1 MEISKKLKRII
12 SLVLV
17 WVMFTTCIPD
27 SFISV
32 VRAYA
37 EDSTGESQ
45 EADRKTIKLNFTL
58 GGNDENSAT
67 NESEEKNDST
77 GEENTTPEDVQ
88 LLNDESEHII
98 FTLYQ
103 ITTEN
108 GLEKKVSATYPDSVK
123 DNTETQS
130 DDSITAKIEKSSDAD
145 NKYTV
150 TLMNISPDD
159 SYVYTLQNQKT
170 TDQTPVLLASKT
182 LDTTVGEADITVNAN
197 NTDTV
202 AVKGWVTQNVSND
215 PVSVTY
221 TVVPV
226 IKNGENNVILT
237 DDVLYT
243 ETINVGSAIDRT
255 NTVFEKTVTKN
266 DDIKGYAV
274 KFEGDDIKT
283 KLVTANLTDDTG
295 YTVGSENTPEKLE
308 AKAIDLYADFGIG
321 ESDLEENETVKGTVT
336 IKKKNENDEYDVI
349 NTSQE
354 QSLVG
359 SIKLG
364 TVQDED
370 AAYKVTVQVT
380 KNTSYKEKEYIIFDR
395 TLDKKSITSAK
406 DTPGNRSYM
415 INDNAKAEK
424 KVELNADNGN
434 VDISITDKES
444 SVNKSEFKYGDKI
457 KISAAIA
464 KDTFTDDELQSNEI
478 QNLTPTII
486 LQYKESEAE
495 NWKDI
500 TSEDGGYLLN
510 YVGTYQIT
518 VSYKETPYSK
528 AAEITKSF
536 TAGKANSGNVFNN
549 DISSDNI
556 ITSTNEQ
563 SIKLESYLKAG
574 YSIKQIKLE
583 KTPDSEKISLKGTE
597 LKIPEEYTGKITVEY
612 TLTSDIYEIP
622 DNTSLTLNVKY
633 GEITDKLISNVKNT
647 EVYSNN
653 DGYQPKVTI
662 PAGYTYKSISF
673 AAEKSSDADNIV
685 YDENKKEISVPGGT
699 EATYTCIFYLTK
711 DDKIYQKTEKI
722 TVDTKNPII
731 NFDDPLKKAD
741 TVYANESVE
750 AKLSVEESNKDK
762 VSIEVSVDGKKTGK
776 TLDSDFK
783 WTETFALAENE
794 TQKIISIHVEITDK
808 VGNSSSSDRK
818 IVLDKIKPVLE
829 IKDSEE
835 SGDNEYKKPGDSY
848 HYAKRT
854 VLITVTEDNS
864 FNEEDF
870 CEQLKKAI
878 QVKIKGEDFK
888 FITTDADSKQYYTIT
903 DTKEPDKK
911 VYKIE
916 FTGDAYYK
924 MDNFQYKDLAGNVS
938 ESSVSIKEFVIDNTK
953 PTADQMDLSYFQAT
967 DVNAQT
973 SSIKFFAT
981 KALKAELQYATILN
995 NGTISDNRNATFS
1008 LTGVQDNLLKVTV
1021 SYALENTLIE
1031 SKSNNDWEKLNWM
1044 PITPEFVDSNGNY
1057 NVTLDKERKDNTYYI
1072 YYKLEDDAGNVSY
1085 YDGLG
1090 LAWDNTLPVITVEQ
1104 DLDKV
1109 EVATEATLYKSDDV
1123 TLNFSIKEKNFD
1135 DVTLSVKKDG
1145 VKETG
1150 VTWKDP
1156 WNNNN
1161 DIWTNSL
1168 ELKSVDKEEHVYEI
1182 EVACKDKAGNKT
1194 TWTST
1199 IYIDRKC
1206 PEIKVEY
1213 PDNNR
1218 NGLYF
1223 SKNTEIKIRANDLTL
1238 NTDTLKESIKQGI
1251 TAVNMAGEPLTDAFE
1266 ISEWNTKDN
1275 QYIVT
1280 FKNEAIYTI
1289 NLEYNDAA
1297 KNSANVSYVQ
1307 GEESVKNT
1315 FVIDRTAPEVTV
1327 TYDKYNS
1334 ETPHY
1339 YKEARSATIEVKDLS
1354 YIYYEQN
1361 KSKEQSLAVSEIE
1374 TKITESNPLAD
1385 ADGKKDMHTEGE
1397 WSYAENTYTRTVDF
1411 EKDGIYI
1418 LEITGADKLGN
1429 EIKNVVYQ
1437 AKEENQKEKTTIT
1450 DGSSFVI
1457 DRTAPEVT
1465 VTYDKYNSETPHY
1478 YKEARSATIE
1488 VKDLSYIYYEQNKSK
1503 EQSLAVSEIET
1514 KITESNPLADA
1525 DGKKD
1530 MHTEGEWS
1538 YAENTYTR
1546 TVDFEKDGI
1555 YTLEITG
1562 ADKLGNEIKNV
1573 VYQAKKEN
1581 QEEKTTITDGSSF
1594 VIDGTAPEITVTY
1607 NKYNSE
1613 TPHYYKE
1620 ARSATIE
1627 VKDLSYIYYEQNKSK
1642 EQSLA
1647 VSEIETK
1654 ITESNP
1660 LADADG
1666 KKDMHTEGEWSYAE
1680 NTYTRT
1686 VDFEKDGIYI
1696 LEITGADKFGNEI
1709 KNVVYQAQEENQ
1721 EEKTTITNGSSFVID
1736 RTAPQVTVTYS
1747 PNNSNPHYKE
1757 NRTATIEVKDLS
1769 YIYYDE
1775 SKKDGEIY
1783 LNRQDAALKTQV
1795 IVKNVDNT
1803 DIGNTDAELKAEGY
1817 YTDQKWAEKKDSHS
1831 YKKTITYTGN
1841 AHYHFSFSSMKDICG
1856 NAVDDEKRYT
1866 ADFWIDKAIPEIRV
1880 SYDNNDVKNES
1891 YFNKN
1896 RIATIEIQDSASSFN
1911 ATKVKINI
1919 TARDKDGHDVKDAY
1933 TISSSEWETTSN
1945 ADKTVHRNR
1954 ITFNTSAYY
1963 TFNVT
1968 YENEAGSTA
1977 KDIQFADEVQAG
1989 AAFCVDKVA
1998 PTGTLQMKTYKWT
2011 ELIKNPEAI
2020 LSYKEKIEFTAES
2033 ADNFVVDSVKYKKV
2047 LKVLDKNSYT
2057 ADELESWTWTKYKE
2071 AITEAPNQ
2079 DFTIYLRIEDN
2090 AGNVTYINS
2099 QGIILDDI
2107 APEIEF
2113 SYDITE
2119 KFADNSTHTK
2129 TFNAAEIVLTMKITE
2144 NHFVSENTVV
2154 KINDAVKSGLTWTA
2168 SDEDERMWT
2177 SSITL
2182 TAGDNKAESYK
2193 VSVSTKDTAGNE
2205 TAYEEAAVIDRQA
2218 PVITLTYDQTE
2229 NAGELHYYNKARSAE
2244 IQVDEIYSL
2253 DKDAF
2258 RQAIIDGI
2266 NATDINNENVSLKEI
2281 TDDSGLIKA
2290 VGVKDG
2296 QVYYTISTWNELQN
2310 TYTVTFSADAI
2321 YSVGVKYTDK
2331 SGNTN
2336 SDVKFANEVKDGAS
2350 FVIDTQKPVISVE
2363 YKDEDSSKTGKTHYY
2378 KGKRQAEIT
2387 LQDLSYLY
2395 ENTVQKVSIPAP
2407 ARNKMSSGINDLNLA
2422 VDLNGADITAQ
2433 IQKGEWLFDTNKY
2446 TRVVTFEDDAIYE
2459 FGLSGWDICKNQID
2473 AKDVSYNVDD
2483 GTSFVIDRQAPVIE
2497 VTYNDNSENKEKDH
2511 YYKGDRKATVT
2522 VKDLSCIYENT
2533 IQNVAVGADNTGITG
2548 IGYSITAKDEKDAAV
2563 SDNKSGWVSDG
2574 NWSYDSDKRQYTRD
2588 IIFTGDAI
2596 YTFSV
2601 NGTDIC
2607 GNKSELKDEKS
2618 DIVYQAAD
2626 GTSFVIDTQAPVV
2639 TVEYNDSSKLQDH
2652 YYSDTRTATI
2662 SVKDLSYVYEN
2673 WMEKQNDAAKS
2684 DVETVSKRM
2693 NITLTAKDAAGND
2706 INAMTQSGWSFADG
2720 TYRYVI
2726 TYGEAAGSKVDAIF
2740 TSAFSGNDIYNN
2752 DALISYKNSEG
2763 DVTDYES
2770 FVIDREA
2777 PVVTIAYNNSS
2788 KKQEHYYS
2796 DTRTASL
2803 TVYDLSYVYE
2813 NELAKQADETKTDVD
2828 TVGNRMNVMLTAKDA
2843 AGNDID
2849 AVTESGWSFANGTY
2863 RYVITYGEA
2872 GGNKVDAIFTSAFSG
2887 NDIYT
2892 RRASISYQDS
2902 KGIVVT
2908 DYESFV
2914 IDREAPVVTIEYDDS
2929 NKLQD
2934 HYYSDTRTAAITV
2947 KDISYVYENQQAK
2960 QGKVTESDVY
2970 TVRNRMNITLTAKNA
2985 AGNDIDA
2992 VTESG
2997 WNFADGAYHYV
3008 ITYGEAGGNKVDA
3021 IFTSTF
3027 SGTDIYGRRIS
3038 ISYQDSEE
3046 KNVEDSA
3053 SFVID
3058 RKAPVIT
3065 VTYTDT
3071 GKSKDHFYNA
3081 DRTAVITV
3089 DDLSYAYEDQRRTAK
3104 DVLTPQERISLKITA
3119 RDSLL
3124 NALTGEKAQSESNWS
3139 FANGKYTRTI
3149 TFANEAI
3156 YDFAISG
3163 SDIFAHTTLDEA
3175 VGYNTT
3181 ADNHS
3186 FVVDKTGPQV
3196 SLAYSDSNR
3205 TYYKGSRQ
3213 AVLTMTDLSMIY
3225 NDRILSG
3232 TSLYLND
3239 AQTDGTKSDSVK
3251 TTIRLRNDDAASDLN
3266 NAGNAYYT
3274 DSAWSLSGNVYT
3286 RTILYTG
3293 EAHYTF
3299 AIAGTDRCGNTADIA
3314 YNGNMDAGE
3323 FWIDLTNPTAQISY
3337 DNNSQTREI
3346 GGRGYF
3352 RGLRTATIVI
3362 TEGISTF
3369 DSSKV
3374 NISITA
3380 KDASGNPV
3388 EAHTTMSGWTTRQQ
3402 RDTGSATTHT
3412 LTITYP
3418 GDANYDFGISYTDK
3432 AGNVMNTV
3440 DTGSSMSPY
3449 HFTVDT
3455 TSPSGSVTVSGLGTW
3470 NTLVSY
3476 RTFGLWSRT
3485 AVDIGAGYQDATS
3498 SVYSVEY
3505 YKTARTTAMTVSELN
3520 ALGSSEWTAYSPF
3533 TIRPDDQFTIYLRI
3547 EDRSGNVTYVS
3558 SDGVILDITAPDVES
3573 IEPEITVAPVQQP
3586 VNGIYNT
3593 DVTVDIKVSDPI
3605 TNGTYSGLKNVH
3617 YQVLNM
3623 GNVTQE
3629 GDLYNFSYTGGSPL
3643 QSQLVQQWTDQI
3655 IVDRN
3660 LNNSNDVQIVISAQD
3675 NSGNYASASNSVKID
3690 VTQPQIN
3697 ITYDNN
3703 NGDTSFGEATYFKED
3718 RTATIEITE
3727 RNFNPDDVQITLT
3740 NADGAVPSITGWSS
3754 STGSAANGDENV
3766 YTTTLTYSADG
3777 DYNFDITY
3785 ADMAG
3790 NQNTATDYGSSLAPQ
3805 VFTVDKTL
3813 PVINVSYDN
3822 NAATN
3827 GNYYS
3832 AARTATISITE
3843 HNFETGRFTITT
3855 TATDNGV
3862 SKTAPGISGWTS
3874 NGDIHTATVSFTDDA
3889 YYTIGMSYT
3898 DMAGN
3903 QAAAFTEQNFYVDKT
3918 MPYVTLQGIR
3928 NNSAN
3933 NGETIGFILTCT
3945 DTNFDVFA
3953 PVLTVARLV
3962 DGQNKVETYSFDR
3975 TVSVANGI
3983 QYVIDNLPTDGIYS
3997 LVCTV
4002 YDKAGNAF
4010 NKIIY
4015 LDDNGQEV
4023 SEMNVTDASVSLL
4036 DFSVNRDGSAYKLD
4050 DATVAMLGS
4059 YYIREI
4065 GDNIVIY
4072 ETNVDD
4078 LTEYVVELNGKV
4090 LEESKDYTVEKSGGN
4105 GEWYVKKY
4113 IINKDLFEE
4122 EGEYKIVIHTKDSV
4136 ENEAY
4141 SDIKG
4146 AELSFVVDKTAP
4158 EITVSGVENN
4168 GRYQVESQT
4177 VTVIPTDDGGK
4188 LETLDISVL
4197 DNNGNPVEG
4206 YPVAYK
4212 GSTLTDEL
4220 DKNNGNITFAIPEG
4234 TGMSVVIHCSD
4245 VAGNEMKELKYTN
4258 IVVSTSGLTIFL
4270 ANKPL
4275 FYGTVGGV
4283 VAVVGG
4289 GSAVIILRRRKLS
4302 AGTKTQDDK

>member
-37 EDSTGESQ
+37 EEALMKKTADVTLKFQWKNAETDAYAQDLRFYLYEKTDGGYVEASKTD
-45 EADRKTIKLNFTL
+45 ADREIIYEYEETGTDAPESTKTDGTDKDGDSEENELAVQAENAGQIAIRITKNPNECTVKITGLDSDKEYAYEVKDETVGTDKKLRSVFAKLNTSENEQEIRLAEDYSSEAKVTIQAYIALPDEYKKAEEVITWNIYSVIGEGENRTPGKLLSFGKDNKVTVVKSSVKDVKIEDITEIYSEYAVEFEGENINSVFYVDSSDLNEEQYIYTL
-58 GGNDENSAT
+58 GT
-67 NESEEKNDST
+67 ESEPRELDAIDLEAPVITASPTEVENGNKLLTVDNDNRIYTYANPGDGNKITRTYTITDANITQDNLSKSSFWVNGEETTVSWSKNNDNNSFSCAYDFT
-77 GEENTTPEDVQ
+77 GEENTVKITCTDSYGNEITYTETVK
-88 LLNDESEHII
+88 I
-98 FTLYQ
+98 
-103 ITTEN
+103 ITTAPVVN
-108 GLEKKVSATYPDSVK
+108 ISFSDSGLYSKDTGEYYYNSRTAAITLESGYAEDDLSDLKTAIIKGIKVK
-123 DNTETQS
+123 DYNGNDISLSYDSDKSQEETFYENYFTITDITDTKNDNKIIGFEVSFKKDCFYEMTLEYTDRSNNTCKAYKTALNEKLAFYIDKTVPEV
-130 DDSITAKIEKSSDAD
+130 TAKLTLRNYKGENKVYNSLYDSLGENQYYSTGLPLVESQLQPAKIMLEAKD
-145 NKYTV
+145 NGSGVNAGYYYDSETIMTPNDLQKI
-150 TLMNISPDD
+150 NISEW
-159 SYVYTLQNQKT
+159 VEYTK
-170 TDQTPVLLASKT
+170 
-182 LDTTVGEADITVNAN
+182 EADITKDGNHYIYYKVVD
-197 NTDTV
+197 NT
-202 AVKGWVTQNVSND
+202 GNVGYYNGLGFVMD
-215 PVSVTY
+215 NTA
-221 TVVPV
+221 PV
-226 IKNGENNVILT
+226 ISMSVKDKTDKNAFWNET
-237 DDVLYT
+237 EDVYT
-243 ETINVGSAIDRT
+243 SGKD
-255 NTVFEKTVTKN
+255 VTLEV
-266 DDIKGYAV
+266 DISDANL
-274 KFEGDDIKT
+274 DTKT
-283 KLVTANLTDDTG
+283 KQ
-295 YTVGSENTPEKLE
+295 
-308 AKAIDLYADFGIG
+308 
-321 ESDLEENETVKGTVT
+321 VT
-336 IKKKNENDEYDVI
+336 IKKDGAK
-349 NTSQE
+349 
-354 QSLVG
+354 
-359 SIKLG
+359 
-364 TVQDED
+364 VQDTEAKIEWD
-370 AAYKVTVQVT
+370 GNKTTITLKAESGVTHEYEVTVECADEAGNPASLT
-380 KNTSYKEKEYIIFDR
+380 K
-395 TLDKKSITSAK
+395 
-406 DTPGNRSYM
+406 
-415 INDNAKAEK
+415 
-424 KVELNADNGN
+424 
-434 VDISITDKES
+434 
-444 SVNKSEFKYGDKI
+444 
-457 KISAAIA
+457 
-464 KDTFTDDELQSNEI
+464 
-478 QNLTPTII
+478 TII
-486 LQYKESEAE
+486 IDKTAP
-495 NWKDI
+495 
-500 TSEDGGYLLN
+500 
-510 YVGTYQIT
+510 T
-518 VSYKETPYSK
+518 VSMTYH
-528 AAEITKSF
+528 
-536 TAGKANSGNVFNN
+536 
-549 DISSDNI
+549 
-556 ITSTNEQ
+556 
-563 SIKLESYLKAG
+563 
-574 YSIKQIKLE
+574 
-583 KTPDSEKISLKGTE
+583 TE
-597 LKIPEEYTGKITVEY
+597 G
-612 TLTSDIYEIP
+612 
-622 DNTSLTLNVKY
+622 
-633 GEITDKLISNVKNT
+633 
-647 EVYSNN
+647 
-653 DGYQPKVTI
+653 
-662 PAGYTYKSISF
+662 
-673 AAEKSSDADNIV
+673 
-685 YDENKKEISVPGGT
+685 
-699 EATYTCIFYLTK
+699 
-711 DDKIYQKTEKI
+711 
-722 TVDTKNPII
+722 
-731 NFDDPLKKAD
+731 
-741 TVYANESVE
+741 
-750 AKLSVEESNKDK
+750 
-762 VSIEVSVDGKKTGK
+762 
-776 TLDSDFK
+776 
-783 WTETFALAENE
+783 
-794 TQKIISIHVEITDK
+794 
-808 VGNSSSSDRK
+808 
-818 IVLDKIKPVLE
+818 
-829 IKDSEE
+829 
-835 SGDNEYKKPGDSY
+835 
-848 HYAKRT
+848 
-854 VLITVTEDNS
+854 
-864 FNEEDF
+864 
-870 CEQLKKAI
+870 
-878 QVKIKGEDFK
+878 
-888 FITTDADSKQYYTIT
+888 
-903 DTKEPDKK
+903 
-911 VYKIE
+911 
-916 FTGDAYYK
+916 
-924 MDNFQYKDLAGNVS
+924 S
-938 ESSVSIKEFVIDNTK
+938 ESSQEF
-953 PTADQMDLSYFQAT
+953 T
-967 DVNAQT
+967 DET
-973 SSIKFFAT
+973 
-981 KALKAELQYATILN
+981 L
-995 NGTISDNRNATFS
+995 
-1008 LTGVQDNLLKVTV
+1008 LTGKDVKVGVKIEDANLYTKG
-1021 SYALENTLIE
+1021 
-1031 SKSNNDWEKLNWM
+1031 
-1044 PITPEFVDSNGNY
+1044 IT
-1057 NVTLDKERKDNTYYI
+1057 I
-1072 YYKLEDDAGNVSY
+1072 
-1085 YDGLG
+1085 
-1090 LAWDNTLPVITVEQ
+1090 
-1104 DLDKV
+1104 
-1109 EVATEATLYKSDDV
+1109 
-1123 TLNFSIKEKNFD
+1123 
-1135 DVTLSVKKDG
+1135 KKDG
-1145 VKETG
+1145 VKDTDTEAEIKWDGNKTTITLKAESG
-1150 VTWKDP
+1150 VTHEYEVKVKCADEAGNSASLTKTIIIDKTAPEGEIGIELKKNEKASEAAKKDALVGTEGSFKLS
-1156 WNNNN
+1156 NITDKTAGIVSNESGAY
-1161 DIWTNSL
+1161 IEYKLTKSSIEQKSL
-1168 ELKSVDKEEHVYEI
+1168 ENVTDWDVENIKSDNSVKIKVPDKDGQYYI
-1182 EVACKDKAGNKT
+1182 YFKITDKAGNYCYK
-1194 TWTST
+1194 
-1199 IYIDRKC
+1199 D
-1206 PEIKVEY
+1206 
-1213 PDNNR
+1213 
-1218 NGLYF
+1218 
-1223 SKNTEIKIRANDLTL
+1223 ATL
-1238 NTDTLKESIKQGI
+1238 
-1251 TAVNMAGEPLTDAFE
+1251 
-1266 ISEWNTKDN
+1266 
-1275 QYIVT
+1275 
-1280 FKNEAIYTI
+1280 
-1289 NLEYNDAA
+1289 
-1297 KNSANVSYVQ
+1297 
-1307 GEESVKNT
+1307 
-1315 FVIDRTAPEVTV
+1315 VIDRTAPEITMNIPEAILTKGNNELVYNDTV
-1327 TYDKYNS
+1327 EVKTNISESNISSKTIKIFKNGEIWEKDTDINELSKTITLEAVKDESTKYEIVIECEDKAGNPASLTKTIIIDKTAPVLKAVFDGKEKEGAAES
-1334 ETPHY
+1334 EKY
-1339 YKEARSATIEVKDLS
+1339 YKEATLTITASDDKSFNLTKFQSTIEDVIKKFTAKDKNDNLITGAITVNYPKDQDGKDQAVITFGQEANYTLVESISYTDDCGNIGKLDLAKIKNEFTIDNTLPTASSFSVSTFKNGKGEESEKINKWSPEGILEASIITNPYYSYIDKNGKYASYTLGGISDNLSGIQKVEYNITSAICTDETSIGNLNEGWINATADVKDNSLNIKLEKEGTN
-1354 YIYYEQN
+1354 YIYYR
-1361 KSKEQSLAVSEIE
+1361 L
-1374 TKITESNPLAD
+1374 T
-1385 ADGKKDMHTEGE
+1385 
-1397 WSYAENTYTRTVDF
+1397 
-1411 EKDGIYI
+1411 
-1418 LEITGADKLGN
+1418 
-1429 EIKNVVYQ
+1429 
-1437 AKEENQKEKTTIT
+1437 
-1450 DGSSFVI
+1450 
-1457 DRTAPEVT
+1457 
-1465 VTYDKYNSETPHY
+1465 
-1478 YKEARSATIE
+1478 
-1488 VKDLSYIYYEQNKSK
+1488 
-1503 EQSLAVSEIET
+1503 
-1514 KITESNPLADA
+1514 
-1525 DGKKD
+1525 
-1530 MHTEGEWS
+1530 
-1538 YAENTYTR
+1538 
-1546 TVDFEKDGI
+1546 
-1555 YTLEITG
+1555 
-1562 ADKLGNEIKNV
+1562 
-1573 VYQAKKEN
+1573 
-1581 QEEKTTITDGSSF
+1581 
-1594 VIDGTAPEITVTY
+1594 
-1607 NKYNSE
+1607 
-1613 TPHYYKE
+1613 
-1620 ARSATIE
+1620 
-1627 VKDLSYIYYEQNKSK
+1627 
-1642 EQSLA
+1642 
-1647 VSEIETK
+1647 
-1654 ITESNP
+1654 
-1660 LADADG
+1660 
-1666 KKDMHTEGEWSYAE
+1666 
-1680 NTYTRT
+1680 
-1686 VDFEKDGIYI
+1686 
-1696 LEITGADKFGNEI
+1696 
-1709 KNVVYQAQEENQ
+1709 
-1721 EEKTTITNGSSFVID
+1721 
-1736 RTAPQVTVTYS
+1736 
-1747 PNNSNPHYKE
+1747 
-1757 NRTATIEVKDLS
+1757 
-1769 YIYYDE
+1769 
-1775 SKKDGEIY
+1775 
-1783 LNRQDAALKTQV
+1783 
-1795 IVKNVDNT
+1795 
-1803 DIGNTDAELKAEGY
+1803 
-1817 YTDQKWAEKKDSHS
+1817 
-1831 YKKTITYTGN
+1831 
-1841 AHYHFSFSSMKDICG
+1841 
-1856 NAVDDEKRYT
+1856 
-1866 ADFWIDKAIPEIRV
+1866 
-1880 SYDNNDVKNES
+1880 
-1891 YFNKN
+1891 
-1896 RIATIEIQDSASSFN
+1896 
-1911 ATKVKINI
+1911 
-1919 TARDKDGHDVKDAY
+1919 
-1933 TISSSEWETTSN
+1933 
-1945 ADKTVHRNR
+1945 
-1954 ITFNTSAYY
+1954 
-1963 TFNVT
+1963 
-1968 YENEAGSTA
+1968 
-1977 KDIQFADEVQAG
+1977 
-1989 AAFCVDKVA
+1989 
-1998 PTGTLQMKTYKWT
+1998 
-2011 ELIKNPEAI
+2011 
-2020 LSYKEKIEFTAES
+2020 
-2033 ADNFVVDSVKYKKV
+2033 
-2047 LKVLDKNSYT
+2047 
-2057 ADELESWTWTKYKE
+2057 
-2071 AITEAPNQ
+2071 
-2079 DFTIYLRIEDN
+2079 DN
-2090 AGNVTYINS
+2090 AGNVRYYSGVGIVIDVTDPKITYTYVKENKT
-2099 QGIILDDI
+2099 DN
-2107 APEIEF
+2107 ENKTYE
-2113 SYDITE
+2113 E
-2119 KFADNSTHTK
+2119 KKPKISEPK
-2129 TFNAAEIVLTMKITE
+2129 TFETNVAVKIQVE
-2144 NHFVSENTVV
+2144 EVNLENTTV
-2154 KINDAVKSGLTWTA
+2154 KVQKDNNAEVNYDNLTWTGDGYTRTRTAYLNFA
-2168 SDEDERMWT
+2168 STDKGERNQYT
-2177 SSITL
+2177 ITTNVTDKAGNQQKHEEIVIIDRKSPEITL
-2182 TAGDNKAESYK
+2182 TADNNDNKKASHYYDGERSIFVKIVEQDSLDKRAFREAIVNGISVKDITDSGITGTKQTDAEVTQAVSIVDKNNKVLYTISEWKEVDEKTGGYTVTFKADAMYTVDLSYSDLCGNTAN
-2193 VSVSTKDTAGNE
+2193 VTAADDTRSF
-2205 TAYEEAAVIDRQA
+2205 VIDSQA
-2218 PVITLTYDQTE
+2218 PVIEVTYNDNSE
-2229 NAGELHYYNKARSAE
+2229 NKVKDHYYKGNREATVTVKDISLLYANTVENTGKE
-2244 IQVDEIYSL
+2244 IKVS
-2253 DKDAF
+2253 
-2258 RQAIIDGI
+2258 GI
-2266 NATDINNENVSLKEI
+2266 TETVRATDIAGNEVKSPVQTGNWELDNSTKVFSKKI
-2281 TDDSGLIKA
+2281 TF
-2290 VGVKDG
+2290 
-2296 QVYYTISTWNELQN
+2296 Q
-2310 TYTVTFSADAI
+2310 ADAI
-2321 YSVGVKYTDK
+2321 YTFEVNGTDICE
-2331 SGNTN
+2331 NT
-2336 SDVKFANEVKDGAS
+2336 S
-2350 FVIDTQKPVISVE
+2350 E
-2363 YKDEDSSKTGKTHYY
+2363 YKDEKS
-2378 KGKRQAEIT
+2378 
-2387 LQDLSYLY
+2387 
-2395 ENTVQKVSIPAP
+2395 
-2407 ARNKMSSGINDLNLA
+2407 
-2422 VDLNGADITAQ
+2422 DITYKA
-2433 IQKGEWLFDTNKY
+2433 
-2446 TRVVTFEDDAIYE
+2446 A
-2459 FGLSGWDICKNQID
+2459 
-2473 AKDVSYNVDD
+2473 D

-2548 IGYSITAKDEKDAAV
+2548 IGYSITAKDEKDITV

-2596 YTFSV
+2596 YTFEV

-2607 GNKSELKDEKS
+2607 GNTSEYKDEKS
-2618 DIVYQAAD
+2618 DITYNAAD
-2626 GTSFVIDTQAPVV
+2626 GTSFVIDRQAPVV

-2673 WMEKQNDAAKS
+2673 QLAKQADATKT
-2684 DVETVSKRM
+2684 DVDTVTNRM
-2693 NITLTAKDAAGND
+2693 KLALAAKDAAGND

-2777 PVVTIAYNNSS
+2777 PVVTIAYNDSS

-2828 TVGNRMNVMLTAKDA
+2828 TVGNRMNIMLTAKDA

-2985 AGNDIDA
+2985 AGNDITA

-3027 SGTDIYGRRIS
+3027 SGTDIYGRRTS

-3104 DVLTPQERISLKITA
+3104 DVLTPQERINLEITA

-3299 AIAGTDRCGNTADIA
+3299 AIAGTDRCGNTADIN
-3314 YNGNMDAGE
+3314 YNGSSDAGE

-3573 IEPEITVAPVQQP
+3573 IAPEITVAPVQQP

-3754 STGSAANGDENV
+3754 RSGLAANGDETV

-4105 GEWYVKKY
+4105 GKWYVKKY

-4122 EGEYKIVIHTKDSV
+4122 EGEYKIVIHTKDSA

>member
-37 EDSTGESQ
+37 EEALMKKTADVTLKFQWKNAETDAYAQDLRFYLYEKTDGGYVEASKTD
-45 EADRKTIKLNFTL
+45 ADREIIYEYEETGTDAPESTKTDGTDKDGDSEENELAVQAENAGQIAIRITKNQNECTVKITGLDSDKEYAYEVKDETVGTDKKLRSVFAKLNTSENEQEIRLTEDYSSKAKVTIQAYIALPDEYKKAEEAITWNIYSVVGERENRTRGKLLLSSSEDNKVTVVKSNVKDIKIEDITEIYSEYAVEFKGENINSVFYVDSSDLNEEQYIYTL
-58 GGNDENSAT
+58 GT
-67 NESEEKNDST
+67 ESEPRELDAIDLEAPVITASPIEVENGNKLLTVDNDNRIYTYANPGDGNKITRTYTITDANITQNNLSKSSFLVNGEKTTVSWSENNNNGSFSCAYDFT
-77 GEENTTPEDVQ
+77 GEENTVKITCADSYGNETTYTETVR
-88 LLNDESEHII
+88 I
-98 FTLYQ
+98 
-103 ITTEN
+103 ITTAPVVN
-108 GLEKKVSATYPDSVK
+108 ISFSDSGLYSKDTGEYYYNSRTVAITLESGYAEDDLSDLKTAIIKGIKVK
-123 DNTETQS
+123 DYNGKDISLSYDSDKSKEETFYENYFTITDIKENNKIIGFEVSFNKDCFYEMTLEYTDRSNNTCTAYKTAPDEKLVFYIDTTAPEV
-130 DDSITAKIEKSSDAD
+130 TAKLTLRNYKGENKVYNSLGENPYYSTGLPLVESQLQPAKIMLEAKD
-145 NKYTV
+145 NGSGVNAGYYYDSETIMTPGDLQKI
-150 TLMNISPDD
+150 NISEW
-159 SYVYTLQNQKT
+159 VEYTK
-170 TDQTPVLLASKT
+170 
-182 LDTTVGEADITVNAN
+182 EADIT
-197 NTDTV
+197 
-202 AVKGWVTQNVSND
+202 
-215 PVSVTY
+215 
-221 TVVPV
+221 
-226 IKNGENNVILT
+226 E
-237 DDVLYT
+237 
-243 ETINVGSAIDRT
+243 
-255 NTVFEKTVTKN
+255 
-266 DDIKGYAV
+266 
-274 KFEGDDIKT
+274 EG
-283 KLVTANLTDDTG
+283 N
-295 YTVGSENTPEKLE
+295 
-308 AKAIDLYADFGIG
+308 
-321 ESDLEENETVKGTVT
+321 
-336 IKKKNENDEYDVI
+336 
-349 NTSQE
+349 
-354 QSLVG
+354 
-359 SIKLG
+359 
-364 TVQDED
+364 
-370 AAYKVTVQVT
+370 
-380 KNTSYKEKEYIIFDR
+380 
-395 TLDKKSITSAK
+395 
-406 DTPGNRSYM
+406 
-415 INDNAKAEK
+415 
-424 KVELNADNGN
+424 
-434 VDISITDKES
+434 
-444 SVNKSEFKYGDKI
+444 
-457 KISAAIA
+457 
-464 KDTFTDDELQSNEI
+464 
-478 QNLTPTII
+478 
-486 LQYKESEAE
+486 
-495 NWKDI
+495 
-500 TSEDGGYLLN
+500 
-510 YVGTYQIT
+510 
-518 VSYKETPYSK
+518 
-528 AAEITKSF
+528 
-536 TAGKANSGNVFNN
+536 
-549 DISSDNI
+549 
-556 ITSTNEQ
+556 
-563 SIKLESYLKAG
+563 
-574 YSIKQIKLE
+574 
-583 KTPDSEKISLKGTE
+583 
-597 LKIPEEYTGKITVEY
+597 
-612 TLTSDIYEIP
+612 
-622 DNTSLTLNVKY
+622 
-633 GEITDKLISNVKNT
+633 
-647 EVYSNN
+647 
-653 DGYQPKVTI
+653 
-662 PAGYTYKSISF
+662 
-673 AAEKSSDADNIV
+673 
-685 YDENKKEISVPGGT
+685 
-699 EATYTCIFYLTK
+699 
-711 DDKIYQKTEKI
+711 
-722 TVDTKNPII
+722 
-731 NFDDPLKKAD
+731 
-741 TVYANESVE
+741 
-750 AKLSVEESNKDK
+750 
-762 VSIEVSVDGKKTGK
+762 
-776 TLDSDFK
+776 
-783 WTETFALAENE
+783 
-794 TQKIISIHVEITDK
+794 H
-808 VGNSSSSDRK
+808 
-818 IVLDKIKPVLE
+818 
-829 IKDSEE
+829 
-835 SGDNEYKKPGDSY
+835 
-848 HYAKRT
+848 
-854 VLITVTEDNS
+854 
-864 FNEEDF
+864 
-870 CEQLKKAI
+870 
-878 QVKIKGEDFK
+878 
-888 FITTDADSKQYYTIT
+888 
-903 DTKEPDKK
+903 
-911 VYKIE
+911 
-916 FTGDAYYK
+916 
-924 MDNFQYKDLAGNVS
+924 
-938 ESSVSIKEFVIDNTK
+938 
-953 PTADQMDLSYFQAT
+953 
-967 DVNAQT
+967 
-973 SSIKFFAT
+973 
-981 KALKAELQYATILN
+981 
-995 NGTISDNRNATFS
+995 
-1008 LTGVQDNLLKVTV
+1008 
-1021 SYALENTLIE
+1021 
-1031 SKSNNDWEKLNWM
+1031 
-1044 PITPEFVDSNGNY
+1044 
-1057 NVTLDKERKDNTYYI
+1057 YI
-1072 YYKLEDDAGNVSY
+1072 YYKVVDNTGNVGY
-1085 YDGLG
+1085 YNGLG
-1090 LAWDNTLPVITVEQ
+1090 FVMDNTAPVISMSVKDKTDKNAFWNGTEDVYTSGKDVTLKVDISDANLDTKTKKVTITKDGNIVTDYTVEQ
-1104 DLDKV
+1104 SDKNEETAFIELAGADKQTHKYVVTVECTDEAGNPASLTKTIIIDKTAPCVTIDFKAVNGNGLDVSETTNYTSVGITFTLSEEDSYSEDGFKTAV
-1109 EVATEATLYKSDDV
+1109 EAVFKNVENLKFPEVANNADGTHSIFVKLENDGIYKLNGFEYEDKCGNKVVVDNSDQLKTSFTIDNTAPKGEIGIWLNKNEKASEAAKKDALVGTEGRFKLSNITDKTAGIVSNELGAYIEYKLTNSSIEQKSLENVTDWDVENIESD
-1123 TLNFSIKEKNFD
+1123 N
-1135 DVTLSVKKDG
+1135 SVKIQVPDKDG
-1145 VKETG
+1145 QYYIYFKIT
-1150 VTWKDP
+1150 
-1156 WNNNN
+1156 
-1161 DIWTNSL
+1161 
-1168 ELKSVDKEEHVYEI
+1168 
-1182 EVACKDKAGNKT
+1182 DKAGNYCYK
-1194 TWTST
+1194 
-1199 IYIDRKC
+1199 D
-1206 PEIKVEY
+1206 
-1213 PDNNR
+1213 
-1218 NGLYF
+1218 
-1223 SKNTEIKIRANDLTL
+1223 ATL
-1238 NTDTLKESIKQGI
+1238 
-1251 TAVNMAGEPLTDAFE
+1251 
-1266 ISEWNTKDN
+1266 
-1275 QYIVT
+1275 
-1280 FKNEAIYTI
+1280 
-1289 NLEYNDAA
+1289 
-1297 KNSANVSYVQ
+1297 
-1307 GEESVKNT
+1307 
-1315 FVIDRTAPEVTV
+1315 VIDRTAPE
-1327 TYDKYNS
+1327 
-1334 ETPHY
+1334 
-1339 YKEARSATIEVKDLS
+1339 
-1354 YIYYEQN
+1354 
-1361 KSKEQSLAVSEIE
+1361 
-1374 TKITESNPLAD
+1374 IT
-1385 ADGKKDMHTEGE
+1385 M
-1397 WSYAENTYTRTVDF
+1397 
-1411 EKDGIYI
+1411 
-1418 LEITGADKLGN
+1418 
-1429 EIKNVVYQ
+1429 
-1437 AKEENQKEKTTIT
+1437 
-1450 DGSSFVI
+1450 
-1457 DRTAPEVT
+1457 
-1465 VTYDKYNSETPHY
+1465 
-1478 YKEARSATIE
+1478 
-1488 VKDLSYIYYEQNKSK
+1488 
-1503 EQSLAVSEIET
+1503 
-1514 KITESNPLADA
+1514 
-1525 DGKKD
+1525 
-1530 MHTEGEWS
+1530 
-1538 YAENTYTR
+1538 
-1546 TVDFEKDGI
+1546 
-1555 YTLEITG
+1555 
-1562 ADKLGNEIKNV
+1562 
-1573 VYQAKKEN
+1573 
-1581 QEEKTTITDGSSF
+1581 
-1594 VIDGTAPEITVTY
+1594 
-1607 NKYNSE
+1607 
-1613 TPHYYKE
+1613 
-1620 ARSATIE
+1620 
-1627 VKDLSYIYYEQNKSK
+1627 
-1642 EQSLA
+1642 
-1647 VSEIETK
+1647 
-1654 ITESNP
+1654 
-1660 LADADG
+1660 
-1666 KKDMHTEGEWSYAE
+1666 
-1680 NTYTRT
+1680 
-1686 VDFEKDGIYI
+1686 
-1696 LEITGADKFGNEI
+1696 
-1709 KNVVYQAQEENQ
+1709 
-1721 EEKTTITNGSSFVID
+1721 
-1736 RTAPQVTVTYS
+1736 
-1747 PNNSNPHYKE
+1747 
-1757 NRTATIEVKDLS
+1757 
-1769 YIYYDE
+1769 
-1775 SKKDGEIY
+1775 
-1783 LNRQDAALKTQV
+1783 
-1795 IVKNVDNT
+1795 
-1803 DIGNTDAELKAEGY
+1803 
-1817 YTDQKWAEKKDSHS
+1817 
-1831 YKKTITYTGN
+1831 
-1841 AHYHFSFSSMKDICG
+1841 
-1856 NAVDDEKRYT
+1856 
-1866 ADFWIDKAIPEIRV
+1866 
-1880 SYDNNDVKNES
+1880 
-1891 YFNKN
+1891 
-1896 RIATIEIQDSASSFN
+1896 
-1911 ATKVKINI
+1911 NI
-1919 TARDKDGHDVKDAY
+1919 
-1933 TISSSEWETTSN
+1933 
-1945 ADKTVHRNR
+1945 
-1954 ITFNTSAYY
+1954 
-1963 TFNVT
+1963 
-1968 YENEAGSTA
+1968 
-1977 KDIQFADEVQAG
+1977 
-1989 AAFCVDKVA
+1989 
-1998 PTGTLQMKTYKWT
+1998 
-2011 ELIKNPEAI
+2011 PEAI
-2020 LSYKEKIEFTAES
+2020 LTKGNNELVYNDTVEVKTNISESNISSKTIKIFKNGEIWEKDTDINELSKTITLEAVKDESTKYEIVIECEDKAGNSSSQSKVIIIDKKAPVITENFTGKQKKQDNTYYYEEAALTISINEANSLNKDKFLEAVTSSIASSSKNAMEIGELSENDNKITINFKGDAKYTLKVIDYTDDCGNKATVTVTPEITEFTIDNTLPTASSFSVSTFKNGKGEESETIKEWSPEKILSESIIENPYYSYTDQDGKYASYTLGGISDNLSGIQKVEYNITSTIYTNEEKIGTLKDWKDATADVKDNSLNIKLEKEKAGI
-2033 ADNFVVDSVKYKKV
+2033 NY
-2047 LKVLDKNSYT
+2047 
-2057 ADELESWTWTKYKE
+2057 
-2071 AITEAPNQ
+2071 
-2079 DFTIYLRIEDN
+2079 IYYRLTDN
-2090 AGNVTYINS
+2090 AGNVRYYSGVGIVIDVTAPKITYTYVKENKT
-2099 QGIILDDI
+2099 DN
-2107 APEIEF
+2107 ENKTYE
-2113 SYDITE
+2113 E
-2119 KFADNSTHTK
+2119 KKPKISEPK
-2129 TFNAAEIVLTMKITE
+2129 TFETNV
-2144 NHFVSENTVV
+2144 VV
-2154 KINDAVKSGLTWTA
+2154 KIQVKEVNLENTTVKVKKDDDNAEVNYDNLTWKGVDNTSDTRTA
-2168 SDEDERMWT
+2168 DLNFASTDKGERNQYT
-2177 SSITL
+2177 ITTNVTDKAGNQQKHEEIVIIDRKSPEITL
-2182 TAGDNKAESYK
+2182 TADNNDNKKAPHYYDGERSIFVKIVEQDSLDKGAFREAIVKGISVKDITDSVITGTKRTDAEGTQAVSIVDKNNKVLYTISEWKEVDEKTGGYTVTFKADAMYTVDLSY
-2193 VSVSTKDTAGNE
+2193 SDLCGNTANV
-2205 TAYEEAAVIDRQA
+2205 TAADDIRSFVIDSQA
-2218 PVITLTYDQTE
+2218 PVIEVTYNDNSE
-2229 NAGELHYYNKARSAE
+2229 NKVKDHYYKGNREATVTVKDISLLYANTVENTGKE
-2244 IQVDEIYSL
+2244 IKVS
-2253 DKDAF
+2253 
-2258 RQAIIDGI
+2258 GI
-2266 NATDINNENVSLKEI
+2266 TETVRATDIAGNEVKSPVQTGNWKLDNSTKVFSKKI
-2281 TDDSGLIKA
+2281 TF
-2290 VGVKDG
+2290 
-2296 QVYYTISTWNELQN
+2296 Q
-2310 TYTVTFSADAI
+2310 ADAI
-2321 YSVGVKYTDK
+2321 YTFEVNGRDICE
-2331 SGNTN
+2331 NT
-2336 SDVKFANEVKDGAS
+2336 S
-2350 FVIDTQKPVISVE
+2350 E
-2363 YKDEDSSKTGKTHYY
+2363 YKDEKS
-2378 KGKRQAEIT
+2378 
-2387 LQDLSYLY
+2387 
-2395 ENTVQKVSIPAP
+2395 
-2407 ARNKMSSGINDLNLA
+2407 
-2422 VDLNGADITAQ
+2422 DITYKA
-2433 IQKGEWLFDTNKY
+2433 
-2446 TRVVTFEDDAIYE
+2446 A
-2459 FGLSGWDICKNQID
+2459 
-2473 AKDVSYNVDD
+2473 D
-2483 GTSFVIDRQAPVIE
+2483 GTSFVLDRQAPVIE

-2533 IQNVAVGADNTGITG
+2533 IQNVAVGADKTGITR

-2777 PVVTIAYNNSS
+2777 PVVTIAYNDSS

-2828 TVGNRMNVMLTAKDA
+2828 TVGNRMNIMLTAKDA

-2947 KDISYVYENQQAK
+2947 KDISYVYENQQAE

-2985 AGNDIDA
+2985 AGNDITA

-3299 AIAGTDRCGNTADIA
+3299 AIAGTDRCGNTADIN
-3314 YNGNMDAGE
+3314 YNGSSDAGE

-3352 RGLRTATIVI
+3352 MGLRTATIVI

-3573 IEPEITVAPVQQP
+3573 IAPEITVTPVQQP

-3754 STGSAANGDENV
+3754 RSGLAANGDETV

-4090 LEESKDYTVEKSGGN
+4090 LEEGKDYTIEKSGGN

-4122 EGEYKIVIHTKDSV
+4122 EDEYKIVIHTKDSA

>member
-45 EADRKTIKLNFTL
+45 EPDRKTITLNFTL
-58 GGNDENSAT
+58 QNENSSTDAEKT
-67 NESEEKNDST
+67 TTTEEETTTAEEGTTAEEETTT
-77 GEENTTPEDVQ
+77 GTDDVQ
-88 LLNDESEHII
+88 MLNGDGEKII

-103 ITTEN
+103 ITEQ
-108 GLEKKVSATYPDSVK
+108 GLEKKISATYPDSVESG
-123 DNTETQS
+123 NPEQNEEN
-130 DDSITAKIEKSSDAD
+130 ITAKIEKGNEE
-145 NKYTV
+145 NKYKV
-150 TLMNISPDD
+150 TLENINPNEN
-159 SYVYTLQNQKT
+159 YIYTLQNQED
-170 TDQTPVLLASKT
+170 TDSMPILLASKA
-182 LDTTVGEADITVNAN
+182 LETTESSYDVSVIIYE
-197 NTDTV
+197 NTDIIT
-202 AVKGWVTQNVSND
+202 VKGWIKQEFSD
-215 PVSVTY
+215 DAIDVTY
-221 TVVPV
+221 TIYPI
-226 IKNGENNVILT
+226 IKKQNTDGTESEIILT
-237 DDVLYT
+237 EDEAKLAEGSISVSKNIEET
-243 ETINVGSAIDRT
+243 ENLSA
-255 NTVFEKTVTKN
+255 TVEKRDGV
-266 DDIKGYAV
+266 IGYAV
-274 KFEGDDIKT
+274 KFKGNNKTELVETSSDDNVKYVIGSKDEPKKLVDKVELTEDSIEIQISKADDTTKEAYEPSYNDKIKMKASLNDSVSSLTEEEKNEVNGKLKVRLEYTNDANNQIEVNINNEDQTYTIDKMNLYRVMVSLEDSEYAKISSEIEIKT
-283 KLVTANLTDDTG
+283 FTPKTLT
-295 YTVGSENTPEKLE
+295 GSSVEFDKDVKIVENQYST
-308 AKAIDLYADFGIG
+308 DL
-321 ESDLEENETVKGTVT
+321 K
-336 IKKKNENDEYDVI
+336 
-349 NTSQE
+349 
-354 QSLVG
+354 
-359 SIKLG
+359 
-364 TVQDED
+364 
-370 AAYKVTVQVT
+370 
-380 KNTSYKEKEYIIFDR
+380 
-395 TLDKKSITSAK
+395 
-406 DTPGNRSYM
+406 
-415 INDNAKAEK
+415 AKAEEQK
-424 KVELNADNGN
+424 IDLKSYIKQDSSVEIKAELIELSDK
-434 VDISITDKES
+434 ISITDGKLKIPAYYIGKVGVKYTVTQTGYKDATADLYINIAYAELDDTMLSESIDTKTVYSNKEGHRAIIQATDGYDLYVLKYSDGSAPELS
-444 SVNKSEFKYGDKI
+444 STDKKVNDGDGKITLSENTSRSEKYRIYATDRNKI
-457 KISAAIA
+457 IYSKDVVIN
-464 KDTFTDDELQSNEI
+464 KDTVAPTVSIIPDKFEENNYQEKTVYVTISGEDNFDSESCLKAIVASITVNDGKNDLSKAEENDIKFNE
-478 QNLTPTII
+478 NK
-486 LQYKESEAE
+486 Y
-495 NWKDI
+495 
-500 TSEDGGYLLN
+500 
-510 YVGTYQIT
+510 TYQIGDN
-518 VSYKETPYSK
+518 SYYT
-528 AAEITKSF
+528 ITFSQNEYKYTILF
-536 TAGKANSGNVFNN
+536 SG
-549 DISSDNI
+549 SA
-556 ITSTNEQ
+556 
-563 SIKLESYLKAG
+563 K
-574 YSIKQIKLE
+574 
-583 KTPDSEKISLKGTE
+583 
-597 LKIPEEYTGKITVEY
+597 
-612 TLTSDIYEIP
+612 YEI
-622 DNTSLTLNVKY
+622 
-633 GEITDKLISNVKNT
+633 
-647 EVYSNN
+647 
-653 DGYQPKVTI
+653 
-662 PAGYTYKSISF
+662 
-673 AAEKSSDADNIV
+673 
-685 YDENKKEISVPGGT
+685 
-699 EATYTCIFYLTK
+699 K
-711 DDKIYQKTEKI
+711 DFSY
-722 TVDTKNPII
+722 
-731 NFDDPLKKAD
+731 
-741 TVYANESVE
+741 
-750 AKLSVEESNKDK
+750 
-762 VSIEVSVDGKKTGK
+762 
-776 TLDSDFK
+776 
-783 WTETFALAENE
+783 
-794 TQKIISIHVEITDK
+794 TDK
-808 VGNSSSSDRK
+808 VGNSSYSLS
-818 IVLDKIKPVLE
+818 L
-829 IKDSEE
+829 
-835 SGDNEYKKPGDSY
+835 N
-848 HYAKRT
+848 
-854 VLITVTEDNS
+854 
-864 FNEEDF
+864 
-870 CEQLKKAI
+870 
-878 QVKIKGEDFK
+878 K
-888 FITTDADSKQYYTIT
+888 FIVDEIAPTASGFEWMAYNLTDNT
-903 DTKEPDKK
+903 DTGSNTFSTSIENRKSVYAAYLEDLTKK
-911 VYKIE
+911 
-916 FTGDAYYK
+916 
-924 MDNFQYKDLAGNVS
+924 
-938 ESSVSIKEFVIDNTK
+938 
-953 PTADQMDLSYFQAT
+953 
-967 DVNAQT
+967 T
-973 SSIKFFAT
+973 S
-981 KALKAELQYATILN
+981 
-995 NGTISDNRNATFS
+995 FS
-1008 LTGVQDNLLKVTV
+1008 LTGVEDNLSGIGKGNVYYFLSTEIVTDGFDSIDWKEGNIDNGTV
-1021 SYALENTLIE
+1021 KIE
-1031 SKSNNDWEKLNWM
+1031 LDNNKKL
-1044 PITPEFVDSNGNY
+1044 DDG
-1057 NVTLDKERKDNTYYI
+1057 TYYI
-1072 YYKLEDDAGNVSY
+1072 YYKLADKAGNVGY
-1085 YDGLG
+1085 YNGVGMELVM
-1090 LAWDNTLPVITVEQ
+1090 DNTAPTITMSYQENGSEG
-1104 DLDKV
+1104 DKDFDK
-1109 EVATEATLYKSDDV
+1109 ESLLTGKSVDIKFNISD
-1123 TLNFSIKEKNFD
+1123 TNLNTDNNQTTI
-1135 DVTLSVKKDG
+1135 KKDG
-1145 VKETG
+1145 VEVASDDISKIITWNEDNAGAKIRLDTDAGETHTYQITVSG
-1150 VTWKDP
+1150 TDMAGNTSTLTKTVIIDNTAPKVAFTFEAKNENGLNVSETTNYTSVGITFTLTEKDSYDENGFIKAVEKVFEYYKKDVTIENVISNPDGTYSISVALK
-1156 WNNNN
+1156 N
-1161 DIWTNSL
+1161 DGTYNLQTFEYADKSGNECVVADGSG
-1168 ELKSVDKEEHVYEI
+1168 ELKLSFTIDNVAPTVNPTLLVKKYGESEDKEEKNSGTVNYSATVQIEATDDVSGINTIYYYESDDEITDLKTITGWKEYSAELEITTEGKHYIYYKVIDNARNVALGSVVDFEIDRTLPEISMKIDSNPSGFWNTDNSVYTTGAG
-1182 EVACKDKAGNKT
+1182 EVSVEVGISDSNLYSKNISVTKDEVEVTDDANVTITWNEDNDGAKITLKATENETHKYTIKANAKDKAGNPNSLTKTVIIDKTAPILTATFDGTEKSGAAETGKYYKDATLTIKASDADSFNWNKFQEAVKTALGTFMAKDNNDVENAITVDYDETNHQAVIKFKKEANYTLADITYTDDCKNSTIVTLRSSFTIDNTSPTADSFTVNTFKNGDTSVTESKITGWAPKSVLENRIVNTLYYSYTDQNGKYASYKLAGISDNLSGMQKVEYVLTDKVCTDETDIAALTGWNKKDVIDNSIIVNVEKEGINYIYYRLTDNAGNVRYYNGVGIVIDVTAPVISYTYVDNSNNKADTKVTGTNTFAENVSVKIAITDKTLDTTDIKVQKDNGEKKIYNALEWATENDTKTAVLKFADTKEGKRNKYTITTTSTDKAGNKT
-1194 TWTST
+1194 EHKEDVV
-1199 IYIDRKC
+1199 IDRKS
-1206 PEIKVEY
+1206 PKITLTS
-1213 PDNNR
+1213 DNNENKKADHYY
-1218 NGLYF
+1218 NGERSIFVSIVEEDSLNKSAF
-1223 SKNTEIKIRANDLTL
+1223 RTKIMDGITVKDITDASMAAEKPEDTAITESVSVMDKEKNVIYKISAWN
-1238 NTDTLKESIKQGI
+1238 EEKQGY
-1251 TAVNMAGEPLTDAFE
+1251 E
-1266 ISEWNTKDN
+1266 
-1275 QYIVT
+1275 VT
-1280 FKNEAIYTI
+1280 FEADAIYTI
-1289 NLEYNDAA
+1289 NITYFDLCGNE
-1297 KNSANVSYVQ
+1297 ANVQVNDDIAS
-1307 GEESVKNT
+1307 
-1315 FVIDRTAPEVTV
+1315 FVIDSKAPTVMV
-1327 TYDKYNS
+1327 TYQNDNQVKEYYYNGS
-1334 ETPHY
+1334 
-1339 YKEARSATIEVKDLS
+1339 RDMTISVQSLS
-1354 YIYYEQN
+1354 YTYAKRYGDDSE
-1361 KSKEQSLAVSEIE
+1361 KEKPVSGI
-1374 TKITESNPLAD
+1374 S
-1385 ADGKKDMHTEGE
+1385 
-1397 WSYAENTYTRTVDF
+1397 WTRTVTDIDNYQSPTKTNSTDITWNYDEKNNIF
-1411 EKDGIYI
+1411 ATETMKNDKDGIYEFTI
-1418 LEITGADKLGN
+1418 EG
-1429 EIKNVVYQ
+1429 KNKCESAISVTYQ
-1437 AKEENQKEKTTIT
+1437 ANKSDKPEAVN
-1450 DGSSFVI
+1450 DGTSFVI
-1457 DRTAPEVT
+1457 DTQAPVME
-1465 VTYDKYNSETPHY
+1465 VTYDDTNKVSDHY
-1478 YKEARSATIE
+1478 YKGNREATVT
-1488 VKDLSYIYYEQNKSK
+1488 VKDISLLYANTVRNTGKEINVSGITETVTATDIEGKEVTNPVQTGAWKLDNGTKVFSK
-1503 EQSLAVSEIET
+1503 
-1514 KITESNPLADA
+1514 KITFQADA
-1525 DGKKD
+1525 IYTFEVNGTDIC
-1530 MHTEGEWS
+1530 
-1538 YAENTYTR
+1538 ENTSEYK
-1546 TVDFEKDGI
+1546 DEKSD
-1555 YTLEITG
+1555 ITYK
-1562 ADKLGNEIKNV
+1562 A
-1573 VYQAKKEN
+1573 A
-1581 QEEKTTITDGSSF
+1581 
-1594 VIDGTAPEITVTY
+1594 DGT
-1607 NKYNSE
+1607 
-1613 TPHYYKE
+1613 
-1620 ARSATIE
+1620 
-1627 VKDLSYIYYEQNKSK
+1627 
-1642 EQSLA
+1642 
-1647 VSEIETK
+1647 
-1654 ITESNP
+1654 
-1660 LADADG
+1660 
-1666 KKDMHTEGEWSYAE
+1666 
-1680 NTYTRT
+1680 
-1686 VDFEKDGIYI
+1686 
-1696 LEITGADKFGNEI
+1696 
-1709 KNVVYQAQEENQ
+1709 
-1721 EEKTTITNGSSFVID
+1721 SF
-1736 RTAPQVTVTYS
+1736 
-1747 PNNSNPHYKE
+1747 
-1757 NRTATIEVKDLS
+1757 
-1769 YIYYDE
+1769 
-1775 SKKDGEIY
+1775 
-1783 LNRQDAALKTQV
+1783 
-1795 IVKNVDNT
+1795 
-1803 DIGNTDAELKAEGY
+1803 
-1817 YTDQKWAEKKDSHS
+1817 
-1831 YKKTITYTGN
+1831 
-1841 AHYHFSFSSMKDICG
+1841 
-1856 NAVDDEKRYT
+1856 
-1866 ADFWIDKAIPEIRV
+1866 
-1880 SYDNNDVKNES
+1880 
-1891 YFNKN
+1891 
-1896 RIATIEIQDSASSFN
+1896 
-1911 ATKVKINI
+1911 
-1919 TARDKDGHDVKDAY
+1919 
-1933 TISSSEWETTSN
+1933 
-1945 ADKTVHRNR
+1945 
-1954 ITFNTSAYY
+1954 
-1963 TFNVT
+1963 
-1968 YENEAGSTA
+1968 
-1977 KDIQFADEVQAG
+1977 
-1989 AAFCVDKVA
+1989 
-1998 PTGTLQMKTYKWT
+1998 
-2011 ELIKNPEAI
+2011 
-2020 LSYKEKIEFTAES
+2020 
-2033 ADNFVVDSVKYKKV
+2033 
-2047 LKVLDKNSYT
+2047 
-2057 ADELESWTWTKYKE
+2057 
-2071 AITEAPNQ
+2071 
-2079 DFTIYLRIEDN
+2079 
-2090 AGNVTYINS
+2090 
-2099 QGIILDDI
+2099 
-2107 APEIEF
+2107 
-2113 SYDITE
+2113 
-2119 KFADNSTHTK
+2119 
-2129 TFNAAEIVLTMKITE
+2129 
-2144 NHFVSENTVV
+2144 
-2154 KINDAVKSGLTWTA
+2154 
-2168 SDEDERMWT
+2168 
-2177 SSITL
+2177 
-2182 TAGDNKAESYK
+2182 
-2193 VSVSTKDTAGNE
+2193 
-2205 TAYEEAAVIDRQA
+2205 VIDRQA
-2218 PVITLTYDQTE
+2218 PVIEVTYNDNSENKVKDHYYKGNREATVTVKDISLLYANTVENTGKEIKVSGITETVMATDIAGNEVKSPVQTE
-2229 NAGELHYYNKARSAE
+2229 NWK
-2244 IQVDEIYSL
+2244 L
-2253 DKDAF
+2253 DNSTKVF
-2258 RQAIIDGI
+2258 
-2266 NATDINNENVSLKEI
+2266 SKKI
-2281 TDDSGLIKA
+2281 TF
-2290 VGVKDG
+2290 
-2296 QVYYTISTWNELQN
+2296 Q
-2310 TYTVTFSADAI
+2310 ADAI
-2321 YSVGVKYTDK
+2321 YTFEVNGTDICE
-2331 SGNTN
+2331 NT
-2336 SDVKFANEVKDGAS
+2336 S
-2350 FVIDTQKPVISVE
+2350 E
-2363 YKDEDSSKTGKTHYY
+2363 YKDEKS
-2378 KGKRQAEIT
+2378 
-2387 LQDLSYLY
+2387 
-2395 ENTVQKVSIPAP
+2395 
-2407 ARNKMSSGINDLNLA
+2407 
-2422 VDLNGADITAQ
+2422 DITYKA
-2433 IQKGEWLFDTNKY
+2433 
-2446 TRVVTFEDDAIYE
+2446 A
-2459 FGLSGWDICKNQID
+2459 
-2473 AKDVSYNVDD
+2473 D

-2533 IQNVAVGADNTGITG
+2533 IQNVAVGADNTGITQV
-2548 IGYSITAKDEKDAAV
+2548 GYSITAKDEKDAAV

-2596 YTFSV
+2596 YTFEV

-2607 GNKSELKDEKS
+2607 GNTSEYKDEKS
-2618 DIVYQAAD
+2618 DITYKAAD

-2777 PVVTIAYNNSS
+2777 PVVTIEYDDSN
-2788 KKQEHYYS
+2788 KLQDHYYS
-2796 DTRTASL
+2796 DTRTAAI
-2803 TVYDLSYVYE
+2803 TVKDISYVYE
-2813 NELAKQADETKTDVD
+2813 NQHAKQSKVTESDVY
-2828 TVGNRMNVMLTAKDA
+2828 TVRNRMNITLTAKNA

-2887 NDIYT
+2887 NDIYN
-2892 RRASISYQDS
+2892 RDALISYKNSEGD
-2902 KGIVVT
+2902 VT

-2947 KDISYVYENQQAK
+2947 KDISYVYENQHAK
-2960 QGKVTESDVY
+2960 QSKVTESDVY

-2997 WNFADGAYHYV
+2997 WSFANGTYSYV

-3027 SGTDIYGRRIS
+3027 SGTDIYGRRTS

-3104 DVLTPQERISLKITA
+3104 DVLTPQERINLEITA

-3124 NALTGEKAQSESNWS
+3124 NVLTGEKAQNESSWS
-3139 FANGKYTRTI
+3139 FANGKYTKTI

-3156 YDFAISG
+3156 YDFKVSG
-3163 SDIFAHTTLDEA
+3163 ADIFEHTASDKDVKYSTE
-3175 VGYNTT
+3175 

-3196 SLAYSDSNR
+3196 SLTYSDNDK
-3205 TYYKGSRQ
+3205 TYYKGSRR
-3213 AVLTMTDLSMIY
+3213 AVLTLTDLSMVY
-3225 NDRILSG
+3225 NDRVLSSG
-3232 TSLYLND
+3232 TLYLND
-3239 AQTDGTKSDSVK
+3239 AQADSAKGDSVK
-3251 TTIRLRNDDAASDLN
+3251 TSIYLRNDDTASDLN

-3286 RTILYTG
+3286 RTINYTG
-3293 EAHYTF
+3293 EAHYRF
-3299 AIAGTDRCGNTADIA
+3299 AVAGTDRCGNTADIN
-3314 YNGNMDAGE
+3314 YNGSSDAGE

-3573 IEPEITVAPVQQP
+3573 IAPEITVAPVQQP

-3754 STGSAANGDENV
+3754 RSGLAANGDETV

-3843 HNFETGRFTITT
+3843 HNFETGRFIITT

-3903 QAAAFTEQNFYVDKT
+3903 QAEAFTEQNFYVDKT

-4059 YYIREI
+4059 YYIREA
-4065 GDNIVIY
+4065 DENIVIY

-4078 LTEYVVELNGKV
+4078 LTDYVVELNGKV
-4090 LEESKDYTVEKSGGN
+4090 LEEGKDYTIEKSGGN
-4105 GEWYVKKY
+4105 GEWYIKKY
-4113 IINKDLFEE
+4113 IINRDLFEE
-4122 EGEYKIVIHTKDSV
+4122 EGEYKIVIHTKDSA

-4206 YPVAYK
+4206 YPVSYK
-4212 GSTLTDEL
+4212 GNELTDEL
-4220 DKNNGNITFAIPEG
+4220 DKNDGNITFAIPEG
-4234 TGMSVVIHCSD
+4234 TGMSVVINCSD
-4245 VAGNEMKELKYTN
+4245 VAGNAMKELTYTN

-4283 VAVVGG
+4283 IVVIAG
-4289 GSAVIILRRRKLS
+4289 GSSVIILKRKKS
-4302 AGTKTQDDK
+4302 SVGGKAENSK

>member
-37 EDSTGESQ
+37 EEALMKKTADVTLKFQWKNAETDAYAQDLRFYLYEKTDGGYVEASKAD
-45 EADRKTIKLNFTL
+45 ADREIIYEYEETGTDAPESTKTDGTDKDGDSEENELAVQAENAGQIAIRITKNPNECTVKITGLDSDKEYAYEVKDETVGTDKKLRSVFAKLNTSENEQEIRLAEDYSSEAKVTIQAYIALPDEYKKAEEVITWNIYSVIGEGENRTPGKLLSFGKDNKVTVVKSSVKDVKIEDITEIYSEYAVEFEGENINSVFYVDSSDLNEEQYIYTL
-58 GGNDENSAT
+58 GT
-67 NESEEKNDST
+67 ESEPRELDAIDLEAPVITASPIEVENGNKLLTVDNDNRIYTYANPGDGNKITRTYTITDANITQNNLSKSSFLVNGEKTTVSWSENNNNGSFSCAYDFT
-77 GEENTTPEDVQ
+77 GEENTVKITCADSYGNETTYTETVR
-88 LLNDESEHII
+88 I
-98 FTLYQ
+98 
-103 ITTEN
+103 ITTAPVVN
-108 GLEKKVSATYPDSVK
+108 ISFSDSGLYSKDTGEYYYNSRTVAITLESGYAEDDLSDLKTAIIKGIKVK
-123 DNTETQS
+123 DYNGNDISLSYDSDKSKEETFYENYFTITDIKENNKIIGFEVSFNKDCFYEMTLEYTDRSNNTCTAYKTAPDEKLVFYIDTTAPEV
-130 DDSITAKIEKSSDAD
+130 TAKLTLRNYKGENKVYNSLGENPYYSTGLPLVESQLQPAKIMLEAKD
-145 NKYTV
+145 NGSGVNAGYYYDSETIMTPGDLQKIHISEWVEYT
-150 TLMNISPDD
+150 
-159 SYVYTLQNQKT
+159 K
-170 TDQTPVLLASKT
+170 
-182 LDTTVGEADITVNAN
+182 EADIT
-197 NTDTV
+197 
-202 AVKGWVTQNVSND
+202 
-215 PVSVTY
+215 
-221 TVVPV
+221 
-226 IKNGENNVILT
+226 E
-237 DDVLYT
+237 
-243 ETINVGSAIDRT
+243 
-255 NTVFEKTVTKN
+255 
-266 DDIKGYAV
+266 
-274 KFEGDDIKT
+274 EG
-283 KLVTANLTDDTG
+283 N
-295 YTVGSENTPEKLE
+295 
-308 AKAIDLYADFGIG
+308 
-321 ESDLEENETVKGTVT
+321 
-336 IKKKNENDEYDVI
+336 
-349 NTSQE
+349 
-354 QSLVG
+354 
-359 SIKLG
+359 
-364 TVQDED
+364 
-370 AAYKVTVQVT
+370 
-380 KNTSYKEKEYIIFDR
+380 
-395 TLDKKSITSAK
+395 
-406 DTPGNRSYM
+406 
-415 INDNAKAEK
+415 
-424 KVELNADNGN
+424 
-434 VDISITDKES
+434 
-444 SVNKSEFKYGDKI
+444 
-457 KISAAIA
+457 
-464 KDTFTDDELQSNEI
+464 
-478 QNLTPTII
+478 
-486 LQYKESEAE
+486 
-495 NWKDI
+495 
-500 TSEDGGYLLN
+500 
-510 YVGTYQIT
+510 
-518 VSYKETPYSK
+518 
-528 AAEITKSF
+528 
-536 TAGKANSGNVFNN
+536 
-549 DISSDNI
+549 
-556 ITSTNEQ
+556 
-563 SIKLESYLKAG
+563 
-574 YSIKQIKLE
+574 
-583 KTPDSEKISLKGTE
+583 
-597 LKIPEEYTGKITVEY
+597 
-612 TLTSDIYEIP
+612 
-622 DNTSLTLNVKY
+622 
-633 GEITDKLISNVKNT
+633 
-647 EVYSNN
+647 
-653 DGYQPKVTI
+653 
-662 PAGYTYKSISF
+662 
-673 AAEKSSDADNIV
+673 
-685 YDENKKEISVPGGT
+685 
-699 EATYTCIFYLTK
+699 
-711 DDKIYQKTEKI
+711 
-722 TVDTKNPII
+722 
-731 NFDDPLKKAD
+731 
-741 TVYANESVE
+741 
-750 AKLSVEESNKDK
+750 
-762 VSIEVSVDGKKTGK
+762 
-776 TLDSDFK
+776 
-783 WTETFALAENE
+783 
-794 TQKIISIHVEITDK
+794 H
-808 VGNSSSSDRK
+808 
-818 IVLDKIKPVLE
+818 
-829 IKDSEE
+829 
-835 SGDNEYKKPGDSY
+835 
-848 HYAKRT
+848 
-854 VLITVTEDNS
+854 
-864 FNEEDF
+864 
-870 CEQLKKAI
+870 
-878 QVKIKGEDFK
+878 
-888 FITTDADSKQYYTIT
+888 
-903 DTKEPDKK
+903 
-911 VYKIE
+911 
-916 FTGDAYYK
+916 
-924 MDNFQYKDLAGNVS
+924 
-938 ESSVSIKEFVIDNTK
+938 
-953 PTADQMDLSYFQAT
+953 
-967 DVNAQT
+967 
-973 SSIKFFAT
+973 
-981 KALKAELQYATILN
+981 
-995 NGTISDNRNATFS
+995 
-1008 LTGVQDNLLKVTV
+1008 
-1021 SYALENTLIE
+1021 
-1031 SKSNNDWEKLNWM
+1031 
-1044 PITPEFVDSNGNY
+1044 
-1057 NVTLDKERKDNTYYI
+1057 YI
-1072 YYKLEDDAGNVSY
+1072 YYKVVDNTGNVGY
-1085 YDGLG
+1085 YNGLG
-1090 LAWDNTLPVITVEQ
+1090 FVMDNTAPVISMSVKDKTDKNAFWNGTEDVYTSGKDVTLKVDISDANLDTKTKKVTITKDGNIVTDYTVEQ
-1104 DLDKV
+1104 SDKNEETAFIELAGADKQTHKYVVTVECTDEAGNPASLTKTIIIDKTAPCVTIDFKAVNGNGLDVSETTNYTSVGITFTLSEEDSYSEDGFKTAV
-1109 EVATEATLYKSDDV
+1109 EAVFKNVENVKFPEVANNADGTHSIFVKLENDGIYKLNGFEYEDKCGNKVVVDNSDQLKTSFTIDNTAPKGEIGIWLNKNEKASEAAKKDALVGTEGRFKLSNITDKTAGIVSNELGAYIEYKLTNSSIEQKSLENVTDWDVENIESD
-1123 TLNFSIKEKNFD
+1123 N
-1135 DVTLSVKKDG
+1135 SVKIQVPDKDG
-1145 VKETG
+1145 QYYIYFKIT
-1150 VTWKDP
+1150 
-1156 WNNNN
+1156 
-1161 DIWTNSL
+1161 
-1168 ELKSVDKEEHVYEI
+1168 
-1182 EVACKDKAGNKT
+1182 DKAGNYCYK
-1194 TWTST
+1194 
-1199 IYIDRKC
+1199 D
-1206 PEIKVEY
+1206 
-1213 PDNNR
+1213 
-1218 NGLYF
+1218 
-1223 SKNTEIKIRANDLTL
+1223 ATL
-1238 NTDTLKESIKQGI
+1238 
-1251 TAVNMAGEPLTDAFE
+1251 
-1266 ISEWNTKDN
+1266 
-1275 QYIVT
+1275 
-1280 FKNEAIYTI
+1280 
-1289 NLEYNDAA
+1289 
-1297 KNSANVSYVQ
+1297 
-1307 GEESVKNT
+1307 
-1315 FVIDRTAPEVTV
+1315 VIDRTAPEITMNIPEAILTKGNNELVYNDTV
-1327 TYDKYNS
+1327 EVKTNISESNISSKTIKIFKNGEIWEKDTNINELSKTITLEAVKDESTKYEIVIECEDKAGNPASLTKTIIIDKTAPVLKAVFDGKEKEGAAES
-1334 ETPHY
+1334 EKY
-1339 YKEARSATIEVKDLS
+1339 YKEATLTITASDDKSFNLTKFQSTIEDVIKKFTAKDKNDNLITGAITVNYPKDQDGKDQAVITFGQEANYTLVESISYTDDCGNIGKLDLAKIKNEFTIDNTLPTASSFSVSTFKNGKGEESEKINKWSPEGILEASIITNPYYSYIDKNGKYASYTLGGISDNLSGIQKVEYNITSAICTDETSIGNLNEGWINATADVKDNSLNIKLEKEGTN
-1354 YIYYEQN
+1354 YIYYR
-1361 KSKEQSLAVSEIE
+1361 L
-1374 TKITESNPLAD
+1374 T
-1385 ADGKKDMHTEGE
+1385 
-1397 WSYAENTYTRTVDF
+1397 
-1411 EKDGIYI
+1411 
-1418 LEITGADKLGN
+1418 
-1429 EIKNVVYQ
+1429 
-1437 AKEENQKEKTTIT
+1437 
-1450 DGSSFVI
+1450 
-1457 DRTAPEVT
+1457 
-1465 VTYDKYNSETPHY
+1465 
-1478 YKEARSATIE
+1478 
-1488 VKDLSYIYYEQNKSK
+1488 
-1503 EQSLAVSEIET
+1503 
-1514 KITESNPLADA
+1514 
-1525 DGKKD
+1525 
-1530 MHTEGEWS
+1530 
-1538 YAENTYTR
+1538 
-1546 TVDFEKDGI
+1546 
-1555 YTLEITG
+1555 
-1562 ADKLGNEIKNV
+1562 
-1573 VYQAKKEN
+1573 
-1581 QEEKTTITDGSSF
+1581 
-1594 VIDGTAPEITVTY
+1594 
-1607 NKYNSE
+1607 
-1613 TPHYYKE
+1613 
-1620 ARSATIE
+1620 
-1627 VKDLSYIYYEQNKSK
+1627 
-1642 EQSLA
+1642 
-1647 VSEIETK
+1647 
-1654 ITESNP
+1654 
-1660 LADADG
+1660 
-1666 KKDMHTEGEWSYAE
+1666 
-1680 NTYTRT
+1680 
-1686 VDFEKDGIYI
+1686 
-1696 LEITGADKFGNEI
+1696 
-1709 KNVVYQAQEENQ
+1709 
-1721 EEKTTITNGSSFVID
+1721 
-1736 RTAPQVTVTYS
+1736 
-1747 PNNSNPHYKE
+1747 
-1757 NRTATIEVKDLS
+1757 
-1769 YIYYDE
+1769 
-1775 SKKDGEIY
+1775 
-1783 LNRQDAALKTQV
+1783 
-1795 IVKNVDNT
+1795 
-1803 DIGNTDAELKAEGY
+1803 
-1817 YTDQKWAEKKDSHS
+1817 
-1831 YKKTITYTGN
+1831 
-1841 AHYHFSFSSMKDICG
+1841 
-1856 NAVDDEKRYT
+1856 
-1866 ADFWIDKAIPEIRV
+1866 
-1880 SYDNNDVKNES
+1880 
-1891 YFNKN
+1891 
-1896 RIATIEIQDSASSFN
+1896 
-1911 ATKVKINI
+1911 
-1919 TARDKDGHDVKDAY
+1919 
-1933 TISSSEWETTSN
+1933 
-1945 ADKTVHRNR
+1945 
-1954 ITFNTSAYY
+1954 
-1963 TFNVT
+1963 
-1968 YENEAGSTA
+1968 
-1977 KDIQFADEVQAG
+1977 
-1989 AAFCVDKVA
+1989 
-1998 PTGTLQMKTYKWT
+1998 
-2011 ELIKNPEAI
+2011 
-2020 LSYKEKIEFTAES
+2020 
-2033 ADNFVVDSVKYKKV
+2033 
-2047 LKVLDKNSYT
+2047 
-2057 ADELESWTWTKYKE
+2057 
-2071 AITEAPNQ
+2071 
-2079 DFTIYLRIEDN
+2079 DN
-2090 AGNVTYINS
+2090 AGNVRYYSGVGIVIDVTDPKITYTYVKENKT
-2099 QGIILDDI
+2099 DN
-2107 APEIEF
+2107 ENKTYE
-2113 SYDITE
+2113 E
-2119 KFADNSTHTK
+2119 KKPKISEPK
-2129 TFNAAEIVLTMKITE
+2129 TFETNVAVKIQVE
-2144 NHFVSENTVV
+2144 EVNLENTTV
-2154 KINDAVKSGLTWTA
+2154 KVQKDNNAEVNYDNLTWTGDGYTRTRTAYLNFA
-2168 SDEDERMWT
+2168 STDKGERNQYT
-2177 SSITL
+2177 ITTNVTDKAGNQQKHEEIVIIDRKSPEITL
-2182 TAGDNKAESYK
+2182 TADNNDNKKASHYYDGERSIFVKIVEQDSLDKRAFREAIVNGISVKDITDSGITGTKQTDAEVTQAVSIVDKNNKVLYTISEWKEVDEKTGGYTVTFKADAMYTVDLSYSDLCGNTAN
-2193 VSVSTKDTAGNE
+2193 VTAADDTRSF
-2205 TAYEEAAVIDRQA
+2205 VIDSQA
-2218 PVITLTYDQTE
+2218 PVIEVTYNDNSE
-2229 NAGELHYYNKARSAE
+2229 NKVKDHYYKGNREATVTVKDIGLLYANTVRNTGKE
-2244 IQVDEIYSL
+2244 INVS
-2253 DKDAF
+2253 
-2258 RQAIIDGI
+2258 GI
-2266 NATDINNENVSLKEI
+2266 TETVTATDIEGKEVTNPVQTDAWELDTEKNVFSQKI
-2281 TDDSGLIKA
+2281 TF
-2290 VGVKDG
+2290 
-2296 QVYYTISTWNELQN
+2296 Q
-2310 TYTVTFSADAI
+2310 ADAI
-2321 YSVGVKYTDK
+2321 YTFGVSGTDICGNK
-2331 SGNTN
+2331 SELKDEK
-2336 SDVKFANEVKDGAS
+2336 SDIVYQAADGTS
-2350 FVIDTQKPVISVE
+2350 FVIDTQAPVIEVTYDDTNKVSDHYYKGNREATVSVKDISLLYANTVENTGKEIKVSGITETVRATDIAGNEVKSPVQTGNWELDNSTKVFSKKITFQADAIYTFEVNGTDICENTSE
-2363 YKDEDSSKTGKTHYY
+2363 YKDEKS
-2378 KGKRQAEIT
+2378 
-2387 LQDLSYLY
+2387 
-2395 ENTVQKVSIPAP
+2395 
-2407 ARNKMSSGINDLNLA
+2407 
-2422 VDLNGADITAQ
+2422 DITYKA
-2433 IQKGEWLFDTNKY
+2433 
-2446 TRVVTFEDDAIYE
+2446 A
-2459 FGLSGWDICKNQID
+2459 
-2473 AKDVSYNVDD
+2473 D

-2548 IGYSITAKDEKDAAV
+2548 IGYSITAKDEKDITV

-2596 YTFSV
+2596 YTFEV

-2607 GNKSELKDEKS
+2607 GNTSEYKDEKS
-2618 DIVYQAAD
+2618 DITYNAAD
-2626 GTSFVIDTQAPVV
+2626 GTSFVIDRQAPVV

-2673 WMEKQNDAAKS
+2673 QLAKQADATKT
-2684 DVETVSKRM
+2684 DVDTVTNRM
-2693 NITLTAKDAAGND
+2693 KLALAAKDAAGND

-2777 PVVTIAYNNSS
+2777 PVVTIAYNDSS

-2828 TVGNRMNVMLTAKDA
+2828 TVGNRMNIMLTAKDA

-2985 AGNDIDA
+2985 AGNDITA

-3027 SGTDIYGRRIS
+3027 SGTDIYGRRTS

-3104 DVLTPQERISLKITA
+3104 DVLTPQERINLEITA

-3299 AIAGTDRCGNTADIA
+3299 AIAGTDRCGNTADIN
-3314 YNGNMDAGE
+3314 YNGSSDAGE

-3573 IEPEITVAPVQQP
+3573 IAPEITVAPVQQP

-3754 STGSAANGDENV
+3754 RSGLAANGDETV

-4105 GEWYVKKY
+4105 GKWYVKKY

-4122 EGEYKIVIHTKDSV
+4122 EGEYKIVIHTKDSA

>member
-37 EDSTGESQ
+37 EEALMKKTADVTLKFQWKNAETDAYAQDLRFYLYEKTDGGYVEASKTD
-45 EADRKTIKLNFTL
+45 ADREIIYEYEETGTDAPESTKTDGTDKDGDSEENELAVQAENAGQIAIRITKNPNECTVKITGLDSDKEYAYEVKDETVGTDKKLRSVFAKLNTSENEQEIRLAEDYSSEAKVTIQAYIALPDEYKKAEEVITWNIYSVIGEGENRTPGKLLSFGKDNKVTVVKSSVKDVKIEDITEIYSEYAVEFEGENINSVFYVDSSDLNEEQYIYTL
-58 GGNDENSAT
+58 GT
-67 NESEEKNDST
+67 ESEPRELDAIDLEAPVITASPTEVENGNKLLTVDNDNRIYTYANPGDGNKITRTYTITDANITQNNLSKSSFLVNGEETTVSWSKNNDNNSFSCAYDFT
-77 GEENTTPEDVQ
+77 GEENTVKITCTDSYGNEITYTETVK
-88 LLNDESEHII
+88 I
-98 FTLYQ
+98 
-103 ITTEN
+103 ITTAPVVN
-108 GLEKKVSATYPDSVK
+108 ISFSDSGLYSKDTGEYYYNSRTAAITLESGYAEDDLSDLKTAIIKGIKVK
-123 DNTETQS
+123 DYNGNDISLSYDSDKSQEETFYENYFTITDITDTKNDNKIIGFEVSFKKDCFYEMTLEYTDRSNNTCKAYKTALNEKLAFYIDKTVPEV
-130 DDSITAKIEKSSDAD
+130 TAKLTLRNYKGENKVYNSLYDSLGENPYYSTGLPLVESQLQPAKIMLEAKD
-145 NKYTV
+145 NGSGVNAGYYYDSETIMTPNDLQKI
-150 TLMNISPDD
+150 NISEW
-159 SYVYTLQNQKT
+159 VEYTK
-170 TDQTPVLLASKT
+170 
-182 LDTTVGEADITVNAN
+182 EADITKDGNHYIYYKVVD
-197 NTDTV
+197 NT
-202 AVKGWVTQNVSND
+202 GNVGYYNGLGFVMD
-215 PVSVTY
+215 NTA
-221 TVVPV
+221 PV
-226 IKNGENNVILT
+226 ISMSVKDKTDKNAFWNET
-237 DDVLYT
+237 EDVYT
-243 ETINVGSAIDRT
+243 SGKD
-255 NTVFEKTVTKN
+255 VTLEV
-266 DDIKGYAV
+266 DISDANL
-274 KFEGDDIKT
+274 DTKT
-283 KLVTANLTDDTG
+283 KQ
-295 YTVGSENTPEKLE
+295 
-308 AKAIDLYADFGIG
+308 
-321 ESDLEENETVKGTVT
+321 VT
-336 IKKKNENDEYDVI
+336 IKKDGAK
-349 NTSQE
+349 
-354 QSLVG
+354 
-359 SIKLG
+359 
-364 TVQDED
+364 VQDTEAKIEWD
-370 AAYKVTVQVT
+370 GNKTTITLKAESGVTHEYEVTVECADEAGNPASLT
-380 KNTSYKEKEYIIFDR
+380 K
-395 TLDKKSITSAK
+395 
-406 DTPGNRSYM
+406 
-415 INDNAKAEK
+415 
-424 KVELNADNGN
+424 
-434 VDISITDKES
+434 
-444 SVNKSEFKYGDKI
+444 
-457 KISAAIA
+457 
-464 KDTFTDDELQSNEI
+464 
-478 QNLTPTII
+478 TII
-486 LQYKESEAE
+486 IDKTAP
-495 NWKDI
+495 
-500 TSEDGGYLLN
+500 
-510 YVGTYQIT
+510 T
-518 VSYKETPYSK
+518 VSMTYH
-528 AAEITKSF
+528 
-536 TAGKANSGNVFNN
+536 
-549 DISSDNI
+549 
-556 ITSTNEQ
+556 
-563 SIKLESYLKAG
+563 
-574 YSIKQIKLE
+574 
-583 KTPDSEKISLKGTE
+583 TE
-597 LKIPEEYTGKITVEY
+597 G
-612 TLTSDIYEIP
+612 
-622 DNTSLTLNVKY
+622 
-633 GEITDKLISNVKNT
+633 
-647 EVYSNN
+647 
-653 DGYQPKVTI
+653 
-662 PAGYTYKSISF
+662 
-673 AAEKSSDADNIV
+673 
-685 YDENKKEISVPGGT
+685 
-699 EATYTCIFYLTK
+699 
-711 DDKIYQKTEKI
+711 
-722 TVDTKNPII
+722 
-731 NFDDPLKKAD
+731 
-741 TVYANESVE
+741 
-750 AKLSVEESNKDK
+750 
-762 VSIEVSVDGKKTGK
+762 
-776 TLDSDFK
+776 
-783 WTETFALAENE
+783 
-794 TQKIISIHVEITDK
+794 
-808 VGNSSSSDRK
+808 
-818 IVLDKIKPVLE
+818 
-829 IKDSEE
+829 
-835 SGDNEYKKPGDSY
+835 
-848 HYAKRT
+848 
-854 VLITVTEDNS
+854 
-864 FNEEDF
+864 
-870 CEQLKKAI
+870 
-878 QVKIKGEDFK
+878 
-888 FITTDADSKQYYTIT
+888 
-903 DTKEPDKK
+903 
-911 VYKIE
+911 
-916 FTGDAYYK
+916 
-924 MDNFQYKDLAGNVS
+924 S
-938 ESSVSIKEFVIDNTK
+938 ESSQEF
-953 PTADQMDLSYFQAT
+953 T
-967 DVNAQT
+967 DET
-973 SSIKFFAT
+973 
-981 KALKAELQYATILN
+981 L
-995 NGTISDNRNATFS
+995 
-1008 LTGVQDNLLKVTV
+1008 LTGKDVKVGVKIEDANLYTKG
-1021 SYALENTLIE
+1021 
-1031 SKSNNDWEKLNWM
+1031 
-1044 PITPEFVDSNGNY
+1044 IT
-1057 NVTLDKERKDNTYYI
+1057 I
-1072 YYKLEDDAGNVSY
+1072 
-1085 YDGLG
+1085 
-1090 LAWDNTLPVITVEQ
+1090 
-1104 DLDKV
+1104 
-1109 EVATEATLYKSDDV
+1109 
-1123 TLNFSIKEKNFD
+1123 
-1135 DVTLSVKKDG
+1135 KKDG
-1145 VKETG
+1145 VKDTDTEAEIKWDGNKTTITLKAESG
-1150 VTWKDP
+1150 VTHEYEVTVKCADEAGNSASLTKTIIIDKTAPEGEIGIELKKNEKASEAAKKDALVGTEGSFKLS
-1156 WNNNN
+1156 NITDKTAGIVSNESGAY
-1161 DIWTNSL
+1161 IEYKLTKSSIEQKSL
-1168 ELKSVDKEEHVYEI
+1168 ENITDWDVENIKSDNSVKIKVPDKDGQYYI
-1182 EVACKDKAGNKT
+1182 YFKITDKAGNYCYK
-1194 TWTST
+1194 
-1199 IYIDRKC
+1199 D
-1206 PEIKVEY
+1206 
-1213 PDNNR
+1213 
-1218 NGLYF
+1218 
-1223 SKNTEIKIRANDLTL
+1223 ATL
-1238 NTDTLKESIKQGI
+1238 
-1251 TAVNMAGEPLTDAFE
+1251 
-1266 ISEWNTKDN
+1266 
-1275 QYIVT
+1275 
-1280 FKNEAIYTI
+1280 
-1289 NLEYNDAA
+1289 
-1297 KNSANVSYVQ
+1297 
-1307 GEESVKNT
+1307 
-1315 FVIDRTAPEVTV
+1315 VIDRTAPEITMNIPEAILTKGNNELVYNDTV
-1327 TYDKYNS
+1327 EVKTNISESNISSKTIKIFKNGEIWEKDTDINELSKTITLEAVKDESTKYEIVIECEDKAGNPASLTKTIIIDKTAPVLKAVFDGKEKEGAAES
-1334 ETPHY
+1334 EKY
-1339 YKEARSATIEVKDLS
+1339 YKEATLTITASDDKSFNLTKFQSTIEDVIKKFTAKDKNDNLITGAITVNYPKDQDGKDQAVITFGQEANYTLVESISYTDDCGNIGKLDLAKIKNEFTIDNTLPTASSFSVSTFKNGKGEESEKINKWSPEGILEASIITNPYYSYIDKNGKYASYTLGGISDNLSGIQKVEYNITSAICTDETSIGNLNEGWINATADVKDNSLNIKLEKEGTN
-1354 YIYYEQN
+1354 YIYYR
-1361 KSKEQSLAVSEIE
+1361 L
-1374 TKITESNPLAD
+1374 T
-1385 ADGKKDMHTEGE
+1385 
-1397 WSYAENTYTRTVDF
+1397 
-1411 EKDGIYI
+1411 
-1418 LEITGADKLGN
+1418 
-1429 EIKNVVYQ
+1429 
-1437 AKEENQKEKTTIT
+1437 
-1450 DGSSFVI
+1450 
-1457 DRTAPEVT
+1457 
-1465 VTYDKYNSETPHY
+1465 
-1478 YKEARSATIE
+1478 
-1488 VKDLSYIYYEQNKSK
+1488 
-1503 EQSLAVSEIET
+1503 
-1514 KITESNPLADA
+1514 
-1525 DGKKD
+1525 
-1530 MHTEGEWS
+1530 
-1538 YAENTYTR
+1538 
-1546 TVDFEKDGI
+1546 
-1555 YTLEITG
+1555 
-1562 ADKLGNEIKNV
+1562 
-1573 VYQAKKEN
+1573 
-1581 QEEKTTITDGSSF
+1581 
-1594 VIDGTAPEITVTY
+1594 
-1607 NKYNSE
+1607 
-1613 TPHYYKE
+1613 
-1620 ARSATIE
+1620 
-1627 VKDLSYIYYEQNKSK
+1627 
-1642 EQSLA
+1642 
-1647 VSEIETK
+1647 
-1654 ITESNP
+1654 
-1660 LADADG
+1660 
-1666 KKDMHTEGEWSYAE
+1666 
-1680 NTYTRT
+1680 
-1686 VDFEKDGIYI
+1686 
-1696 LEITGADKFGNEI
+1696 
-1709 KNVVYQAQEENQ
+1709 
-1721 EEKTTITNGSSFVID
+1721 
-1736 RTAPQVTVTYS
+1736 
-1747 PNNSNPHYKE
+1747 
-1757 NRTATIEVKDLS
+1757 
-1769 YIYYDE
+1769 
-1775 SKKDGEIY
+1775 
-1783 LNRQDAALKTQV
+1783 
-1795 IVKNVDNT
+1795 
-1803 DIGNTDAELKAEGY
+1803 
-1817 YTDQKWAEKKDSHS
+1817 
-1831 YKKTITYTGN
+1831 
-1841 AHYHFSFSSMKDICG
+1841 
-1856 NAVDDEKRYT
+1856 
-1866 ADFWIDKAIPEIRV
+1866 
-1880 SYDNNDVKNES
+1880 
-1891 YFNKN
+1891 
-1896 RIATIEIQDSASSFN
+1896 
-1911 ATKVKINI
+1911 
-1919 TARDKDGHDVKDAY
+1919 
-1933 TISSSEWETTSN
+1933 
-1945 ADKTVHRNR
+1945 
-1954 ITFNTSAYY
+1954 
-1963 TFNVT
+1963 
-1968 YENEAGSTA
+1968 
-1977 KDIQFADEVQAG
+1977 
-1989 AAFCVDKVA
+1989 
-1998 PTGTLQMKTYKWT
+1998 
-2011 ELIKNPEAI
+2011 
-2020 LSYKEKIEFTAES
+2020 
-2033 ADNFVVDSVKYKKV
+2033 
-2047 LKVLDKNSYT
+2047 
-2057 ADELESWTWTKYKE
+2057 
-2071 AITEAPNQ
+2071 
-2079 DFTIYLRIEDN
+2079 DN
-2090 AGNVTYINS
+2090 AGNVRYYSGVGIVIDVTDPKITYTYVKENKT
-2099 QGIILDDI
+2099 DN
-2107 APEIEF
+2107 ENKTYE
-2113 SYDITE
+2113 E
-2119 KFADNSTHTK
+2119 KKPKISEPK
-2129 TFNAAEIVLTMKITE
+2129 TFETNVAVKIQVE
-2144 NHFVSENTVV
+2144 EVNLENTTV
-2154 KINDAVKSGLTWTA
+2154 KVQKDNNAEVNYDNLTWTGDGYTRTRTAYLNFA
-2168 SDEDERMWT
+2168 STDKGERNQYT
-2177 SSITL
+2177 ITTNVTDKAGNQQKHEEIVIIDRKSPEITL
-2182 TAGDNKAESYK
+2182 TADNNDNKKASHYYDGERSIFVKIVEQDSLDKRAFREAIVNGISVKDITDSGITGTKQTDAEVTQAVSIVDKNNKVLYTISEWKEVDEKTGGYTVTFKADAMYTVDLSYSDLCGNTAN
-2193 VSVSTKDTAGNE
+2193 VTAADDTRSF
-2205 TAYEEAAVIDRQA
+2205 VIDSQA
-2218 PVITLTYDQTE
+2218 PVIEVTYNDNSE
-2229 NAGELHYYNKARSAE
+2229 NKVKDHYYKGNREATVTVKDISLLYANTVENTGKE
-2244 IQVDEIYSL
+2244 IKVS
-2253 DKDAF
+2253 
-2258 RQAIIDGI
+2258 GI
-2266 NATDINNENVSLKEI
+2266 TETVRATDIAGNEVKSPVQTGNWELDNSTKVFSKKI
-2281 TDDSGLIKA
+2281 TF
-2290 VGVKDG
+2290 
-2296 QVYYTISTWNELQN
+2296 Q
-2310 TYTVTFSADAI
+2310 ADAI
-2321 YSVGVKYTDK
+2321 YTFEVNGTDICE
-2331 SGNTN
+2331 NT
-2336 SDVKFANEVKDGAS
+2336 S
-2350 FVIDTQKPVISVE
+2350 E
-2363 YKDEDSSKTGKTHYY
+2363 YKDEKS
-2378 KGKRQAEIT
+2378 
-2387 LQDLSYLY
+2387 
-2395 ENTVQKVSIPAP
+2395 
-2407 ARNKMSSGINDLNLA
+2407 
-2422 VDLNGADITAQ
+2422 DITYKA
-2433 IQKGEWLFDTNKY
+2433 
-2446 TRVVTFEDDAIYE
+2446 A
-2459 FGLSGWDICKNQID
+2459 
-2473 AKDVSYNVDD
+2473 D

-2548 IGYSITAKDEKDAAV
+2548 IGYSITAKDEKDITV

-2596 YTFSV
+2596 YTFEV

-2607 GNKSELKDEKS
+2607 GNTSEYKDEKS
-2618 DIVYQAAD
+2618 DITYNAAD
-2626 GTSFVIDTQAPVV
+2626 GTSFVIDRQAPVV

-2673 WMEKQNDAAKS
+2673 QLAKQADATKT
-2684 DVETVSKRM
+2684 DVDTVTNRM
-2693 NITLTAKDAAGND
+2693 KLALAAKDAAGND

-2777 PVVTIAYNNSS
+2777 PVVTIAYNDSS

-2828 TVGNRMNVMLTAKDA
+2828 TVGNRMNIMLTAKDA

-2985 AGNDIDA
+2985 AGNDITA

-3027 SGTDIYGRRIS
+3027 SGTDIYGRRTS

-3104 DVLTPQERISLKITA
+3104 DVLTPQERINLEITA

-3139 FANGKYTRTI
+3139 FANGKYTKTI

-3181 ADNHS
+3181 TDNHS

-3213 AVLTMTDLSMIY
+3213 AVLTLTDLSMIY

-3299 AIAGTDRCGNTADIA
+3299 AIAGTDRCGNTADIN
-3314 YNGNMDAGE
+3314 YNGSSDAGE

-3573 IEPEITVAPVQQP
+3573 IAPEITVAPVQQP

-3754 STGSAANGDENV
+3754 RSGLAANGDETV

-4122 EGEYKIVIHTKDSV
+4122 EGEYKIVIHTKDSA

>member
-37 EDSTGESQ
+37 EEALMKKTADVTLKFQWKNAETDAYAQDLRFYLYEKTDGGYVEASKAD
-45 EADRKTIKLNFTL
+45 ADREIIYEYEETGTDAPESTKTDGTDKDGDSEENELAVQAENAGQIAIRITKNPNECTVKITGLDSDKEYAYEVKDETVGTDKKLRSVFAKLNTSENEQEIRLAEDYSSEAKVTIQAYIALPDEYKKAEEVITWNIYSVIGEGENRTPGKLLSFGKDNKVTVVKSSVKDVKIEDITEIYSEYAVEFEGENINSVFYVDSSDLNEEQYIYTL
-58 GGNDENSAT
+58 GT
-67 NESEEKNDST
+67 ESEPRELDAIDLEAPVITASPIEVENGNKLLTVDNDNRIYTYANPGDGNKITRTYTITDANITQNNLSKSSFLVNGEKTTVSWSENNNNGSFSCAYDFT
-77 GEENTTPEDVQ
+77 GEENTVKITCADSYGNETTYTETVR
-88 LLNDESEHII
+88 I
-98 FTLYQ
+98 
-103 ITTEN
+103 ITTAPVVN
-108 GLEKKVSATYPDSVK
+108 ISFSDSGLYSKDTGEYYYNSRTVAITLESGYAEDDLSDLKTAIIKGIKVK
-123 DNTETQS
+123 DYNGNDISLSYDSDKSKEETFYENYFTITDIKENNKIIGFEVSFNKDCFYEMTLEYTDRSNNTCTAYKTAPDEKLVFYIDTTAPEV
-130 DDSITAKIEKSSDAD
+130 TAKLTLRNYKGENKVYNSLGENPYYSTGLPLVESQLQPAKIMLEAKD
-145 NKYTV
+145 NGSGVNAGYYYDSETIMTPGDLQKIHISEWVEYT
-150 TLMNISPDD
+150 
-159 SYVYTLQNQKT
+159 K
-170 TDQTPVLLASKT
+170 
-182 LDTTVGEADITVNAN
+182 EADIT
-197 NTDTV
+197 
-202 AVKGWVTQNVSND
+202 
-215 PVSVTY
+215 
-221 TVVPV
+221 
-226 IKNGENNVILT
+226 E
-237 DDVLYT
+237 
-243 ETINVGSAIDRT
+243 
-255 NTVFEKTVTKN
+255 
-266 DDIKGYAV
+266 
-274 KFEGDDIKT
+274 EG
-283 KLVTANLTDDTG
+283 N
-295 YTVGSENTPEKLE
+295 
-308 AKAIDLYADFGIG
+308 
-321 ESDLEENETVKGTVT
+321 
-336 IKKKNENDEYDVI
+336 
-349 NTSQE
+349 
-354 QSLVG
+354 
-359 SIKLG
+359 
-364 TVQDED
+364 
-370 AAYKVTVQVT
+370 
-380 KNTSYKEKEYIIFDR
+380 
-395 TLDKKSITSAK
+395 
-406 DTPGNRSYM
+406 
-415 INDNAKAEK
+415 
-424 KVELNADNGN
+424 
-434 VDISITDKES
+434 
-444 SVNKSEFKYGDKI
+444 
-457 KISAAIA
+457 
-464 KDTFTDDELQSNEI
+464 
-478 QNLTPTII
+478 
-486 LQYKESEAE
+486 
-495 NWKDI
+495 
-500 TSEDGGYLLN
+500 
-510 YVGTYQIT
+510 
-518 VSYKETPYSK
+518 
-528 AAEITKSF
+528 
-536 TAGKANSGNVFNN
+536 
-549 DISSDNI
+549 
-556 ITSTNEQ
+556 
-563 SIKLESYLKAG
+563 
-574 YSIKQIKLE
+574 
-583 KTPDSEKISLKGTE
+583 
-597 LKIPEEYTGKITVEY
+597 
-612 TLTSDIYEIP
+612 
-622 DNTSLTLNVKY
+622 
-633 GEITDKLISNVKNT
+633 
-647 EVYSNN
+647 
-653 DGYQPKVTI
+653 
-662 PAGYTYKSISF
+662 
-673 AAEKSSDADNIV
+673 
-685 YDENKKEISVPGGT
+685 
-699 EATYTCIFYLTK
+699 
-711 DDKIYQKTEKI
+711 
-722 TVDTKNPII
+722 
-731 NFDDPLKKAD
+731 
-741 TVYANESVE
+741 
-750 AKLSVEESNKDK
+750 
-762 VSIEVSVDGKKTGK
+762 
-776 TLDSDFK
+776 
-783 WTETFALAENE
+783 
-794 TQKIISIHVEITDK
+794 H
-808 VGNSSSSDRK
+808 
-818 IVLDKIKPVLE
+818 
-829 IKDSEE
+829 
-835 SGDNEYKKPGDSY
+835 
-848 HYAKRT
+848 
-854 VLITVTEDNS
+854 
-864 FNEEDF
+864 
-870 CEQLKKAI
+870 
-878 QVKIKGEDFK
+878 
-888 FITTDADSKQYYTIT
+888 
-903 DTKEPDKK
+903 
-911 VYKIE
+911 
-916 FTGDAYYK
+916 
-924 MDNFQYKDLAGNVS
+924 
-938 ESSVSIKEFVIDNTK
+938 
-953 PTADQMDLSYFQAT
+953 
-967 DVNAQT
+967 
-973 SSIKFFAT
+973 
-981 KALKAELQYATILN
+981 
-995 NGTISDNRNATFS
+995 
-1008 LTGVQDNLLKVTV
+1008 
-1021 SYALENTLIE
+1021 
-1031 SKSNNDWEKLNWM
+1031 
-1044 PITPEFVDSNGNY
+1044 
-1057 NVTLDKERKDNTYYI
+1057 YI
-1072 YYKLEDDAGNVSY
+1072 YYKVVDNTGNVGY
-1085 YDGLG
+1085 YNGLG
-1090 LAWDNTLPVITVEQ
+1090 FVMDNTAPVISMSVKDKTDKNAFWNGTEDVYTSGKDVTLKVDISDANLDTKTKKVTITKDGNIVTDYTVEQ
-1104 DLDKV
+1104 SDKNEETAFIELAGADKQTHKYVVTVECTDEAGNPASLTKTIIIDKTAPCVTIDFKAVNGNGLDVSETTNYTSVGITFTLSEEDSYSEDGFKTAV
-1109 EVATEATLYKSDDV
+1109 EAVFKNVENVKFPEVANNADGTHSIFVKLENDGIYKLNGFEYEDKCGNKVVVDNSDQLKTSFTIDNTAPKGEIGIWLNKNEKASEAAKKDALVGTEGRFKLSNITDKTAGIVSNELGAYIEYKLTNSSIEQKSLENVTDWDVENIESD
-1123 TLNFSIKEKNFD
+1123 N
-1135 DVTLSVKKDG
+1135 SVKIQVPDKDG
-1145 VKETG
+1145 QYYIYFKIT
-1150 VTWKDP
+1150 
-1156 WNNNN
+1156 
-1161 DIWTNSL
+1161 
-1168 ELKSVDKEEHVYEI
+1168 
-1182 EVACKDKAGNKT
+1182 DKAGNYCYK
-1194 TWTST
+1194 
-1199 IYIDRKC
+1199 D
-1206 PEIKVEY
+1206 
-1213 PDNNR
+1213 
-1218 NGLYF
+1218 
-1223 SKNTEIKIRANDLTL
+1223 ATL
-1238 NTDTLKESIKQGI
+1238 
-1251 TAVNMAGEPLTDAFE
+1251 
-1266 ISEWNTKDN
+1266 
-1275 QYIVT
+1275 
-1280 FKNEAIYTI
+1280 
-1289 NLEYNDAA
+1289 
-1297 KNSANVSYVQ
+1297 
-1307 GEESVKNT
+1307 
-1315 FVIDRTAPEVTV
+1315 VIDRTAPE
-1327 TYDKYNS
+1327 
-1334 ETPHY
+1334 
-1339 YKEARSATIEVKDLS
+1339 
-1354 YIYYEQN
+1354 
-1361 KSKEQSLAVSEIE
+1361 
-1374 TKITESNPLAD
+1374 IT
-1385 ADGKKDMHTEGE
+1385 M
-1397 WSYAENTYTRTVDF
+1397 
-1411 EKDGIYI
+1411 
-1418 LEITGADKLGN
+1418 
-1429 EIKNVVYQ
+1429 
-1437 AKEENQKEKTTIT
+1437 
-1450 DGSSFVI
+1450 
-1457 DRTAPEVT
+1457 
-1465 VTYDKYNSETPHY
+1465 
-1478 YKEARSATIE
+1478 
-1488 VKDLSYIYYEQNKSK
+1488 
-1503 EQSLAVSEIET
+1503 
-1514 KITESNPLADA
+1514 
-1525 DGKKD
+1525 
-1530 MHTEGEWS
+1530 
-1538 YAENTYTR
+1538 
-1546 TVDFEKDGI
+1546 
-1555 YTLEITG
+1555 
-1562 ADKLGNEIKNV
+1562 
-1573 VYQAKKEN
+1573 
-1581 QEEKTTITDGSSF
+1581 
-1594 VIDGTAPEITVTY
+1594 
-1607 NKYNSE
+1607 
-1613 TPHYYKE
+1613 
-1620 ARSATIE
+1620 
-1627 VKDLSYIYYEQNKSK
+1627 
-1642 EQSLA
+1642 
-1647 VSEIETK
+1647 
-1654 ITESNP
+1654 
-1660 LADADG
+1660 
-1666 KKDMHTEGEWSYAE
+1666 
-1680 NTYTRT
+1680 
-1686 VDFEKDGIYI
+1686 
-1696 LEITGADKFGNEI
+1696 
-1709 KNVVYQAQEENQ
+1709 
-1721 EEKTTITNGSSFVID
+1721 
-1736 RTAPQVTVTYS
+1736 
-1747 PNNSNPHYKE
+1747 
-1757 NRTATIEVKDLS
+1757 
-1769 YIYYDE
+1769 
-1775 SKKDGEIY
+1775 
-1783 LNRQDAALKTQV
+1783 
-1795 IVKNVDNT
+1795 
-1803 DIGNTDAELKAEGY
+1803 
-1817 YTDQKWAEKKDSHS
+1817 
-1831 YKKTITYTGN
+1831 
-1841 AHYHFSFSSMKDICG
+1841 
-1856 NAVDDEKRYT
+1856 
-1866 ADFWIDKAIPEIRV
+1866 
-1880 SYDNNDVKNES
+1880 
-1891 YFNKN
+1891 
-1896 RIATIEIQDSASSFN
+1896 
-1911 ATKVKINI
+1911 NI
-1919 TARDKDGHDVKDAY
+1919 
-1933 TISSSEWETTSN
+1933 
-1945 ADKTVHRNR
+1945 
-1954 ITFNTSAYY
+1954 
-1963 TFNVT
+1963 
-1968 YENEAGSTA
+1968 
-1977 KDIQFADEVQAG
+1977 
-1989 AAFCVDKVA
+1989 
-1998 PTGTLQMKTYKWT
+1998 
-2011 ELIKNPEAI
+2011 PEAI
-2020 LSYKEKIEFTAES
+2020 LTKGNNELVYNDTVEVKTNISESNISSKTIKIFKNGEIWEKDTDINELSKTITLEAVKDESTKYEIVIECEDKAGNSSSQSKVIIIDKKAPVITENFTGKQKKQDNTYYYEEAALTISINEANSLNKDKFLEAVTSSIASSSKNAMEIGELSENDNKITINFKGDAKYTLKVIDYTDDCGNKATVTVTPEITEFTIDNTLPTASSFSVSTFKNGKGEESETIKEWSPEKILSESIIENPYYSYTDQDGKYASYTLGGISDNLSGIQKVEYNITSTIYTDEEKIGTLKDWKDATADVKDNSLNIKLEKEKAGI
-2033 ADNFVVDSVKYKKV
+2033 NY
-2047 LKVLDKNSYT
+2047 
-2057 ADELESWTWTKYKE
+2057 
-2071 AITEAPNQ
+2071 
-2079 DFTIYLRIEDN
+2079 IYYRLTDN
-2090 AGNVTYINS
+2090 AGNVRYYSGVGIVIDVTAPKITYTYVKENKT
-2099 QGIILDDI
+2099 DN
-2107 APEIEF
+2107 ENKTYE
-2113 SYDITE
+2113 E
-2119 KFADNSTHTK
+2119 KKPKISEPK
-2129 TFNAAEIVLTMKITE
+2129 TFETNV
-2144 NHFVSENTVV
+2144 VV
-2154 KINDAVKSGLTWTA
+2154 KIQVKEVNLENTTVKVQKDNNAEVNYDNLTWKGVDDTSDTRTA
-2168 SDEDERMWT
+2168 DLKFASTKEGERNQYTITT
-2177 SSITL
+2177 SVTDKAGNQQEHTEIVIIDRKSPEITL
-2182 TAGDNKAESYK
+2182 TADNIDNKKAPHYYDGERSIFVKIVEQDSLDKGAFREAIVKGISVKDITDSVITGTKRTDAEGTQAVSIVDKNKKVLYTISEWKEVDEKTGGYTVTFKADAMYTVDLSYSDLCGNPANVTAADDIRSFVIDSQAPVIEVTYNDNSENKVKDHYYKGNREATVTVKDISLLYANTVENTGKEIK
-2193 VSVSTKDTAGNE
+2193 VSGITETVRATDIAGNE
-2205 TAYEEAAVIDRQA
+2205 VKSPVQTENWELDNSTKVFSKKITFQADAIYTFGVSGTDICGNNLEDADYKAADGTSFVIDRQA
-2218 PVITLTYDQTE
+2218 PVIEVTYNDNSE
-2229 NAGELHYYNKARSAE
+2229 NKVKDHYYKGNREATVTVKDISLLYANTVENTGKE
-2244 IQVDEIYSL
+2244 IKVS
-2253 DKDAF
+2253 
-2258 RQAIIDGI
+2258 GI
-2266 NATDINNENVSLKEI
+2266 TETVTATDIEGKEVTNPVQTDAWELDTEKNVFSQKI
-2281 TDDSGLIKA
+2281 TF
-2290 VGVKDG
+2290 
-2296 QVYYTISTWNELQN
+2296 Q
-2310 TYTVTFSADAI
+2310 ADAI
-2321 YSVGVKYTDK
+2321 YTFEVNGTDICE
-2331 SGNTN
+2331 NT
-2336 SDVKFANEVKDGAS
+2336 S
-2350 FVIDTQKPVISVE
+2350 E
-2363 YKDEDSSKTGKTHYY
+2363 YKDEKS
-2378 KGKRQAEIT
+2378 
-2387 LQDLSYLY
+2387 
-2395 ENTVQKVSIPAP
+2395 
-2407 ARNKMSSGINDLNLA
+2407 
-2422 VDLNGADITAQ
+2422 DITYKA
-2433 IQKGEWLFDTNKY
+2433 
-2446 TRVVTFEDDAIYE
+2446 A
-2459 FGLSGWDICKNQID
+2459 
-2473 AKDVSYNVDD
+2473 D

-2548 IGYSITAKDEKDAAV
+2548 IGYSITAKDEKDITV

-2596 YTFSV
+2596 YTFEV

-2607 GNKSELKDEKS
+2607 GNTSEYKDEKS
-2618 DIVYQAAD
+2618 DITYQAAD

-2639 TVEYNDSSKLQDH
+2639 TIEYNDSSKLQDH

-2693 NITLTAKDAAGND
+2693 NIT
-2706 INAMTQSGWSFADG
+2706 
-2720 TYRYVI
+2720 
-2726 TYGEAAGSKVDAIF
+2726 
-2740 TSAFSGNDIYNN
+2740 
-2752 DALISYKNSEG
+2752 
-2763 DVTDYES
+2763 
-2770 FVIDREA
+2770 
-2777 PVVTIAYNNSS
+2777 
-2788 KKQEHYYS
+2788 
-2796 DTRTASL
+2796 
-2803 TVYDLSYVYE
+2803 
-2813 NELAKQADETKTDVD
+2813 
-2828 TVGNRMNVMLTAKDA
+2828 LTAKDA

-2985 AGNDIDA
+2985 AGNDITA

-3027 SGTDIYGRRIS
+3027 SGTDIYGRRTS

-3104 DVLTPQERISLKITA
+3104 DVLTPQERINLEITA

-3139 FANGKYTRTI
+3139 FANGKYTKTI

-3213 AVLTMTDLSMIY
+3213 AVLTLTDLSMIY

-3573 IEPEITVAPVQQP
+3573 IAPEITVTPVQQP

-4122 EGEYKIVIHTKDSV
+4122 EGEYKIVIHTKDSA

>member
-37 EDSTGESQ
+37 EEALMKKTADVTLKFQWKNAETDAYAQDLRFYLYEKTDGGYVEASKAD
-45 EADRKTIKLNFTL
+45 ADREIIYEYEETGTDAPESTKTDGTDKDGDSEENELAVQAENAGQIAIRITKNPNECTVKITGLDSDKEYAYEVKDETVGTDKKLRSVFAKLNTSENEQEIRLAEDYSSEAKVTIQAYIALPDEYKKAEEVITWNIYSVIGEGENRTPGKLLSFGKDNKVTVVKSSVKDVKIEDITEIYSEYAVEFEGENINSVFYVDSSDLNEEQYIYTL
-58 GGNDENSAT
+58 GT
-67 NESEEKNDST
+67 ESEPRELDAIDLEAPVITASPIEVENGNKLLTVDNDNRIYTYANPGDGNKITRTYTITDANITQNNLSKSSFLVNGEKTTVSWSENNNNGSFSCAYDFT
-77 GEENTTPEDVQ
+77 GEENTVKITCADSYGNETTYTETVR
-88 LLNDESEHII
+88 I
-98 FTLYQ
+98 
-103 ITTEN
+103 ITTAPVVN
-108 GLEKKVSATYPDSVK
+108 ISFSDSGLYSKDTGEYYYNSRTVAITLESGYAEDDLSDLKTAIIKGIKVK
-123 DNTETQS
+123 DYNGNDISLSYDSDKSKEETFYENYFTITDIKENNKIIGFEVSFNKDCFYEMTLEYTDRSNNTCTAYKTAPDEKLVFYIDTTAPEV
-130 DDSITAKIEKSSDAD
+130 TAKLTLRNYKGENKVYNSLGENPYYSTGLPLVESQLQPAKIMLEAKD
-145 NKYTV
+145 NGSGVNAGYYYDSETIMTPGDLQKIHISEWVEYT
-150 TLMNISPDD
+150 
-159 SYVYTLQNQKT
+159 K
-170 TDQTPVLLASKT
+170 
-182 LDTTVGEADITVNAN
+182 EADIT
-197 NTDTV
+197 
-202 AVKGWVTQNVSND
+202 
-215 PVSVTY
+215 
-221 TVVPV
+221 
-226 IKNGENNVILT
+226 E
-237 DDVLYT
+237 
-243 ETINVGSAIDRT
+243 
-255 NTVFEKTVTKN
+255 
-266 DDIKGYAV
+266 
-274 KFEGDDIKT
+274 EG
-283 KLVTANLTDDTG
+283 N
-295 YTVGSENTPEKLE
+295 
-308 AKAIDLYADFGIG
+308 
-321 ESDLEENETVKGTVT
+321 
-336 IKKKNENDEYDVI
+336 
-349 NTSQE
+349 
-354 QSLVG
+354 
-359 SIKLG
+359 
-364 TVQDED
+364 
-370 AAYKVTVQVT
+370 
-380 KNTSYKEKEYIIFDR
+380 
-395 TLDKKSITSAK
+395 
-406 DTPGNRSYM
+406 
-415 INDNAKAEK
+415 
-424 KVELNADNGN
+424 
-434 VDISITDKES
+434 
-444 SVNKSEFKYGDKI
+444 
-457 KISAAIA
+457 
-464 KDTFTDDELQSNEI
+464 
-478 QNLTPTII
+478 
-486 LQYKESEAE
+486 
-495 NWKDI
+495 
-500 TSEDGGYLLN
+500 
-510 YVGTYQIT
+510 
-518 VSYKETPYSK
+518 
-528 AAEITKSF
+528 
-536 TAGKANSGNVFNN
+536 
-549 DISSDNI
+549 
-556 ITSTNEQ
+556 
-563 SIKLESYLKAG
+563 
-574 YSIKQIKLE
+574 
-583 KTPDSEKISLKGTE
+583 
-597 LKIPEEYTGKITVEY
+597 
-612 TLTSDIYEIP
+612 
-622 DNTSLTLNVKY
+622 
-633 GEITDKLISNVKNT
+633 
-647 EVYSNN
+647 
-653 DGYQPKVTI
+653 
-662 PAGYTYKSISF
+662 
-673 AAEKSSDADNIV
+673 
-685 YDENKKEISVPGGT
+685 
-699 EATYTCIFYLTK
+699 
-711 DDKIYQKTEKI
+711 
-722 TVDTKNPII
+722 
-731 NFDDPLKKAD
+731 
-741 TVYANESVE
+741 
-750 AKLSVEESNKDK
+750 
-762 VSIEVSVDGKKTGK
+762 
-776 TLDSDFK
+776 
-783 WTETFALAENE
+783 
-794 TQKIISIHVEITDK
+794 H
-808 VGNSSSSDRK
+808 
-818 IVLDKIKPVLE
+818 
-829 IKDSEE
+829 
-835 SGDNEYKKPGDSY
+835 
-848 HYAKRT
+848 
-854 VLITVTEDNS
+854 
-864 FNEEDF
+864 
-870 CEQLKKAI
+870 
-878 QVKIKGEDFK
+878 
-888 FITTDADSKQYYTIT
+888 
-903 DTKEPDKK
+903 
-911 VYKIE
+911 
-916 FTGDAYYK
+916 
-924 MDNFQYKDLAGNVS
+924 
-938 ESSVSIKEFVIDNTK
+938 
-953 PTADQMDLSYFQAT
+953 
-967 DVNAQT
+967 
-973 SSIKFFAT
+973 
-981 KALKAELQYATILN
+981 
-995 NGTISDNRNATFS
+995 
-1008 LTGVQDNLLKVTV
+1008 
-1021 SYALENTLIE
+1021 
-1031 SKSNNDWEKLNWM
+1031 
-1044 PITPEFVDSNGNY
+1044 
-1057 NVTLDKERKDNTYYI
+1057 YI
-1072 YYKLEDDAGNVSY
+1072 YYKVVDNTGNVGY
-1085 YDGLG
+1085 YNGLG
-1090 LAWDNTLPVITVEQ
+1090 FVMDNTAPVISMSVKDKTDKNAFWNGTEDVYTSGKDVTLKVDISDANLDTKTKKVTITKDGNIVTDYTVEQ
-1104 DLDKV
+1104 SDKNEETAFIELAGADKQTHKYVVTVECTDEAGNPASLTKTIIIDKTAPCVTIDFKAVNGNGLDVSETTNYTSVGITFTLSEEDSYSEDGFKTAV
-1109 EVATEATLYKSDDV
+1109 EAVFKNVENVKFPEVANNADGTHSIFVKLENDGIYKLNGFEYEDKCGNKVVVDNSDQLKTSFTIDNTAPKGEIGIWLNKNEKASEAAKKDALVGTEGRFKLSNITDKTAGIVSNELGAYIEYKLTNSSIEQKSLENVTDWDVENIESD
-1123 TLNFSIKEKNFD
+1123 N
-1135 DVTLSVKKDG
+1135 SVKIQVPDKDG
-1145 VKETG
+1145 QYYIYFKIT
-1150 VTWKDP
+1150 
-1156 WNNNN
+1156 
-1161 DIWTNSL
+1161 
-1168 ELKSVDKEEHVYEI
+1168 
-1182 EVACKDKAGNKT
+1182 DKAGNYCYK
-1194 TWTST
+1194 
-1199 IYIDRKC
+1199 D
-1206 PEIKVEY
+1206 
-1213 PDNNR
+1213 
-1218 NGLYF
+1218 
-1223 SKNTEIKIRANDLTL
+1223 ATL
-1238 NTDTLKESIKQGI
+1238 
-1251 TAVNMAGEPLTDAFE
+1251 
-1266 ISEWNTKDN
+1266 
-1275 QYIVT
+1275 
-1280 FKNEAIYTI
+1280 
-1289 NLEYNDAA
+1289 
-1297 KNSANVSYVQ
+1297 
-1307 GEESVKNT
+1307 
-1315 FVIDRTAPEVTV
+1315 VIDRTAPEITMNIPEAILTKGNNELVYNDTV
-1327 TYDKYNS
+1327 EVKTNISESNISSKTIKIFKNGEIWEKDTNINELSKTITLEAVKDESTKYEIVIECEDKAGNPASLTKTIIIDKTAPVLKAVFDGKEKEGAAES
-1334 ETPHY
+1334 EKY
-1339 YKEARSATIEVKDLS
+1339 YKEATLTITASDDKSFNLTKFQSTIEDVIKKFTAKDKNDNLITGAITVNYPKDQDGKDQAVITFGQEANYTLVESISYTDDCGNIGKLDLAKIKNEFTIDNTLPTASSFSVSTFKNGKGEESEKINKWSPEGILEASIITNPYYSYIDKNGKYASYTLGGISDNLSGIQKVEYNITSAICTDETSIGNLNEGWINATADVKDNSLNIKLEKEGTN
-1354 YIYYEQN
+1354 YIYYR
-1361 KSKEQSLAVSEIE
+1361 L
-1374 TKITESNPLAD
+1374 T
-1385 ADGKKDMHTEGE
+1385 
-1397 WSYAENTYTRTVDF
+1397 
-1411 EKDGIYI
+1411 
-1418 LEITGADKLGN
+1418 
-1429 EIKNVVYQ
+1429 
-1437 AKEENQKEKTTIT
+1437 
-1450 DGSSFVI
+1450 
-1457 DRTAPEVT
+1457 
-1465 VTYDKYNSETPHY
+1465 
-1478 YKEARSATIE
+1478 
-1488 VKDLSYIYYEQNKSK
+1488 
-1503 EQSLAVSEIET
+1503 
-1514 KITESNPLADA
+1514 
-1525 DGKKD
+1525 
-1530 MHTEGEWS
+1530 
-1538 YAENTYTR
+1538 
-1546 TVDFEKDGI
+1546 
-1555 YTLEITG
+1555 
-1562 ADKLGNEIKNV
+1562 
-1573 VYQAKKEN
+1573 
-1581 QEEKTTITDGSSF
+1581 
-1594 VIDGTAPEITVTY
+1594 
-1607 NKYNSE
+1607 
-1613 TPHYYKE
+1613 
-1620 ARSATIE
+1620 
-1627 VKDLSYIYYEQNKSK
+1627 
-1642 EQSLA
+1642 
-1647 VSEIETK
+1647 
-1654 ITESNP
+1654 
-1660 LADADG
+1660 
-1666 KKDMHTEGEWSYAE
+1666 
-1680 NTYTRT
+1680 
-1686 VDFEKDGIYI
+1686 
-1696 LEITGADKFGNEI
+1696 
-1709 KNVVYQAQEENQ
+1709 
-1721 EEKTTITNGSSFVID
+1721 
-1736 RTAPQVTVTYS
+1736 
-1747 PNNSNPHYKE
+1747 
-1757 NRTATIEVKDLS
+1757 
-1769 YIYYDE
+1769 
-1775 SKKDGEIY
+1775 
-1783 LNRQDAALKTQV
+1783 
-1795 IVKNVDNT
+1795 
-1803 DIGNTDAELKAEGY
+1803 
-1817 YTDQKWAEKKDSHS
+1817 
-1831 YKKTITYTGN
+1831 
-1841 AHYHFSFSSMKDICG
+1841 
-1856 NAVDDEKRYT
+1856 
-1866 ADFWIDKAIPEIRV
+1866 
-1880 SYDNNDVKNES
+1880 
-1891 YFNKN
+1891 
-1896 RIATIEIQDSASSFN
+1896 
-1911 ATKVKINI
+1911 
-1919 TARDKDGHDVKDAY
+1919 
-1933 TISSSEWETTSN
+1933 
-1945 ADKTVHRNR
+1945 
-1954 ITFNTSAYY
+1954 
-1963 TFNVT
+1963 
-1968 YENEAGSTA
+1968 
-1977 KDIQFADEVQAG
+1977 
-1989 AAFCVDKVA
+1989 
-1998 PTGTLQMKTYKWT
+1998 
-2011 ELIKNPEAI
+2011 
-2020 LSYKEKIEFTAES
+2020 
-2033 ADNFVVDSVKYKKV
+2033 
-2047 LKVLDKNSYT
+2047 
-2057 ADELESWTWTKYKE
+2057 
-2071 AITEAPNQ
+2071 
-2079 DFTIYLRIEDN
+2079 DN
-2090 AGNVTYINS
+2090 AGNVRYYSGVGIVIDVTDPKITYTYVKENKT
-2099 QGIILDDI
+2099 DN
-2107 APEIEF
+2107 ENKTYE
-2113 SYDITE
+2113 E
-2119 KFADNSTHTK
+2119 KKPKISEPK
-2129 TFNAAEIVLTMKITE
+2129 TFETNVAVKIQVE
-2144 NHFVSENTVV
+2144 EVNLENTTV
-2154 KINDAVKSGLTWTA
+2154 KVQKDNNAEVNYDNLTWTGDGYTRTRTAYLNFA
-2168 SDEDERMWT
+2168 STDKGERNQYT
-2177 SSITL
+2177 ITTNVTDKAGNQQKHEEIVIIDRKSPEITL
-2182 TAGDNKAESYK
+2182 TADNNDNKKASHYYDGERSIFVKIVEQDSLDKRAFREAIVNGISVKDITDSGITGTKQTDAEVTQAVSIVDKNNKVLYTISEWKEVDEKTGGYTVTFKADAMYTVDLSYSDLCGNTAN
-2193 VSVSTKDTAGNE
+2193 VTAADDTRSF
-2205 TAYEEAAVIDRQA
+2205 VIDSQA
-2218 PVITLTYDQTE
+2218 PVIEVTYNDNSE
-2229 NAGELHYYNKARSAE
+2229 NKVKDHYYKGNREATVTVKDISLLYANTVENTGKE
-2244 IQVDEIYSL
+2244 IKVS
-2253 DKDAF
+2253 
-2258 RQAIIDGI
+2258 GI
-2266 NATDINNENVSLKEI
+2266 TETVRATDIAGNEVKSPVQTGNWELDNSTKVFSKKI
-2281 TDDSGLIKA
+2281 TF
-2290 VGVKDG
+2290 
-2296 QVYYTISTWNELQN
+2296 Q
-2310 TYTVTFSADAI
+2310 ADAI
-2321 YSVGVKYTDK
+2321 YTFEVNGTDICE
-2331 SGNTN
+2331 NT
-2336 SDVKFANEVKDGAS
+2336 S
-2350 FVIDTQKPVISVE
+2350 E
-2363 YKDEDSSKTGKTHYY
+2363 YKDEKS
-2378 KGKRQAEIT
+2378 
-2387 LQDLSYLY
+2387 
-2395 ENTVQKVSIPAP
+2395 
-2407 ARNKMSSGINDLNLA
+2407 
-2422 VDLNGADITAQ
+2422 DITYKA
-2433 IQKGEWLFDTNKY
+2433 
-2446 TRVVTFEDDAIYE
+2446 A
-2459 FGLSGWDICKNQID
+2459 
-2473 AKDVSYNVDD
+2473 D

-2548 IGYSITAKDEKDAAV
+2548 IGYSITAKDEKDITV

-2596 YTFSV
+2596 YTFEV

-2607 GNKSELKDEKS
+2607 GNTSEYKDEKS
-2618 DIVYQAAD
+2618 DITYNAAD
-2626 GTSFVIDTQAPVV
+2626 GTSFVIDRQAPVV

-2673 WMEKQNDAAKS
+2673 QLAKQADATKT
-2684 DVETVSKRM
+2684 DVDTVTNRM
-2693 NITLTAKDAAGND
+2693 KLALAAKDAAGND

-2777 PVVTIAYNNSS
+2777 PVVTIAYNDSS

-2828 TVGNRMNVMLTAKDA
+2828 TVGNRMNIMLTAKDA

-2985 AGNDIDA
+2985 AGNDITA

-3027 SGTDIYGRRIS
+3027 SGTDIYGRRTS

-3104 DVLTPQERISLKITA
+3104 DVLTPQERINLEITA

-3299 AIAGTDRCGNTADIA
+3299 AIAGTDRCGNTADIN
-3314 YNGNMDAGE
+3314 YNGSSDAGE

-3573 IEPEITVAPVQQP
+3573 IAPEITVAPVQQP

-3754 STGSAANGDENV
+3754 RSGLAANGDETV

-4105 GEWYVKKY
+4105 GKWYVKKY

-4122 EGEYKIVIHTKDSV
+4122 EGEYKIVIHTKDSA

>member
-1457 DRTAPEVT
+1457 D
-1465 VTYDKYNSETPHY
+1465 
-1478 YKEARSATIE
+1478 
-1488 VKDLSYIYYEQNKSK
+1488 
-1503 EQSLAVSEIET
+1503 
-1514 KITESNPLADA
+1514 
-1525 DGKKD
+1525 
-1530 MHTEGEWS
+1530 
-1538 YAENTYTR
+1538 
-1546 TVDFEKDGI
+1546 
-1555 YTLEITG
+1555 
-1562 ADKLGNEIKNV
+1562 
-1573 VYQAKKEN
+1573 
-1581 QEEKTTITDGSSF
+1581 
-1594 VIDGTAPEITVTY
+1594 GTAPEITVTY

-1642 EQSLA
+1642 EQPLA
-1647 VSEIETK
+1647 VSEIGTK

-1666 KKDMHTEGEWSYAE
+1666 KNDMHTEGEWIYE
-1680 NTYTRT
+1680 DNKYIRT

>member
-37 EDSTGESQ
+37 EDSTGGSQ
-45 EADRKTIKLNFTL
+45 ETDRKTITLNFTL
-58 GGNDENSAT
+58 QNENSSTDAEKT
-67 NESEEKNDST
+67 TTTEEETTTAEEGTTAEEETTT
-77 GEENTTPEDVQ
+77 GTDDVQ
-88 LLNDESEHII
+88 MLNGDGEKII

-103 ITTEN
+103 ITEQ
-108 GLEKKVSATYPDSVK
+108 GLEKKISATYPDSVESG
-123 DNTETQS
+123 NLEQNEEN
-130 DDSITAKIEKSSDAD
+130 ITAKIEKGNEE
-145 NKYTV
+145 NKYKV
-150 TLMNISPDD
+150 TLENINPNEN
-159 SYVYTLQNQKT
+159 YIYTLQNQED
-170 TDQTPVLLASKT
+170 TDSMPILLASKA
-182 LDTTVGEADITVNAN
+182 LETTESSYDVSVIIYE
-197 NTDTV
+197 NTDIIT
-202 AVKGWVTQNVSND
+202 VKGWIKQEFSD
-215 PVSVTY
+215 DAIDVTY
-221 TVVPV
+221 TIYPI
-226 IKNGENNVILT
+226 IKKQNTDGTESEIILT
-237 DDVLYT
+237 EDEAKLAEGSISVSKNIEET
-243 ETINVGSAIDRT
+243 ENLSA
-255 NTVFEKTVTKN
+255 TVEKRDGV
-266 DDIKGYAV
+266 IGYAV
-274 KFEGDDIKT
+274 KFKGNNKTELVETSSDDNVKYVIGSKDEPKKLVDKVELTEDSIEIQISKADDTTKEAYEPSYNDKIKMKASLNDSVSSLTEEEKNEVNGKLKVRLEYTNDANNQIEVNINNEDQTYTIDKMNLYRVMVSLEDSEYAKISSKIEIKT
-283 KLVTANLTDDTG
+283 FTPKTLT
-295 YTVGSENTPEKLE
+295 GSSVEFDKDVKIVENQYST
-308 AKAIDLYADFGIG
+308 DL
-321 ESDLEENETVKGTVT
+321 K
-336 IKKKNENDEYDVI
+336 
-349 NTSQE
+349 
-354 QSLVG
+354 
-359 SIKLG
+359 
-364 TVQDED
+364 
-370 AAYKVTVQVT
+370 
-380 KNTSYKEKEYIIFDR
+380 
-395 TLDKKSITSAK
+395 
-406 DTPGNRSYM
+406 
-415 INDNAKAEK
+415 AKAEEQK
-424 KVELNADNGN
+424 IDLKSYIKQDSSVGIKAELIELSDK
-434 VDISITDKES
+434 ISITDGKLKIPAYYIGKVGVKYTVTQTGYKDATADLYINIAYAELDDTMLSESIDTKTVYSNKEGHRAIIQATDGYDLYVLKYSDGSAPELS
-444 SVNKSEFKYGDKI
+444 STDKKVNDGDGKITLSENTSRSEKYRIYATDRNKI
-457 KISAAIA
+457 IYSKDVVIN
-464 KDTFTDDELQSNEI
+464 KDTVA
-478 QNLTPTII
+478 PTVSII
-486 LQYKESEAE
+486 PDKFEENNYQEKTVYVTISGEDNFDSESCLKA
-495 NWKDI
+495 I
-500 TSEDGGYLLN
+500 VAS
-510 YVGTYQIT
+510 IT
-518 VSYKETPYSK
+518 VNDGKNDLSK
-528 AAEITKSF
+528 AAE
-536 TAGKANSGNVFNN
+536 N
-549 DISSDNI
+549 DIKFNENKYTYQIGDNSYYT
-556 ITSTNEQ
+556 ITFSQNEY
-563 SIKLESYLKAG
+563 K
-574 YSIKQIKLE
+574 
-583 KTPDSEKISLKGTE
+583 
-597 LKIPEEYTGKITVEY
+597 YTILFSGSAK
-612 TLTSDIYEIP
+612 YEI
-622 DNTSLTLNVKY
+622 
-633 GEITDKLISNVKNT
+633 
-647 EVYSNN
+647 
-653 DGYQPKVTI
+653 
-662 PAGYTYKSISF
+662 
-673 AAEKSSDADNIV
+673 
-685 YDENKKEISVPGGT
+685 
-699 EATYTCIFYLTK
+699 K
-711 DDKIYQKTEKI
+711 DFSY
-722 TVDTKNPII
+722 
-731 NFDDPLKKAD
+731 
-741 TVYANESVE
+741 
-750 AKLSVEESNKDK
+750 
-762 VSIEVSVDGKKTGK
+762 
-776 TLDSDFK
+776 
-783 WTETFALAENE
+783 
-794 TQKIISIHVEITDK
+794 TDK
-808 VGNSSSSDRK
+808 VGNSSSS
-818 IVLDKIKPVLE
+818 LSL
-829 IKDSEE
+829 
-835 SGDNEYKKPGDSY
+835 N
-848 HYAKRT
+848 
-854 VLITVTEDNS
+854 
-864 FNEEDF
+864 
-870 CEQLKKAI
+870 
-878 QVKIKGEDFK
+878 K
-888 FITTDADSKQYYTIT
+888 FIVDEIAPTALGFEWMAYNLTDNT
-903 DTKEPDKK
+903 DTGSNTFSTSIENRKSVYAAYLEDLTKK
-911 VYKIE
+911 
-916 FTGDAYYK
+916 
-924 MDNFQYKDLAGNVS
+924 
-938 ESSVSIKEFVIDNTK
+938 
-953 PTADQMDLSYFQAT
+953 
-967 DVNAQT
+967 T
-973 SSIKFFAT
+973 S
-981 KALKAELQYATILN
+981 
-995 NGTISDNRNATFS
+995 FS
-1008 LTGVQDNLLKVTV
+1008 LTGVEDNLSGIDNVYYFLSTKILTDGFDSIDWKEGNIDNGTV
-1021 SYALENTLIE
+1021 KIE
-1031 SKSNNDWEKLNWM
+1031 LDNNKKL
-1044 PITPEFVDSNGNY
+1044 DDG
-1057 NVTLDKERKDNTYYI
+1057 TYYI
-1072 YYKLEDDAGNVSY
+1072 YYKLADKAGNVGY
-1085 YDGLG
+1085 YNGVGMKLVM
-1090 LAWDNTLPVITVEQ
+1090 DNTAPTITMSYQENGSEE
-1104 DLDKV
+1104 DKDFDK
-1109 EVATEATLYKSDDV
+1109 ESLLTGKSVDIKFNISD
-1123 TLNFSIKEKNFD
+1123 TNLNTDNNQI
-1135 DVTLSVKKDG
+1135 TIKKDG
-1145 VKETG
+1145 VEVASDDISKIITWNEDNAGAKIRLDTDAGETHTYQIKVSGTDKAGNPNSLTKTVIIDKTAPILTATFDGTEKSGAAGTGKYYESATLTITASDADSFNMDGFKNAVETAVKNFTAKNKENNDVENAISFTYDETNHQAVIEFKKEANYELSAIEYIDDCGNSATVTPKRSFTIDNSAPVVTPTLRTKKSDASDYVKVTESGTVNYSAKVQIGATDAVSGINTIYYYDSDKKVTDTDTIADWTEYNSDLNLTVETEGKHYIYYKVVDNAGNVALGSVVDFEIDRTLPEISMNIDSNPSGFWNTDNSVYTTGADEVPVEVTISDSKLDSKKISVEKDGVEVTDDANVTITWNEDNDGAKITLKATENETHKYTIKANAKDKAGNPNSLTKTVIIDKTAPILTATFDGTEKSGAAETG
-1150 VTWKDP
+1150 KYYKDATLTIKASDADSFN
-1156 WNNNN
+1156 WNKFQEAVKTALGTFMAKDNN
-1161 DIWTNSL
+1161 DVENAITVDYDETNHQAVIEFKKEANYRLADITYKDDCGNSTTVKLESPFTIDNTSPTAASFTVNTFKNGDTSVTESKITDWDPKSVLENRIVNTLYYSYTDQNGKYASYKLEGISDNLSGMQKVEYVLTDKVYTDEKDIATLTGWNKKDVIDNSL
-1168 ELKSVDKEEHVYEI
+1168 TVNLENEGTNYIYYRLTDNAGNVRYYNGVGIVIDVTAPVISYTYVDNSNNKSDTKVTGTNTFAENVSVKIAITDKTLDTTDIKVQKDNGEEIAYNTLTWQDDKDSKTAALKFADTKEGERNKYTI
-1182 EVACKDKAGNKT
+1182 TTTSTDKAGNKT
-1194 TWTST
+1194 EHKEDVV
-1199 IYIDRKC
+1199 IDRRSPK
-1206 PEIKVEY
+1206 ITLTS
-1213 PDNNR
+1213 DNNENKKADHYY
-1218 NGLYF
+1218 NGERSIFVSIAEEDSLDKAAF
-1223 SKNTEIKIRANDLTL
+1223 RTAIMDGITVKDIIDASMAAEKPEDTAITESVSVMDKEKNVIYKISAWN
-1238 NTDTLKESIKQGI
+1238 EEKQGYEVI
-1251 TAVNMAGEPLTDAFE
+1251 FE
-1266 ISEWNTKDN
+1266 AD
-1275 QYIVT
+1275 
-1280 FKNEAIYTI
+1280 AIYTVNI
-1289 NLEYNDAA
+1289 TYSDLCGN
-1297 KNSANVSYVQ
+1297 KANVQVNDDIAS
-1307 GEESVKNT
+1307 
-1315 FVIDRTAPEVTV
+1315 FVIDSKAPTVMV
-1327 TYDKYNS
+1327 TYQNDNQVKEYYYNGN
-1334 ETPHY
+1334 
-1339 YKEARSATIEVKDLS
+1339 RDMTISVQSLS
-1354 YIYYEQN
+1354 YTYAKRYGDDSE
-1361 KSKEQSLAVSEIE
+1361 KENPVSG
-1374 TKITESNPLAD
+1374 IT
-1385 ADGKKDMHTEGE
+1385 
-1397 WSYAENTYTRTVDF
+1397 WTRTVTDIYNTYQSQAQTSSIDVTWEYDDENNIF
-1411 EKDGIYI
+1411 TTETMKNDKDGIY
-1418 LEITGADKLGN
+1418 EFAITGKN
-1429 EIKNVVYQ
+1429 KCEKEISVTYQ
-1437 AKEENQKEKTTIT
+1437 AKGSDETI
-1450 DGSSFVI
+1450 
-1457 DRTAPEVT
+1457 
-1465 VTYDKYNSETPHY
+1465 N
-1478 YKEARSATIE
+1478 
-1488 VKDLSYIYYEQNKSK
+1488 
-1503 EQSLAVSEIET
+1503 
-1514 KITESNPLADA
+1514 
-1525 DGKKD
+1525 
-1530 MHTEGEWS
+1530 
-1538 YAENTYTR
+1538 
-1546 TVDFEKDGI
+1546 
-1555 YTLEITG
+1555 
-1562 ADKLGNEIKNV
+1562 
-1573 VYQAKKEN
+1573 
-1581 QEEKTTITDGSSF
+1581 
-1594 VIDGTAPEITVTY
+1594 DGT
-1607 NKYNSE
+1607 
-1613 TPHYYKE
+1613 
-1620 ARSATIE
+1620 
-1627 VKDLSYIYYEQNKSK
+1627 
-1642 EQSLA
+1642 
-1647 VSEIETK
+1647 
-1654 ITESNP
+1654 
-1660 LADADG
+1660 
-1666 KKDMHTEGEWSYAE
+1666 
-1680 NTYTRT
+1680 
-1686 VDFEKDGIYI
+1686 
-1696 LEITGADKFGNEI
+1696 
-1709 KNVVYQAQEENQ
+1709 
-1721 EEKTTITNGSSFVID
+1721 
-1736 RTAPQVTVTYS
+1736 
-1747 PNNSNPHYKE
+1747 
-1757 NRTATIEVKDLS
+1757 
-1769 YIYYDE
+1769 
-1775 SKKDGEIY
+1775 
-1783 LNRQDAALKTQV
+1783 
-1795 IVKNVDNT
+1795 
-1803 DIGNTDAELKAEGY
+1803 
-1817 YTDQKWAEKKDSHS
+1817 
-1831 YKKTITYTGN
+1831 
-1841 AHYHFSFSSMKDICG
+1841 
-1856 NAVDDEKRYT
+1856 
-1866 ADFWIDKAIPEIRV
+1866 
-1880 SYDNNDVKNES
+1880 
-1891 YFNKN
+1891 
-1896 RIATIEIQDSASSFN
+1896 
-1911 ATKVKINI
+1911 
-1919 TARDKDGHDVKDAY
+1919 
-1933 TISSSEWETTSN
+1933 
-1945 ADKTVHRNR
+1945 
-1954 ITFNTSAYY
+1954 
-1963 TFNVT
+1963 
-1968 YENEAGSTA
+1968 
-1977 KDIQFADEVQAG
+1977 
-1989 AAFCVDKVA
+1989 
-1998 PTGTLQMKTYKWT
+1998 
-2011 ELIKNPEAI
+2011 
-2020 LSYKEKIEFTAES
+2020 
-2033 ADNFVVDSVKYKKV
+2033 
-2047 LKVLDKNSYT
+2047 
-2057 ADELESWTWTKYKE
+2057 
-2071 AITEAPNQ
+2071 
-2079 DFTIYLRIEDN
+2079 
-2090 AGNVTYINS
+2090 
-2099 QGIILDDI
+2099 
-2107 APEIEF
+2107 
-2113 SYDITE
+2113 
-2119 KFADNSTHTK
+2119 
-2129 TFNAAEIVLTMKITE
+2129 
-2144 NHFVSENTVV
+2144 
-2154 KINDAVKSGLTWTA
+2154 
-2168 SDEDERMWT
+2168 
-2177 SSITL
+2177 
-2182 TAGDNKAESYK
+2182 
-2193 VSVSTKDTAGNE
+2193 
-2205 TAYEEAAVIDRQA
+2205 
-2218 PVITLTYDQTE
+2218 
-2229 NAGELHYYNKARSAE
+2229 
-2244 IQVDEIYSL
+2244 
-2253 DKDAF
+2253 
-2258 RQAIIDGI
+2258 
-2266 NATDINNENVSLKEI
+2266 
-2281 TDDSGLIKA
+2281 
-2290 VGVKDG
+2290 
-2296 QVYYTISTWNELQN
+2296 
-2310 TYTVTFSADAI
+2310 
-2321 YSVGVKYTDK
+2321 
-2331 SGNTN
+2331 
-2336 SDVKFANEVKDGAS
+2336 S
-2350 FVIDTQKPVISVE
+2350 FVIDTQAPVIEVTYNDNSENKVKDHYYKGNREATVTVKDIGLLYANTVRNTGKEINVSGITETVTATDIEGKEVTNPVQTDAWELDTEKNVFSQKITFQADAIYTFGVSGTDICGNKSELKDEKSDIVYQAADGTSFVIDTQAPVIEVTYDDTNKVSDHYYKGNREATVSVKDISLLYANTVENTGKEIKVSGITETVTATDIEGKEVTNPVQTDAWELDTEKNVFSQKITFQADAIYTFEINGTDICENTSE
-2363 YKDEDSSKTGKTHYY
+2363 YKDEKS
-2378 KGKRQAEIT
+2378 
-2387 LQDLSYLY
+2387 
-2395 ENTVQKVSIPAP
+2395 
-2407 ARNKMSSGINDLNLA
+2407 
-2422 VDLNGADITAQ
+2422 DITYKA
-2433 IQKGEWLFDTNKY
+2433 
-2446 TRVVTFEDDAIYE
+2446 A
-2459 FGLSGWDICKNQID
+2459 
-2473 AKDVSYNVDD
+2473 D

-2533 IQNVAVGADNTGITG
+2533 IQNVAVGADNTGITQV
-2548 IGYSITAKDEKDAAV
+2548 GYSITAKDEKDAAV

-2596 YTFSV
+2596 YTFEV

-2607 GNKSELKDEKS
+2607 GNTSEYKDEKS
-2618 DIVYQAAD
+2618 DITYKAAD

-2706 INAMTQSGWSFADG
+2706 IDAITESGWSFANG
-2720 TYRYVI
+2720 TYTYVI
-2726 TYGEAAGSKVDAIF
+2726 TYGEADENKVDAIF

-2777 PVVTIAYNNSS
+2777 PVVTIAYNDSS

-2828 TVGNRMNVMLTAKDA
+2828 TVGNRMNIILTAKDA

-2985 AGNDIDA
+2985 AGNDITA

-3027 SGTDIYGRRIS
+3027 SGTDIYGRRTS

-3104 DVLTPQERISLKITA
+3104 DVLTPQERINLEITA

-3181 ADNHS
+3181 TDNHS

-3213 AVLTMTDLSMIY
+3213 AVLTLTDLSMIY

-3299 AIAGTDRCGNTADIA
+3299 AIAGTDRCGNTADIN
-3314 YNGNMDAGE
+3314 YNGSSDAGE

-3505 YKTARTTAMTVSELN
+3505 YKTARTTAMTASELN

-3558 SDGVILDITAPDVES
+3558 SDGVILDITTPDVES
-3573 IEPEITVAPVQQP
+3573 IAPEITVTPVQQP

-3754 STGSAANGDENV
+3754 RSGLAANGDETV

-4122 EGEYKIVIHTKDSV
+4122 EGEYKIVIHTKDSA

>member
-1361 KSKEQSLAVSEIE
+1361 KSEGQLLAVSEI
-1374 TKITESNPLAD
+1374 
-1385 ADGKKDMHTEGE
+1385 G
-1397 WSYAENTYTRTVDF
+1397 
-1411 EKDGIYI
+1411 
-1418 LEITGADKLGN
+1418 
-1429 EIKNVVYQ
+1429 
-1437 AKEENQKEKTTIT
+1437 
-1450 DGSSFVI
+1450 
-1457 DRTAPEVT
+1457 
-1465 VTYDKYNSETPHY
+1465 
-1478 YKEARSATIE
+1478 
-1488 VKDLSYIYYEQNKSK
+1488 
-1503 EQSLAVSEIET
+1503 T

-1573 VYQAKKEN
+1573 VYQAKEEN
-1581 QEEKTTITDGSSF
+1581 QKEKTTITDGSSF

-1642 EQSLA
+1642 EQPLA
-1647 VSEIETK
+1647 VSEIGTK

-1666 KKDMHTEGEWSYAE
+1666 KNDMHTEGEWIYE
-1680 NTYTRT
+1680 DNKYIRT

-2079 DFTIYLRIEDN
+2079 DFTIYLRIEGN
-2090 AGNVTYINS
+2090 AGNVSYINS

>member
-1 MEISKKLKRII
+1 MESPFTIDNTSPTAASFTVNTFKNGDTSVTESKITDWDPKSVLENRI
-12 SLVLV
+12 V
-17 WVMFTTCIPD
+17 
-27 SFISV
+27 
-32 VRAYA
+32 
-37 EDSTGESQ
+37 
-45 EADRKTIKLNFTL
+45 N
-58 GGNDENSAT
+58 
-67 NESEEKNDST
+67 
-77 GEENTTPEDVQ
+77 
-88 LLNDESEHII
+88 
-98 FTLYQ
+98 TLYYSYTDQ
-103 ITTEN
+103 NGKYASYKLEGISDNLSGMQKVEYVLTDKVYTDEKDIATLTGWNKKDVIDNSLTVNLEN
-108 GLEKKVSATYPDSVK
+108 EGTNYIYYRLTDNAGNVRYYNGVGIVIDVTAPVISYTYVDNSNNKSDTKVTGTNTFAENVSVK
-123 DNTETQS
+123 IA
-130 DDSITAKIEKSSDAD
+130 ITD
-145 NKYTV
+145 
-150 TLMNISPDD
+150 
-159 SYVYTLQNQKT
+159 
-170 TDQTPVLLASKT
+170 KT
-182 LDTTVGEADITVNAN
+182 LDTT
-197 NTDTV
+197 
-202 AVKGWVTQNVSND
+202 
-215 PVSVTY
+215 
-221 TVVPV
+221 
-226 IKNGENNVILT
+226 
-237 DDVLYT
+237 
-243 ETINVGSAIDRT
+243 
-255 NTVFEKTVTKN
+255 
-266 DDIKGYAV
+266 DIKVQKDNGGEIAYNTLTWQ
-274 KFEGDDIKT
+274 DD
-283 KLVTANLTDDTG
+283 
-295 YTVGSENTPEKLE
+295 
-308 AKAIDLYADFGIG
+308 
-321 ESDLEENETVKGTVT
+321 
-336 IKKKNENDEYDVI
+336 
-349 NTSQE
+349 
-354 QSLVG
+354 
-359 SIKLG
+359 
-364 TVQDED
+364 
-370 AAYKVTVQVT
+370 
-380 KNTSYKEKEYIIFDR
+380 
-395 TLDKKSITSAK
+395 K
-406 DTPGNRSYM
+406 DT
-415 INDNAKAEK
+415 K
-424 KVELNADNGN
+424 
-434 VDISITDKES
+434 T
-444 SVNKSEFKYGDKI
+444 
-457 KISAAIA
+457 AA
-464 KDTFTDDELQSNEI
+464 
-478 QNLTPTII
+478 
-486 LQYKESEAE
+486 
-495 NWKDI
+495 
-500 TSEDGGYLLN
+500 
-510 YVGTYQIT
+510 
-518 VSYKETPYSK
+518 
-528 AAEITKSF
+528 
-536 TAGKANSGNVFNN
+536 
-549 DISSDNI
+549 
-556 ITSTNEQ
+556 
-563 SIKLESYLKAG
+563 LK
-574 YSIKQIKLE
+574 
-583 KTPDSEKISLKGTE
+583 
-597 LKIPEEYTGKITVEY
+597 
-612 TLTSDIYEIP
+612 
-622 DNTSLTLNVKY
+622 
-633 GEITDKLISNVKNT
+633 
-647 EVYSNN
+647 
-653 DGYQPKVTI
+653 
-662 PAGYTYKSISF
+662 F
-673 AAEKSSDADNIV
+673 A
-685 YDENKKEISVPGGT
+685 
-699 EATYTCIFYLTK
+699 
-711 DDKIYQKTEKI
+711 
-722 TVDTKNPII
+722 DTK
-731 NFDDPLKKAD
+731 
-741 TVYANESVE
+741 EGE
-750 AKLSVEESNKDK
+750 RNK
-762 VSIEVSVDGKKTGK
+762 
-776 TLDSDFK
+776 
-783 WTETFALAENE
+783 
-794 TQKIISIHVEITDK
+794 
-808 VGNSSSSDRK
+808 
-818 IVLDKIKPVLE
+818 
-829 IKDSEE
+829 
-835 SGDNEYKKPGDSY
+835 
-848 HYAKRT
+848 
-854 VLITVTEDNS
+854 
-864 FNEEDF
+864 
-870 CEQLKKAI
+870 
-878 QVKIKGEDFK
+878 
-888 FITTDADSKQYYTIT
+888 YTIT
-903 DTKEPDKK
+903 T
-911 VYKIE
+911 
-916 FTGDAYYK
+916 
-924 MDNFQYKDLAGNVS
+924 
-938 ESSVSIKEFVIDNTK
+938 
-953 PTADQMDLSYFQAT
+953 
-967 DVNAQT
+967 T
-973 SSIKFFAT
+973 ST
-981 KALKAELQYATILN
+981 
-995 NGTISDNRNATFS
+995 
-1008 LTGVQDNLLKVTV
+1008 
-1021 SYALENTLIE
+1021 
-1031 SKSNNDWEKLNWM
+1031 
-1044 PITPEFVDSNGNY
+1044 
-1057 NVTLDKERKDNTYYI
+1057 
-1072 YYKLEDDAGNVSY
+1072 
-1085 YDGLG
+1085 
-1090 LAWDNTLPVITVEQ
+1090 
-1104 DLDKV
+1104 
-1109 EVATEATLYKSDDV
+1109 
-1123 TLNFSIKEKNFD
+1123 
-1135 DVTLSVKKDG
+1135 
-1145 VKETG
+1145 
-1150 VTWKDP
+1150 
-1156 WNNNN
+1156 
-1161 DIWTNSL
+1161 
-1168 ELKSVDKEEHVYEI
+1168 
-1182 EVACKDKAGNKT
+1182 DKAGNKT
-1194 TWTST
+1194 EHKEDVV
-1199 IYIDRKC
+1199 IDRKS
-1206 PEIKVEY
+1206 PKITLTS
-1213 PDNNR
+1213 DNNENKKADHYY
-1218 NGLYF
+1218 NGERSIFVSITEEDSLDKAAF
-1223 SKNTEIKIRANDLTL
+1223 RTAIMDGITVKDIIDASMAAEKPEDTAITESVSVMDKEKNVIYKISAWN
-1238 NTDTLKESIKQGI
+1238 EEKQGYEVI
-1251 TAVNMAGEPLTDAFE
+1251 FE
-1266 ISEWNTKDN
+1266 AD
-1275 QYIVT
+1275 
-1280 FKNEAIYTI
+1280 AIYTVNI
-1289 NLEYNDAA
+1289 TYSDLCGN
-1297 KNSANVSYVQ
+1297 KANVQVNDDIAS
-1307 GEESVKNT
+1307 
-1315 FVIDRTAPEVTV
+1315 FVIDSKAPTVMV
-1327 TYDKYNS
+1327 TYQNDNQVKEYYYNGN
-1334 ETPHY
+1334 
-1339 YKEARSATIEVKDLS
+1339 RDMTISVQSLS
-1354 YIYYEQN
+1354 YTYAKRYGDDSE
-1361 KSKEQSLAVSEIE
+1361 KENPVSG
-1374 TKITESNPLAD
+1374 IT
-1385 ADGKKDMHTEGE
+1385 
-1397 WSYAENTYTRTVDF
+1397 WTRTVTDIYNTYQSQAQTSSIDVTWEYDDENNIF
-1411 EKDGIYI
+1411 TTETMKNDKDGIY
-1418 LEITGADKLGN
+1418 EFAITGKN
-1429 EIKNVVYQ
+1429 KCEKEISVTYQ
-1437 AKEENQKEKTTIT
+1437 AKGSDETI
-1450 DGSSFVI
+1450 
-1457 DRTAPEVT
+1457 
-1465 VTYDKYNSETPHY
+1465 N
-1478 YKEARSATIE
+1478 
-1488 VKDLSYIYYEQNKSK
+1488 
-1503 EQSLAVSEIET
+1503 
-1514 KITESNPLADA
+1514 
-1525 DGKKD
+1525 
-1530 MHTEGEWS
+1530 
-1538 YAENTYTR
+1538 
-1546 TVDFEKDGI
+1546 
-1555 YTLEITG
+1555 
-1562 ADKLGNEIKNV
+1562 
-1573 VYQAKKEN
+1573 
-1581 QEEKTTITDGSSF
+1581 
-1594 VIDGTAPEITVTY
+1594 DGT
-1607 NKYNSE
+1607 
-1613 TPHYYKE
+1613 
-1620 ARSATIE
+1620 
-1627 VKDLSYIYYEQNKSK
+1627 
-1642 EQSLA
+1642 
-1647 VSEIETK
+1647 
-1654 ITESNP
+1654 
-1660 LADADG
+1660 
-1666 KKDMHTEGEWSYAE
+1666 
-1680 NTYTRT
+1680 
-1686 VDFEKDGIYI
+1686 
-1696 LEITGADKFGNEI
+1696 
-1709 KNVVYQAQEENQ
+1709 
-1721 EEKTTITNGSSFVID
+1721 
-1736 RTAPQVTVTYS
+1736 
-1747 PNNSNPHYKE
+1747 
-1757 NRTATIEVKDLS
+1757 
-1769 YIYYDE
+1769 
-1775 SKKDGEIY
+1775 
-1783 LNRQDAALKTQV
+1783 
-1795 IVKNVDNT
+1795 
-1803 DIGNTDAELKAEGY
+1803 
-1817 YTDQKWAEKKDSHS
+1817 
-1831 YKKTITYTGN
+1831 
-1841 AHYHFSFSSMKDICG
+1841 
-1856 NAVDDEKRYT
+1856 
-1866 ADFWIDKAIPEIRV
+1866 
-1880 SYDNNDVKNES
+1880 
-1891 YFNKN
+1891 
-1896 RIATIEIQDSASSFN
+1896 
-1911 ATKVKINI
+1911 
-1919 TARDKDGHDVKDAY
+1919 
-1933 TISSSEWETTSN
+1933 
-1945 ADKTVHRNR
+1945 
-1954 ITFNTSAYY
+1954 
-1963 TFNVT
+1963 
-1968 YENEAGSTA
+1968 
-1977 KDIQFADEVQAG
+1977 
-1989 AAFCVDKVA
+1989 
-1998 PTGTLQMKTYKWT
+1998 
-2011 ELIKNPEAI
+2011 
-2020 LSYKEKIEFTAES
+2020 
-2033 ADNFVVDSVKYKKV
+2033 
-2047 LKVLDKNSYT
+2047 
-2057 ADELESWTWTKYKE
+2057 
-2071 AITEAPNQ
+2071 
-2079 DFTIYLRIEDN
+2079 
-2090 AGNVTYINS
+2090 
-2099 QGIILDDI
+2099 
-2107 APEIEF
+2107 
-2113 SYDITE
+2113 
-2119 KFADNSTHTK
+2119 
-2129 TFNAAEIVLTMKITE
+2129 
-2144 NHFVSENTVV
+2144 
-2154 KINDAVKSGLTWTA
+2154 
-2168 SDEDERMWT
+2168 
-2177 SSITL
+2177 
-2182 TAGDNKAESYK
+2182 
-2193 VSVSTKDTAGNE
+2193 
-2205 TAYEEAAVIDRQA
+2205 
-2218 PVITLTYDQTE
+2218 
-2229 NAGELHYYNKARSAE
+2229 
-2244 IQVDEIYSL
+2244 
-2253 DKDAF
+2253 
-2258 RQAIIDGI
+2258 
-2266 NATDINNENVSLKEI
+2266 
-2281 TDDSGLIKA
+2281 
-2290 VGVKDG
+2290 
-2296 QVYYTISTWNELQN
+2296 
-2310 TYTVTFSADAI
+2310 
-2321 YSVGVKYTDK
+2321 
-2331 SGNTN
+2331 
-2336 SDVKFANEVKDGAS
+2336 S
-2350 FVIDTQKPVISVE
+2350 FVIDTQAPVIEVTYNDNSENKVKDHYYKGNREATVTVKDIGLLYANTVRNTGKEINVSGITETVTATDIEGKEVTNPVQTDAWELDTEKNVFSQKITFQADAIYTFGVSGTDICGNKSELKDEKSDIVYQAADGTSFVIDTQAPVIEVTYDDTNKVSDHYYKGNREATVSVKDISLLYANTVENTGKEIKVSGITETVRATDIAGNEVKSPVQTGNWELDNSTKVFSKKITFQADAIYTFEVNGTDICENTSE
-2363 YKDEDSSKTGKTHYY
+2363 YKDEKS
-2378 KGKRQAEIT
+2378 
-2387 LQDLSYLY
+2387 
-2395 ENTVQKVSIPAP
+2395 
-2407 ARNKMSSGINDLNLA
+2407 
-2422 VDLNGADITAQ
+2422 DITYKA
-2433 IQKGEWLFDTNKY
+2433 
-2446 TRVVTFEDDAIYE
+2446 A
-2459 FGLSGWDICKNQID
+2459 
-2473 AKDVSYNVDD
+2473 D

-2548 IGYSITAKDEKDAAV
+2548 IGYSITAKDEKDITV

-2596 YTFSV
+2596 YTFEV

-2607 GNKSELKDEKS
+2607 GNTSEYKDEKS
-2618 DIVYQAAD
+2618 DITYNAAD
-2626 GTSFVIDTQAPVV
+2626 GTSFVIDRQAPVV

-2673 WMEKQNDAAKS
+2673 QLAKQADATKT
-2684 DVETVSKRM
+2684 DVDTVTNRM
-2693 NITLTAKDAAGND
+2693 KLALAAKDAAGND

-2777 PVVTIAYNNSS
+2777 PVVTIAYNDSS

-2828 TVGNRMNVMLTAKDA
+2828 TVGNRMNIMLTAKDA

-2985 AGNDIDA
+2985 AGNDITA

-3027 SGTDIYGRRIS
+3027 SGTDIYGRRTS

-3104 DVLTPQERISLKITA
+3104 DVLTPQERINLEITA

-3299 AIAGTDRCGNTADIA
+3299 AIAGTDRCGNTADIN
-3314 YNGNMDAGE
+3314 YNGSSDAGE

-3573 IEPEITVAPVQQP
+3573 IAPEITVAPVQQP

-3754 STGSAANGDENV
+3754 RSGLAANGDETV

-4105 GEWYVKKY
+4105 GKWYVKKY

-4122 EGEYKIVIHTKDSV
+4122 EGEYKIVIHTKDSA

>member
-45 EADRKTIKLNFTL
+45 EPDRKTIKLNFTL

-67 NESEEKNDST
+67 NESEEKSDST

-182 LDTTVGEADITVNAN
+182 LNTTVDAADITVNAN

-221 TVVPV
+221 TVFPV

-243 ETINVGSAIDRT
+243 DTINVGSDTDGT
-255 NTVFEKTVTKN
+255 NPAFERTVTKN
-266 DDIKGYAV
+266 NDIKGYAV

-283 KLVTANLTDDTG
+283 KLVTANLTDATG
-295 YTVGSENTPEKLE
+295 YMVGSENTPEELE
-308 AKAIDLYADFGIG
+308 AKATLTAD
-321 ESDLEENETVKGTVT
+321 N
-336 IKKKNENDEYDVI
+336 I
-349 NTSQE
+349 NIEISKAE
-354 QSLVG
+354 
-359 SIKLG
+359 
-364 TVQDED
+364 
-370 AAYKVTVQVT
+370 
-380 KNTSYKEKEYIIFDR
+380 
-395 TLDKKSITSAK
+395 DKKSTEEQEY
-406 DTPGNRSYM
+406 TPSY
-415 INDNAKAEK
+415 N
-424 KVELNADNGN
+424 
-434 VDISITDKES
+434 
-444 SVNKSEFKYGDKI
+444 DKI
-457 KISAAIA
+457 KIA
-464 KDTFTDDELQSNEI
+464 
-478 QNLTPTII
+478 
-486 LQYKESEAE
+486 
-495 NWKDI
+495 
-500 TSEDGGYLLN
+500 
-510 YVGTYQIT
+510 V
-518 VSYKETPYSK
+518 
-528 AAEITKSF
+528 
-536 TAGKANSGNVFNN
+536 
-549 DISSDNI
+549 
-556 ITSTNEQ
+556 
-563 SIKLESYLKAG
+563 
-574 YSIKQIKLE
+574 
-583 KTPDSEKISLKGTE
+583 SLKGTDSILSE
-597 LKIPEEYTGKITVEY
+597 KEQNEVKNKLKVNLQYNSSTTGENETWENVEKNVASEYYTIDKTNKYRIEVSLDNSEYALLPSNVTKDFIPKLLQGSVPFANTVVYNMESGYTTEILAKEAEQDIDLKQYLDKNVTISEVNVTLNKLDDSAKGLSILPQNQLKVPAYYTGVIEVDYTVKR
-612 TLTSDIYEIP
+612 TGYE
-622 DNTSLTLNVKY
+622 DAKAVLNINVGY
-633 GEITDKLISNVKNT
+633 GQLIDEMLSGNLNTDKIYSNVKGYQA
-647 EVYSNN
+647 EIKPA
-653 DGYQPKVTI
+653 DGYTLYVLE
-662 PAGYTYKSISF
+662 YS
-673 AAEKSSDADNIV
+673 
-685 YDENKKEISVPGGT
+685 DENAPILSDTSKKFNVNVNDIIEFPENDLEKKEYRIYAVDEKNKAIYSKDITINVDT
-699 EATYTCIFYLTK
+699 AINAAKIEVNTADKTYYGNRTV
-711 DDKIYQKTEKI
+711 QI
-722 TVDTKNPII
+722 TVDQDIDIDNCLSSIVQAI
-731 NFDDPLKKAD
+731 N
-741 TVYANESVE
+741 VYDGN
-750 AKLSVEESNKDK
+750 
-762 VSIEVSVDGKKTGK
+762 DGKKDLK
-776 TLDSDFK
+776 LS
-783 WTETFALAENE
+783 A
-794 TQKIISIHVEITDK
+794 Q
-808 VGNSSSSDRK
+808 
-818 IVLDKIKPVLE
+818 E
-829 IKDSEE
+829 IKFNSENKYIY
-835 SGDNEYKKPGDSY
+835 SD
-848 HYAKRT
+848 
-854 VLITVTEDNS
+854 
-864 FNEEDF
+864 
-870 CEQLKKAI
+870 
-878 QVKIKGEDFK
+878 GEN
-888 FITTDADSKQYYTIT
+888 TYYTIT
-903 DTKEPDKK
+903 LSSDNQKY
-911 VYKIE
+911 VYEIN
-916 FTGDAYYK
+916 FTGSAKYT
-924 MDNFQYKDLAGNVS
+924 
-938 ESSVSIKEFVIDNTK
+938 IK
-953 PTADQMDLSYFQAT
+953 DLSYTDQVGNESESVSLDEFIVDKIAPVAT
-967 DVNAQT
+967 GFEWKAYNFNGVESSGT
-973 SSIKFFAT
+973 SSFSSNI
-981 KALKAELQYATILN
+981 ERQSVYATYLRSMDEEN
-995 NGTISDNRNATFS
+995 KDKTTTFS
-1008 LTGVQDNLLKVTV
+1008 LTGVEDSLSEIKEVFYYFSTEVINNNTTFAAVSWNDGSVNDNAITVTIDKD
-1021 SYALENTLIE
+1021 SRIE
-1031 SKSNNDWEKLNWM
+1031 
-1044 PITPEFVDSNGNY
+1044 
-1057 NVTLDKERKDNTYYI
+1057 DNSYYI
-1072 YYKLEDDAGNVSY
+1072 YYKLVDTAGNVSY
-1085 YDGLG
+1085 YNGVGVELV
-1090 LAWDNTLPVITVEQ
+1090 WDNTAPKVSMTYHTDGSESSPEFTDETLLTGKDVKVGVKIEDANLYTKGIT
-1104 DLDKV
+1104 
-1109 EVATEATLYKSDDV
+1109 
-1123 TLNFSIKEKNFD
+1123 I
-1135 DVTLSVKKDG
+1135 KKDG
-1145 VKETG
+1145 VKDTDTEAEIKWDGNTNNATITLKADLG
-1150 VTWKDP
+1150 KTHEYEVTVKCADEAENPASLTKTIIIDKTAPEGEIGIGLKKNEKASEAAKKDALVGTEGSFKLS
-1156 WNNNN
+1156 NIMDKTAGIVSNELGAY
-1161 DIWTNSL
+1161 IEYKLTKSSIEQKSL
-1168 ELKSVDKEEHVYEI
+1168 ENVTDWDAKKIGSDNSVEI
-1182 EVACKDKAGNKT
+1182 KVPDEDGQYYIYFKITDKAGNYCYK
-1194 TWTST
+1194 
-1199 IYIDRKC
+1199 D
-1206 PEIKVEY
+1206 
-1213 PDNNR
+1213 
-1218 NGLYF
+1218 
-1223 SKNTEIKIRANDLTL
+1223 ATL
-1238 NTDTLKESIKQGI
+1238 
-1251 TAVNMAGEPLTDAFE
+1251 
-1266 ISEWNTKDN
+1266 
-1275 QYIVT
+1275 
-1280 FKNEAIYTI
+1280 
-1289 NLEYNDAA
+1289 
-1297 KNSANVSYVQ
+1297 
-1307 GEESVKNT
+1307 
-1315 FVIDRTAPEVTV
+1315 VIDRTAPEIKMDIPEAILTKENKELVYNNTV
-1327 TYDKYNS
+1327 KVETNISESNISSKTIRIFKNGKIWEEDTDINELSKTITLEVVKNESTEYEIVIECEDKAGNPTSLTKTIIIDKTAPVLKAVFDGKEKEGAAES
-1334 ETPHY
+1334 EKY
-1339 YKEARSATIEVKDLS
+1339 YKEATLTITASDDKSFNLTKFQSTIEDVIKKFTANDKNDNLITGAITVNYPKDQDGKGQAVITFGQEANYTLVESISYTDDCGNIGKLDLTKIKNEFTIDNTLPTASSFSVSTFKNGKGDKSETIKEWSPEGILEESIIKNPYYSYIDKKGKYASYTLGGISDTLSGIQKVEYNITSTIYKDEEIGKLKDWKDATTDVKDNSLNIKLEKEGTN
-1354 YIYYEQN
+1354 YIYYR
-1361 KSKEQSLAVSEIE
+1361 L
-1374 TKITESNPLAD
+1374 T
-1385 ADGKKDMHTEGE
+1385 
-1397 WSYAENTYTRTVDF
+1397 
-1411 EKDGIYI
+1411 
-1418 LEITGADKLGN
+1418 
-1429 EIKNVVYQ
+1429 
-1437 AKEENQKEKTTIT
+1437 
-1450 DGSSFVI
+1450 
-1457 DRTAPEVT
+1457 
-1465 VTYDKYNSETPHY
+1465 
-1478 YKEARSATIE
+1478 
-1488 VKDLSYIYYEQNKSK
+1488 
-1503 EQSLAVSEIET
+1503 
-1514 KITESNPLADA
+1514 
-1525 DGKKD
+1525 
-1530 MHTEGEWS
+1530 
-1538 YAENTYTR
+1538 
-1546 TVDFEKDGI
+1546 
-1555 YTLEITG
+1555 
-1562 ADKLGNEIKNV
+1562 
-1573 VYQAKKEN
+1573 
-1581 QEEKTTITDGSSF
+1581 
-1594 VIDGTAPEITVTY
+1594 
-1607 NKYNSE
+1607 
-1613 TPHYYKE
+1613 
-1620 ARSATIE
+1620 
-1627 VKDLSYIYYEQNKSK
+1627 
-1642 EQSLA
+1642 
-1647 VSEIETK
+1647 
-1654 ITESNP
+1654 
-1660 LADADG
+1660 
-1666 KKDMHTEGEWSYAE
+1666 
-1680 NTYTRT
+1680 
-1686 VDFEKDGIYI
+1686 
-1696 LEITGADKFGNEI
+1696 
-1709 KNVVYQAQEENQ
+1709 
-1721 EEKTTITNGSSFVID
+1721 
-1736 RTAPQVTVTYS
+1736 
-1747 PNNSNPHYKE
+1747 
-1757 NRTATIEVKDLS
+1757 
-1769 YIYYDE
+1769 
-1775 SKKDGEIY
+1775 
-1783 LNRQDAALKTQV
+1783 
-1795 IVKNVDNT
+1795 
-1803 DIGNTDAELKAEGY
+1803 
-1817 YTDQKWAEKKDSHS
+1817 
-1831 YKKTITYTGN
+1831 
-1841 AHYHFSFSSMKDICG
+1841 
-1856 NAVDDEKRYT
+1856 
-1866 ADFWIDKAIPEIRV
+1866 
-1880 SYDNNDVKNES
+1880 
-1891 YFNKN
+1891 
-1896 RIATIEIQDSASSFN
+1896 
-1911 ATKVKINI
+1911 
-1919 TARDKDGHDVKDAY
+1919 
-1933 TISSSEWETTSN
+1933 
-1945 ADKTVHRNR
+1945 
-1954 ITFNTSAYY
+1954 
-1963 TFNVT
+1963 
-1968 YENEAGSTA
+1968 
-1977 KDIQFADEVQAG
+1977 
-1989 AAFCVDKVA
+1989 
-1998 PTGTLQMKTYKWT
+1998 
-2011 ELIKNPEAI
+2011 
-2020 LSYKEKIEFTAES
+2020 
-2033 ADNFVVDSVKYKKV
+2033 
-2047 LKVLDKNSYT
+2047 
-2057 ADELESWTWTKYKE
+2057 
-2071 AITEAPNQ
+2071 
-2079 DFTIYLRIEDN
+2079 DN
-2090 AGNVTYINS
+2090 AGNVRYYSGVGIVIDVTAPVITYTYVKENKT
-2099 QGIILDDI
+2099 DN
-2107 APEIEF
+2107 ENKTYE
-2113 SYDITE
+2113 E
-2119 KFADNSTHTK
+2119 KKPKISEPK
-2129 TFNAAEIVLTMKITE
+2129 TFETNVAVKIQVKE
-2144 NHFVSENTVV
+2144 VNLENTTV
-2154 KINDAVKSGLTWTA
+2154 KVQKDNNAEVNYDNLTWTVDGDTRTRTAYLNFA
-2168 SDEDERMWT
+2168 STDKGERNQYT
-2177 SSITL
+2177 ITTNVTDKAGNQQEHTEIVVIDRKSPEITL
-2182 TAGDNKAESYK
+2182 TADNNDNKK
-2193 VSVSTKDTAGNE
+2193 
-2205 TAYEEAAVIDRQA
+2205 A
-2218 PVITLTYDQTE
+2218 P
-2229 NAGELHYYNKARSAE
+2229 HYYDGERSIFVKIVE
-2244 IQVDEIYSL
+2244 QDSL
-2253 DKDAF
+2253 DKRAF
-2258 RQAIIDGI
+2258 REAIVKGI
-2266 NATDINNENVSLKEI
+2266 SVKDI
-2281 TDDSGLIKA
+2281 TDRVITGTKRTDAEGTQA
-2290 VGVKDG
+2290 VSIVDKNNK
-2296 QVYYTISTWNELQN
+2296 VLYTISEWKEVDEKTGG
-2310 TYTVTFSADAI
+2310 YTVTFKADAMYI
-2321 YSVGVKYTDK
+2321 VDLSYSDLC
-2331 SGNTN
+2331 GNTANVQVSDKEDEDITSFVIDSQSPAVNVTYNDDNRVQEHYYKGNRDFTISVKNLSYTYTYLYRKNENPVSGIEWTKTVTDVDNN
-2336 SDVKFANEVKDGAS
+2336 SPQTKTDSTKINWTYKDTVFTSEVITNDKDGIYEFAITGKNKCEKEISVTYQAKGSDETINDGTS
-2350 FVIDTQKPVISVE
+2350 FVIDTQAPVIEVTYNDNSENKEKDHYYKGDRKATVTVKDISLLYANTVRNTGKEINVSGITETVTATDIEGKEVTNPVQSGAWELDTKKNVFSQKITFQADAIYTFGVSGTDICGNKSELKDEKSDIVYQAADGTSFVIDTQAPVIEVTYDDTNKVSDHYYKGNREATVSVKDISLLYANTVENTGKEIKVSGITETVRATDIVGNEVKSPVQTGNWKLDNSTKVFSKKITFQADAIYTFEVNGRDICENTSE
-2363 YKDEDSSKTGKTHYY
+2363 YKDEKS
-2378 KGKRQAEIT
+2378 
-2387 LQDLSYLY
+2387 
-2395 ENTVQKVSIPAP
+2395 
-2407 ARNKMSSGINDLNLA
+2407 
-2422 VDLNGADITAQ
+2422 DITYKA
-2433 IQKGEWLFDTNKY
+2433 
-2446 TRVVTFEDDAIYE
+2446 A
-2459 FGLSGWDICKNQID
+2459 
-2473 AKDVSYNVDD
+2473 D

-2596 YTFSV
+2596 YTFEV

-2607 GNKSELKDEKS
+2607 GNTSEYKDEKS
-2618 DIVYQAAD
+2618 DITYQAAD

-2639 TVEYNDSSKLQDH
+2639 TIEYNDSSKLQDH

-2706 INAMTQSGWSFADG
+2706 IDAVTESGWSFANG
-2720 TYRYVI
+2720 TYTYAI
-2726 TYGEAAGSKVDAIF
+2726 TYGEADENKVDAIF
-2740 TSAFSGNDIYNN
+2740 TSAFSGNDIYNR

-2777 PVVTIAYNNSS
+2777 PVVTIAYNDSS

-2828 TVGNRMNVMLTAKDA
+2828 TVGNRMNIMLTAKDA

-2985 AGNDIDA
+2985 AGNDITA

-3314 YNGNMDAGE
+3314 YNGSSDAGE

-3412 LTITYP
+3412 RTITYP

-3573 IEPEITVAPVQQP
+3573 IAPEITVTPVQQP

-4122 EGEYKIVIHTKDSV
+4122 EGEYKIVIHTKDSA

>member
-1361 KSKEQSLAVSEIE
+1361 KSKEQPLAVSEIG

-1385 ADGKKDMHTEGE
+1385 ADGKNDMHTEGE
-1397 WSYAENTYTRTVDF
+1397 WIYEDNKYIRTVDF

-1418 LEITGADKLGN
+1418 
-1429 EIKNVVYQ
+1429 
-1437 AKEENQKEKTTIT
+1437 
-1450 DGSSFVI
+1450 
-1457 DRTAPEVT
+1457 
-1465 VTYDKYNSETPHY
+1465 
-1478 YKEARSATIE
+1478 
-1488 VKDLSYIYYEQNKSK
+1488 
-1503 EQSLAVSEIET
+1503 
-1514 KITESNPLADA
+1514 
-1525 DGKKD
+1525 
-1530 MHTEGEWS
+1530 
-1538 YAENTYTR
+1538 
-1546 TVDFEKDGI
+1546 
-1555 YTLEITG
+1555 LEITG

-1642 EQSLA
+1642 EQPLA
-1647 VSEIETK
+1647 VSEIGTK

-1666 KKDMHTEGEWSYAE
+1666 KNDMHTEGEWIYE
-1680 NTYTRT
+1680 DNKYIRT

>member
-37 EDSTGESQ
+37 EEALMKKTADVTLKFQWKNAETDAYAQDLRFYLYEKTDGGYVEASKTD
-45 EADRKTIKLNFTL
+45 ADREIIYEYEETGTDAPESTKTDGTDKDGDSEENELAVQAENAGQIAIRITKNPNECTVKITGLDSDKEYAYEVKDETVGTDKKLRSVFAKLNTSENEQEIRLTEDYSSKAKVTIQAYIALPDEYKKAEEAITWNIYSVVGERENRTRGKLLLSSSEDNKVTVVKSNVKDIKIEDITEIYSEYAVEFEGENINSVFYVDSSDLNEEQYIYTL
-58 GGNDENSAT
+58 GT
-67 NESEEKNDST
+67 ESEPRELDAIDLEAPVITASPTEVENGNKLLTVDNDNRIYTYANPGDGNKITLTYTITDANITQDNLSKSSFLVNGEETTVSWSKNNDNNSFSCAYDFT
-77 GEENTTPEDVQ
+77 GEENTVKITCTDSYGNETTYTETVR
-88 LLNDESEHII
+88 I
-98 FTLYQ
+98 
-103 ITTEN
+103 ITTAPVVN
-108 GLEKKVSATYPDSVK
+108 ISFSDSGLYSKDTGEYYYNSRTVAITLESGYAEDDLSDLKTAIIKGIKVK
-123 DNTETQS
+123 DYNGKDISLSYDSDKSKEETFYENYFTITDIKENNKIIGFEVSFNKDCFYEMTLEYTDRSNNTCTAYKTAPDEKLAFYIDKTAPEV
-130 DDSITAKIEKSSDAD
+130 TAKLTLRNYKGENKVYNSLYDSLGENPYYSTGLPLVESQLQPAKIMLEAKD
-145 NKYTV
+145 NGSGVNAGYYYDSETIMTPNDLQKI
-150 TLMNISPDD
+150 NISEW
-159 SYVYTLQNQKT
+159 VEYTK
-170 TDQTPVLLASKT
+170 
-182 LDTTVGEADITVNAN
+182 EADIT
-197 NTDTV
+197 
-202 AVKGWVTQNVSND
+202 
-215 PVSVTY
+215 
-221 TVVPV
+221 
-226 IKNGENNVILT
+226 
-237 DDVLYT
+237 
-243 ETINVGSAIDRT
+243 
-255 NTVFEKTVTKN
+255 
-266 DDIKGYAV
+266 
-274 KFEGDDIKT
+274 
-283 KLVTANLTDDTG
+283 
-295 YTVGSENTPEKLE
+295 
-308 AKAIDLYADFGIG
+308 
-321 ESDLEENETVKGTVT
+321 
-336 IKKKNENDEYDVI
+336 
-349 NTSQE
+349 
-354 QSLVG
+354 
-359 SIKLG
+359 
-364 TVQDED
+364 
-370 AAYKVTVQVT
+370 
-380 KNTSYKEKEYIIFDR
+380 
-395 TLDKKSITSAK
+395 K
-406 DTPGNRSYM
+406 DGN
-415 INDNAKAEK
+415 
-424 KVELNADNGN
+424 
-434 VDISITDKES
+434 
-444 SVNKSEFKYGDKI
+444 
-457 KISAAIA
+457 
-464 KDTFTDDELQSNEI
+464 
-478 QNLTPTII
+478 
-486 LQYKESEAE
+486 
-495 NWKDI
+495 
-500 TSEDGGYLLN
+500 
-510 YVGTYQIT
+510 
-518 VSYKETPYSK
+518 
-528 AAEITKSF
+528 
-536 TAGKANSGNVFNN
+536 
-549 DISSDNI
+549 
-556 ITSTNEQ
+556 
-563 SIKLESYLKAG
+563 
-574 YSIKQIKLE
+574 
-583 KTPDSEKISLKGTE
+583 
-597 LKIPEEYTGKITVEY
+597 
-612 TLTSDIYEIP
+612 
-622 DNTSLTLNVKY
+622 
-633 GEITDKLISNVKNT
+633 
-647 EVYSNN
+647 
-653 DGYQPKVTI
+653 
-662 PAGYTYKSISF
+662 
-673 AAEKSSDADNIV
+673 
-685 YDENKKEISVPGGT
+685 
-699 EATYTCIFYLTK
+699 
-711 DDKIYQKTEKI
+711 
-722 TVDTKNPII
+722 
-731 NFDDPLKKAD
+731 
-741 TVYANESVE
+741 
-750 AKLSVEESNKDK
+750 
-762 VSIEVSVDGKKTGK
+762 
-776 TLDSDFK
+776 
-783 WTETFALAENE
+783 
-794 TQKIISIHVEITDK
+794 H
-808 VGNSSSSDRK
+808 
-818 IVLDKIKPVLE
+818 
-829 IKDSEE
+829 
-835 SGDNEYKKPGDSY
+835 
-848 HYAKRT
+848 
-854 VLITVTEDNS
+854 
-864 FNEEDF
+864 
-870 CEQLKKAI
+870 
-878 QVKIKGEDFK
+878 
-888 FITTDADSKQYYTIT
+888 
-903 DTKEPDKK
+903 
-911 VYKIE
+911 
-916 FTGDAYYK
+916 
-924 MDNFQYKDLAGNVS
+924 
-938 ESSVSIKEFVIDNTK
+938 
-953 PTADQMDLSYFQAT
+953 
-967 DVNAQT
+967 
-973 SSIKFFAT
+973 
-981 KALKAELQYATILN
+981 
-995 NGTISDNRNATFS
+995 
-1008 LTGVQDNLLKVTV
+1008 
-1021 SYALENTLIE
+1021 
-1031 SKSNNDWEKLNWM
+1031 
-1044 PITPEFVDSNGNY
+1044 
-1057 NVTLDKERKDNTYYI
+1057 YI
-1072 YYKLEDDAGNVSY
+1072 YYKVVDNTGNVGY
-1085 YDGLG
+1085 YNGLG
-1090 LAWDNTLPVITVEQ
+1090 FVMDNTAPVISMSVK
-1104 DLDKV
+1104 DKTDKN
-1109 EVATEATLYKSDDV
+1109 AFWNGTEDVYTSGKDV
-1123 TLNFSIKEKNFD
+1123 TLEVDISDANLDTKTKQVIITKDGNIVTDYTVGWQSDKNEETASIGLAGADKQTHKYVVTVECADEAGNPASLTKTIIIDKTAPCVTIEFNAENKNGL
-1135 DVTLSVKKDG
+1135 DVSETINYTSVGITFTLSEEDSYSEDGFKTAVEAVFKNVENLKFPEVANNADGTHSIFVKLENDGIYKLNGFEYEDKCGNKVVVDNSDQLKTSFTIDNTAPKGEIGIWLNKNEKASEAAKKDALVG
-1145 VKETG
+1145 TEGRFKLSNITDKTAGIVSNELGAYIEYKL
-1150 VTWKDP
+1150 
-1156 WNNNN
+1156 
-1161 DIWTNSL
+1161 TNSSIEQKSL
-1168 ELKSVDKEEHVYEI
+1168 ENVTDWDVENIESDNSVKIQVPDKDGQYYI
-1182 EVACKDKAGNKT
+1182 YFKITDKAGNYCYK
-1194 TWTST
+1194 
-1199 IYIDRKC
+1199 D
-1206 PEIKVEY
+1206 
-1213 PDNNR
+1213 
-1218 NGLYF
+1218 
-1223 SKNTEIKIRANDLTL
+1223 ATL
-1238 NTDTLKESIKQGI
+1238 
-1251 TAVNMAGEPLTDAFE
+1251 
-1266 ISEWNTKDN
+1266 
-1275 QYIVT
+1275 
-1280 FKNEAIYTI
+1280 
-1289 NLEYNDAA
+1289 
-1297 KNSANVSYVQ
+1297 
-1307 GEESVKNT
+1307 
-1315 FVIDRTAPEVTV
+1315 VIDRTAPE
-1327 TYDKYNS
+1327 
-1334 ETPHY
+1334 
-1339 YKEARSATIEVKDLS
+1339 
-1354 YIYYEQN
+1354 
-1361 KSKEQSLAVSEIE
+1361 
-1374 TKITESNPLAD
+1374 IT
-1385 ADGKKDMHTEGE
+1385 M
-1397 WSYAENTYTRTVDF
+1397 
-1411 EKDGIYI
+1411 
-1418 LEITGADKLGN
+1418 
-1429 EIKNVVYQ
+1429 
-1437 AKEENQKEKTTIT
+1437 
-1450 DGSSFVI
+1450 
-1457 DRTAPEVT
+1457 
-1465 VTYDKYNSETPHY
+1465 
-1478 YKEARSATIE
+1478 
-1488 VKDLSYIYYEQNKSK
+1488 
-1503 EQSLAVSEIET
+1503 
-1514 KITESNPLADA
+1514 
-1525 DGKKD
+1525 
-1530 MHTEGEWS
+1530 
-1538 YAENTYTR
+1538 
-1546 TVDFEKDGI
+1546 
-1555 YTLEITG
+1555 
-1562 ADKLGNEIKNV
+1562 
-1573 VYQAKKEN
+1573 
-1581 QEEKTTITDGSSF
+1581 
-1594 VIDGTAPEITVTY
+1594 
-1607 NKYNSE
+1607 
-1613 TPHYYKE
+1613 
-1620 ARSATIE
+1620 
-1627 VKDLSYIYYEQNKSK
+1627 
-1642 EQSLA
+1642 
-1647 VSEIETK
+1647 
-1654 ITESNP
+1654 
-1660 LADADG
+1660 
-1666 KKDMHTEGEWSYAE
+1666 
-1680 NTYTRT
+1680 
-1686 VDFEKDGIYI
+1686 
-1696 LEITGADKFGNEI
+1696 
-1709 KNVVYQAQEENQ
+1709 
-1721 EEKTTITNGSSFVID
+1721 
-1736 RTAPQVTVTYS
+1736 
-1747 PNNSNPHYKE
+1747 
-1757 NRTATIEVKDLS
+1757 
-1769 YIYYDE
+1769 
-1775 SKKDGEIY
+1775 
-1783 LNRQDAALKTQV
+1783 
-1795 IVKNVDNT
+1795 
-1803 DIGNTDAELKAEGY
+1803 
-1817 YTDQKWAEKKDSHS
+1817 
-1831 YKKTITYTGN
+1831 
-1841 AHYHFSFSSMKDICG
+1841 
-1856 NAVDDEKRYT
+1856 
-1866 ADFWIDKAIPEIRV
+1866 
-1880 SYDNNDVKNES
+1880 
-1891 YFNKN
+1891 
-1896 RIATIEIQDSASSFN
+1896 
-1911 ATKVKINI
+1911 NI
-1919 TARDKDGHDVKDAY
+1919 
-1933 TISSSEWETTSN
+1933 
-1945 ADKTVHRNR
+1945 
-1954 ITFNTSAYY
+1954 
-1963 TFNVT
+1963 
-1968 YENEAGSTA
+1968 
-1977 KDIQFADEVQAG
+1977 
-1989 AAFCVDKVA
+1989 
-1998 PTGTLQMKTYKWT
+1998 
-2011 ELIKNPEAI
+2011 PEAI
-2020 LSYKEKIEFTAES
+2020 LTKGNNELVYNDTVEVKTNISESNISSKTIKIFKNGEIWEKDTDINELSKTITLEAVKDESTKYEIVIECEDKAGNSSSQSKVIIIDKKAPVITENFTGKQKKQDNTYYYEEAALTISINEANSLNKDKFLEAVTSSIASSSKNAMEIGELSENDNKITINFKGDAKYTLKVIDYTDDCGNKATVTVTPEITEFTIDNTLPTASSFSVSTFKNGKGEESETIKEWSPEKILSES
-2033 ADNFVVDSVKYKKV
+2033 IIENPYY
-2047 LKVLDKNSYT
+2047 SYT
-2057 ADELESWTWTKYKE
+2057 DQDGKYASYTLGGISDNLSGIQKVE
-2071 AITEAPNQ
+2071 YNIIS
-2079 DFTIYLRIEDN
+2079 TIYKDEEIGKLKDWKDATTDVKDNSLNIKLEKEGTNYIYYRLTDN
-2090 AGNVTYINS
+2090 AGNVRYYSGVGIVIDVTAPVITYTYVNEN
-2099 QGIILDDI
+2099 GKD
-2107 APEIEF
+2107 E
-2113 SYDITE
+2113 E
-2119 KFADNSTHTK
+2119 KKPKISASKTFETK
-2129 TFNAAEIVLTMKITE
+2129 TFETNVAVKIQVKE
-2144 NHFVSENTVV
+2144 VNLENTTV
-2154 KINDAVKSGLTWTA
+2154 KVKKDDDNAEVNYDNLTWTVDGDTRTAYLNFA
-2168 SDEDERMWT
+2168 SRDKGERNQYTITT
-2177 SSITL
+2177 SVTDKAGNQQKHTEIVIIDRKSPEITL
-2182 TAGDNKAESYK
+2182 TADNNDNKKAPHYYDGERSIFVKIVEQDSLDKRAFREAIVKGISVKDITDSGITGTKQTDAKVTQAVSIVDKNNKVLYTISEWKEVDEKTGGYTVTFKADAMYTVDLSYSDLCGNTAN
-2193 VSVSTKDTAGNE
+2193 VTAADDTRSF
-2205 TAYEEAAVIDRQA
+2205 VIDSQA
-2218 PVITLTYDQTE
+2218 PVIEVTYNDNSE
-2229 NAGELHYYNKARSAE
+2229 NKVKDHYYKGNREATVTVKDISLLYANTVENTGKE
-2244 IQVDEIYSL
+2244 IKVS
-2253 DKDAF
+2253 
-2258 RQAIIDGI
+2258 GI
-2266 NATDINNENVSLKEI
+2266 TETVRATDIAGNEVKSPVQTGTWELDNSTKVFSKKI
-2281 TDDSGLIKA
+2281 TF
-2290 VGVKDG
+2290 
-2296 QVYYTISTWNELQN
+2296 Q
-2310 TYTVTFSADAI
+2310 ADAI
-2321 YSVGVKYTDK
+2321 YTFEVNGTDICE
-2331 SGNTN
+2331 NT
-2336 SDVKFANEVKDGAS
+2336 S
-2350 FVIDTQKPVISVE
+2350 E
-2363 YKDEDSSKTGKTHYY
+2363 YKDEKS
-2378 KGKRQAEIT
+2378 
-2387 LQDLSYLY
+2387 
-2395 ENTVQKVSIPAP
+2395 
-2407 ARNKMSSGINDLNLA
+2407 
-2422 VDLNGADITAQ
+2422 DITYKA
-2433 IQKGEWLFDTNKY
+2433 
-2446 TRVVTFEDDAIYE
+2446 A
-2459 FGLSGWDICKNQID
+2459 
-2473 AKDVSYNVDD
+2473 D

-4122 EGEYKIVIHTKDSV
+4122 EGEYKIVIHTKDSA

>member
-45 EADRKTIKLNFTL
+45 ESVRKTIKLNFTL

-150 TLMNISPDD
+150 TLTNISPDD

-170 TDQTPVLLASKT
+170 TDQTPVLLASST
-182 LDTTVGEADITVNAN
+182 LDTTVDAADITVNAN

-221 TVVPV
+221 TVFPV

-243 ETINVGSAIDRT
+243 EMINVGSATDGA
-255 NTVFEKTVTKN
+255 NPAFENTVTKN

-295 YTVGSENTPEKLE
+295 YTVGSENTPEELE

-321 ESDLEENETVKGTVT
+321 GLDLEENETVKGTVT

-370 AAYKVTVQVT
+370 AEYKVTVQV
-380 KNTSYKEKEYIIFDR
+380 KESTSYKEKEYSIFDG

-444 SVNKSEFKYGDKI
+444 SVNKSEFKYGDEI
-457 KISAAIA
+457 KISAAI
-464 KDTFTDDELQSNEI
+464 KEGTFTDDELQSNEI

-536 TAGKANSGNVFNN
+536 TAGKADSENVFNN
-549 DISSDNI
+549 GISSYDI

-563 SIKLESYLKAG
+563 SIQLKDYLKDG
-574 YSIKQIKLE
+574 YSIKQIDLG
-583 KTPDSEKISLKGTE
+583 KTPDSEKISLNDGTK
-597 LKIPEEYTGKITVEY
+597 LKIPAEYTGIISVKYI
-612 TLTSDIYEIP
+612 LTSDIYEIP
-622 DNTSLTLNVKY
+622 ANTSLTLNVKY

-647 EVYSNN
+647 EVYSNKE
-653 DGYQPKVTI
+653 GYQPKVTI
-662 PAGYTYKSISF
+662 PDGYTYKSISF

-722 TVDTKNPII
+722 TVDTKNPEI
-731 NFDDPLKKAD
+731 NFDDPLKEAD
-741 TVYANESVE
+741 TVYANASVE
-750 AKLSVEESNKDK
+750 AKLSVEESNKGT
-762 VSIEVSVDGKKTGK
+762 VSIKVSVDGSETDEK
-776 TLDSDFK
+776 TLDSDSK
-783 WTETFALAENE
+783 WAETFALAENE
-794 TQKIISIHVEITDK
+794 TQKIISIHVEITDLA
-808 VGNSSSSDRK
+808 GNSSSSDRK

-829 IKDSEE
+829 ITDSEE

-848 HYAKRT
+848 YYAKRT

-924 MDNFQYKDLAGNVS
+924 MDNNFQYKDLAGNVS

-973 SSIKFFAT
+973 STIKFFAT

-995 NGTISDNRNATFS
+995 NGTISDNRNAIFS

-1057 NVTLDKERKDNTYYI
+1057 NVTLDKKTPDDTYYI

-1104 DLDKV
+1104 ALDKD

-1123 TLNFSIKEKNFD
+1123 TLNFSIKEKNFH

-1145 VKETG
+1145 VEETG

-1168 ELKSVDKEEHVYEI
+1168 ELKSVDKEEDVYEI

-1213 PDNNR
+1213 PDNNG

-1238 NTDTLKESIKQGI
+1238 NTDTLKERIKNGI
-1251 TAVNMAGEPLTDAFE
+1251 TAVNMAGEPLTNAFE

-1289 NLEYNDAA
+1289 NLEYSDETE
-1297 KNSANVSYVQ
+1297 NSAKVSYVQ
-1307 GEESVKNT
+1307 GRKSVENT
-1315 FVIDRTAPEVTV
+1315 FVIDNTAPEITV

-1361 KSKEQSLAVSEIE
+1361 KSKGQPLAVSEIG
-1374 TKITESNPLAD
+1374 TMITESNPLAD
-1385 ADGKKDMHTEGE
+1385 ADGKEEMHTEGE
-1397 WSYAENTYTRTVDF
+1397 WSYEDNKYTRTVDF
-1411 EKDGIYI
+1411 K
-1418 LEITGADKLGN
+1418 
-1429 EIKNVVYQ
+1429 
-1437 AKEENQKEKTTIT
+1437 
-1450 DGSSFVI
+1450 
-1457 DRTAPEVT
+1457 
-1465 VTYDKYNSETPHY
+1465 
-1478 YKEARSATIE
+1478 
-1488 VKDLSYIYYEQNKSK
+1488 
-1503 EQSLAVSEIET
+1503 
-1514 KITESNPLADA
+1514 
-1525 DGKKD
+1525 
-1530 MHTEGEWS
+1530 
-1538 YAENTYTR
+1538 
-1546 TVDFEKDGI
+1546 KDGI

-1562 ADKLGNEIKNV
+1562 ADKLGNKIENV
-1573 VYQAKKEN
+1573 VYQA

-1594 VIDGTAPEITVTY
+1594 VIDG
-1607 NKYNSE
+1607 
-1613 TPHYYKE
+1613 
-1620 ARSATIE
+1620 
-1627 VKDLSYIYYEQNKSK
+1627 
-1642 EQSLA
+1642 
-1647 VSEIETK
+1647 
-1654 ITESNP
+1654 
-1660 LADADG
+1660 
-1666 KKDMHTEGEWSYAE
+1666 
-1680 NTYTRT
+1680 
-1686 VDFEKDGIYI
+1686 
-1696 LEITGADKFGNEI
+1696 
-1709 KNVVYQAQEENQ
+1709 
-1721 EEKTTITNGSSFVID
+1721 
-1736 RTAPQVTVTYS
+1736 TAPQVTVTYS

-1803 DIGNTDAELKAEGY
+1803 DIDNTDAELKAEGY

-1989 AAFCVDKVA
+1989 AEFCVDKVA

-2033 ADNFVVDSVKYKKV
+2033 ADNFGVDSVKYKKV

-2144 NHFVSENTVV
+2144 NHFVNENTVV

-2205 TAYEEAAVIDRQA
+2205 TAYEETAVIDRQA

-2548 IGYSITAKDEKDAAV
+2548 IGYSITAKDEKDITV

-2596 YTFSV
+2596 YTFEV

-2607 GNKSELKDEKS
+2607 GNTSEYKDEKS
-2618 DIVYQAAD
+2618 DITYNAAD

-2706 INAMTQSGWSFADG
+2706 INAMTQSGWSVADG

-2777 PVVTIAYNNSS
+2777 PVVTI
-2788 KKQEHYYS
+2788 
-2796 DTRTASL
+2796 
-2803 TVYDLSYVYE
+2803 
-2813 NELAKQADETKTDVD
+2813 
-2828 TVGNRMNVMLTAKDA
+2828 
-2843 AGNDID
+2843 
-2849 AVTESGWSFANGTY
+2849 
-2863 RYVITYGEA
+2863 
-2872 GGNKVDAIFTSAFSG
+2872 
-2887 NDIYT
+2887 
-2892 RRASISYQDS
+2892 
-2902 KGIVVT
+2902 
-2908 DYESFV
+2908 
-2914 IDREAPVVTIEYDDS
+2914 EYDDS

-2947 KDISYVYENQQAK
+2947 KDISYVYENQQAE
-2960 QGKVTESDVY
+2960 QSKVTESDVY

-2985 AGNDIDA
+2985 AGNDITA

-3104 DVLTPQERISLKITA
+3104 DVLTPQERINLEITA

-3299 AIAGTDRCGNTADIA
+3299 AIAGTDRCGNTADIN
-3314 YNGNMDAGE
+3314 YNGSSDAGE

-3558 SDGVILDITAPDVES
+3558 SDGVILDITTPDVES
-3573 IEPEITVAPVQQP
+3573 IAPEITVTPVQQP

-3754 STGSAANGDENV
+3754 RSGLAANGDETV

-4090 LEESKDYTVEKSGGN
+4090 LEEGKDYTIEKSGGN

-4122 EGEYKIVIHTKDSV
+4122 EDEYKIVIHTKDSA

-4289 GSAVIILRRRKLS
+4289 GSAVIILRRKLS

>member
-37 EDSTGESQ
+37 EDSTGGSQ
-45 EADRKTIKLNFTL
+45 ETDRKTITLNFTL
-58 GGNDENSAT
+58 QNENSSTDAEKT
-67 NESEEKNDST
+67 TTTEEETTTAEEGTTAEEETTT
-77 GEENTTPEDVQ
+77 GTDDVQ
-88 LLNDESEHII
+88 MLNGDGEKII

-103 ITTEN
+103 ITEQ
-108 GLEKKVSATYPDSVK
+108 GLEKKISATYPDSVK

-150 TLMNISPDD
+150 TLTNISPDD

-182 LDTTVGEADITVNAN
+182 LNTTVDAADITVNAN

-221 TVVPV
+221 TVFPV

-243 ETINVGSAIDRT
+243 DTINVGSDTDGT
-255 NTVFEKTVTKN
+255 NPAFERTVTKN
-266 DDIKGYAV
+266 NDIKGYAV

-283 KLVTANLTDDTG
+283 KLVTANLTDDTR
-295 YTVGSENTPEKLE
+295 YTVGSENTPEELE
-308 AKAIDLYADFGIG
+308 AKTTLTAD
-321 ESDLEENETVKGTVT
+321 N
-336 IKKKNENDEYDVI
+336 I
-349 NTSQE
+349 NIEISKAE
-354 QSLVG
+354 
-359 SIKLG
+359 
-364 TVQDED
+364 
-370 AAYKVTVQVT
+370 
-380 KNTSYKEKEYIIFDR
+380 
-395 TLDKKSITSAK
+395 DKKSTEEQEY
-406 DTPGNRSYM
+406 TPSY
-415 INDNAKAEK
+415 N
-424 KVELNADNGN
+424 
-434 VDISITDKES
+434 
-444 SVNKSEFKYGDKI
+444 DKI
-457 KISAAIA
+457 KIA
-464 KDTFTDDELQSNEI
+464 
-478 QNLTPTII
+478 
-486 LQYKESEAE
+486 
-495 NWKDI
+495 
-500 TSEDGGYLLN
+500 
-510 YVGTYQIT
+510 V
-518 VSYKETPYSK
+518 
-528 AAEITKSF
+528 
-536 TAGKANSGNVFNN
+536 
-549 DISSDNI
+549 
-556 ITSTNEQ
+556 
-563 SIKLESYLKAG
+563 
-574 YSIKQIKLE
+574 
-583 KTPDSEKISLKGTE
+583 SLKGTDSILSE
-597 LKIPEEYTGKITVEY
+597 KEQNEVKNKLKVNLQYNSSTTNENETWENVEKNVASEYYTIDKTNKYRIEVSLDNSEYALLPSNVTKDFIPKLLQGSVPFANTVVYNMESGYTTEILAKEAEQDIDLKQYLDKNVTISEVNVTLNKLDDSAKGLSILPQNQLKVPAYYTGVIEVDYTVKR
-612 TLTSDIYEIP
+612 TGYE
-622 DNTSLTLNVKY
+622 DAKAVLNINVGY
-633 GEITDKLISNVKNT
+633 GQLIDEMLSGNLNTDKIYSNVKGYQA
-647 EVYSNN
+647 EIKPA
-653 DGYQPKVTI
+653 DGYTLYVLE
-662 PAGYTYKSISF
+662 YS
-673 AAEKSSDADNIV
+673 
-685 YDENKKEISVPGGT
+685 DENAPILSDTSKKFNVNVNDIIEFPENDLEKKEYRIYAIDEKNKAIYSKDITINVDTAISAAKIEVNP
-699 EATYTCIFYLTK
+699 ADKTYYGNRTVR
-711 DDKIYQKTEKI
+711 I
-722 TVDTKNPII
+722 TVDQDIDIESCLKSIVQAINVNDDITKPS
-731 NFDDPLKKAD
+731 A
-741 TVYANESVE
+741 
-750 AKLSVEESNKDK
+750 
-762 VSIEVSVDGKKTGK
+762 
-776 TLDSDFK
+776 
-783 WTETFALAENE
+783 
-794 TQKIISIHVEITDK
+794 Q
-808 VGNSSSSDRK
+808 
-818 IVLDKIKPVLE
+818 E
-829 IKDSEE
+829 IKFNSKNKYIYSD
-835 SGDNEYKKPGDSY
+835 DKNE
-848 HYAKRT
+848 
-854 VLITVTEDNS
+854 
-864 FNEEDF
+864 
-870 CEQLKKAI
+870 
-878 QVKIKGEDFK
+878 
-888 FITTDADSKQYYTIT
+888 YYTIT
-903 DTKEPDKK
+903 LSSDLNNQKY
-911 VYKIE
+911 VYEIN
-916 FTGDAYYK
+916 FTGSAKYTIKKLSYTD
-924 MDNFQYKDLAGNVS
+924 QVGNES
-938 ESSVSIKEFVIDNTK
+938 ESVSLDEFIVDKIA
-953 PTADQMDLSYFQAT
+953 PVAT
-967 DVNAQT
+967 GFEWKAYNFNGVESSGT
-973 SSIKFFAT
+973 SSFSSNI
-981 KALKAELQYATILN
+981 ERQSVYATYLRSMDEEN
-995 NGTISDNRNATFS
+995 KDKTTTFS
-1008 LTGVQDNLLKVTV
+1008 LTGVEDSLSGIEEVFYCFSAEIINDNEVFEDV
-1021 SYALENTLIE
+1021 SWKKG
-1031 SKSNNDWEKLNWM
+1031 SVSNNA
-1044 PITPEFVDSNGNY
+1044 ITVTIDKDSRI
-1057 NVTLDKERKDNTYYI
+1057 EDNSYYI
-1072 YYKLEDDAGNVSY
+1072 YYKLVDTAGNVSY
-1085 YDGLG
+1085 YNGVGVELV
-1090 LAWDNTLPVITVEQ
+1090 WDNTAPKVSMTYHTDGSESSQEFTDETLLTGKDVKVGVKIEDANLYTKGITITKDGVKDTDTEVQIVWDENANNATITLKADLGKTHEYEVTVECA
-1104 DLDKV
+1104 DEAGNPASLTKTIIIDKTAPTV
-1109 EVATEATLYKSDDV
+1109 SMTYHTEGSESSQKFTDETLLTGKDV
-1123 TLNFSIKEKNFD
+1123 KVGVKIEDANLYTKGI
-1135 DVTLSVKKDG
+1135 TIKKDG
-1145 VKETG
+1145 VKDTDTEAEIKWDGNKTTITLKAESG
-1150 VTWKDP
+1150 VTHEYEVTVKCADEAGNSASLTKTIIIDKTAPEGEIGIELKKNEKASEAAKKDALVGTEGSFKLS
-1156 WNNNN
+1156 NITDKTAGIVSNESGAY
-1161 DIWTNSL
+1161 IEYKLTNSSIEQKSL
-1168 ELKSVDKEEHVYEI
+1168 ENVTDWDVENIESDNSVKIQVPDKDGQYYI
-1182 EVACKDKAGNKT
+1182 YFKITDKAGNYCYK
-1194 TWTST
+1194 
-1199 IYIDRKC
+1199 D
-1206 PEIKVEY
+1206 
-1213 PDNNR
+1213 
-1218 NGLYF
+1218 
-1223 SKNTEIKIRANDLTL
+1223 ATL
-1238 NTDTLKESIKQGI
+1238 
-1251 TAVNMAGEPLTDAFE
+1251 
-1266 ISEWNTKDN
+1266 
-1275 QYIVT
+1275 
-1280 FKNEAIYTI
+1280 
-1289 NLEYNDAA
+1289 
-1297 KNSANVSYVQ
+1297 
-1307 GEESVKNT
+1307 
-1315 FVIDRTAPEVTV
+1315 VIDRTAPEITMNIPEAILTKGNNELVYNDTV
-1327 TYDKYNS
+1327 EVKTNISESNISSKTIKIFKNGEIWEKDTDINELSKTITLEAVKNESTEYEIVIECEDKAGNPASLTKTIIIDKTAPVLKAVFDGKEKEGAAES
-1334 ETPHY
+1334 EKY
-1339 YKEARSATIEVKDLS
+1339 YKEATLTITASDDKSFNLTKFQSTIEDVIKKFTAKDKNDNLITGAITVNYPKDQDGKGQAVITFGQEANYTLVESISYTDDCGNIGKLDLTKIKNEFTIDNTLPTASSFSVSTFKNGKGEESKEWSPEKILSESIIENPYYSYTDQDGKYASYTLGGISDNLSGIQKVEYNITSTIYTDEEKIGTLKDWKDATADVKDNSLNIKLEKEGTN
-1354 YIYYEQN
+1354 YIYYR
-1361 KSKEQSLAVSEIE
+1361 L
-1374 TKITESNPLAD
+1374 T
-1385 ADGKKDMHTEGE
+1385 
-1397 WSYAENTYTRTVDF
+1397 
-1411 EKDGIYI
+1411 
-1418 LEITGADKLGN
+1418 
-1429 EIKNVVYQ
+1429 
-1437 AKEENQKEKTTIT
+1437 
-1450 DGSSFVI
+1450 
-1457 DRTAPEVT
+1457 
-1465 VTYDKYNSETPHY
+1465 
-1478 YKEARSATIE
+1478 
-1488 VKDLSYIYYEQNKSK
+1488 
-1503 EQSLAVSEIET
+1503 
-1514 KITESNPLADA
+1514 
-1525 DGKKD
+1525 
-1530 MHTEGEWS
+1530 
-1538 YAENTYTR
+1538 
-1546 TVDFEKDGI
+1546 
-1555 YTLEITG
+1555 
-1562 ADKLGNEIKNV
+1562 
-1573 VYQAKKEN
+1573 
-1581 QEEKTTITDGSSF
+1581 
-1594 VIDGTAPEITVTY
+1594 
-1607 NKYNSE
+1607 
-1613 TPHYYKE
+1613 
-1620 ARSATIE
+1620 
-1627 VKDLSYIYYEQNKSK
+1627 
-1642 EQSLA
+1642 
-1647 VSEIETK
+1647 
-1654 ITESNP
+1654 
-1660 LADADG
+1660 
-1666 KKDMHTEGEWSYAE
+1666 
-1680 NTYTRT
+1680 
-1686 VDFEKDGIYI
+1686 
-1696 LEITGADKFGNEI
+1696 
-1709 KNVVYQAQEENQ
+1709 
-1721 EEKTTITNGSSFVID
+1721 
-1736 RTAPQVTVTYS
+1736 
-1747 PNNSNPHYKE
+1747 
-1757 NRTATIEVKDLS
+1757 
-1769 YIYYDE
+1769 
-1775 SKKDGEIY
+1775 
-1783 LNRQDAALKTQV
+1783 
-1795 IVKNVDNT
+1795 
-1803 DIGNTDAELKAEGY
+1803 
-1817 YTDQKWAEKKDSHS
+1817 
-1831 YKKTITYTGN
+1831 
-1841 AHYHFSFSSMKDICG
+1841 
-1856 NAVDDEKRYT
+1856 
-1866 ADFWIDKAIPEIRV
+1866 
-1880 SYDNNDVKNES
+1880 
-1891 YFNKN
+1891 
-1896 RIATIEIQDSASSFN
+1896 
-1911 ATKVKINI
+1911 
-1919 TARDKDGHDVKDAY
+1919 
-1933 TISSSEWETTSN
+1933 
-1945 ADKTVHRNR
+1945 
-1954 ITFNTSAYY
+1954 
-1963 TFNVT
+1963 
-1968 YENEAGSTA
+1968 
-1977 KDIQFADEVQAG
+1977 
-1989 AAFCVDKVA
+1989 
-1998 PTGTLQMKTYKWT
+1998 
-2011 ELIKNPEAI
+2011 
-2020 LSYKEKIEFTAES
+2020 
-2033 ADNFVVDSVKYKKV
+2033 
-2047 LKVLDKNSYT
+2047 
-2057 ADELESWTWTKYKE
+2057 
-2071 AITEAPNQ
+2071 
-2079 DFTIYLRIEDN
+2079 DN
-2090 AGNVTYINS
+2090 AGNVRYYSGVGIVIDVTAPKITYTYVKENKT
-2099 QGIILDDI
+2099 DN
-2107 APEIEF
+2107 ENKTYE
-2113 SYDITE
+2113 E
-2119 KFADNSTHTK
+2119 KKPKISEPK
-2129 TFNAAEIVLTMKITE
+2129 TFETNVAVKIQVEEVNLENTTVKVQKDNNAEVNYDNLTWKGVDDTSDTRTADLNFASTKEGERNQYTITTSVTDKAGNQQEHTEIVI
-2144 NHFVSENTVV
+2144 
-2154 KINDAVKSGLTWTA
+2154 IDRKSP
-2168 SDEDERMWT
+2168 E
-2177 SSITL
+2177 ITL
-2182 TAGDNKAESYK
+2182 TADNNDNKKAPHYYDGERSIFVKIVEQDSLDKGAFREAIVKGISVKDITDSGITGTKQTDAKVTQAVSIVDKNNKVLYTISEWKEVDKKTGGYTVTFKADAMYTVDLSYSDLCGNTANVTAADDTRSFVIDSQAPVIEVTYNDNSENKVKDHYYKGNRKATVTVKDISLLYANTVENTGKEIK
-2193 VSVSTKDTAGNE
+2193 VSGITETVMATDIAGNE
-2205 TAYEEAAVIDRQA
+2205 VKSPVQTGTWELDNSTKVFSKKITFQADAIYTFEVNGTDICENTSEYKDEKSDITYKAADGTSFVIDRQA
-2218 PVITLTYDQTE
+2218 PVIEVTYNDNSE
-2229 NAGELHYYNKARSAE
+2229 NKVKDHYYKGNREATVTVKDISLLYANTVENKGKE
-2244 IQVDEIYSL
+2244 IKVS
-2253 DKDAF
+2253 
-2258 RQAIIDGI
+2258 GI
-2266 NATDINNENVSLKEI
+2266 TETVTATDIEGKEVTNPVQTGAWKLDTEKNVFIQKI
-2281 TDDSGLIKA
+2281 TF
-2290 VGVKDG
+2290 
-2296 QVYYTISTWNELQN
+2296 Q
-2310 TYTVTFSADAI
+2310 ADAI
-2321 YSVGVKYTDK
+2321 YTFGV
-2331 SGNTN
+2331 SGT
-2336 SDVKFANEVKDGAS
+2336 
-2350 FVIDTQKPVISVE
+2350 
-2363 YKDEDSSKTGKTHYY
+2363 
-2378 KGKRQAEIT
+2378 
-2387 LQDLSYLY
+2387 
-2395 ENTVQKVSIPAP
+2395 
-2407 ARNKMSSGINDLNLA
+2407 
-2422 VDLNGADITAQ
+2422 
-2433 IQKGEWLFDTNKY
+2433 
-2446 TRVVTFEDDAIYE
+2446 
-2459 FGLSGWDICKNQID
+2459 DICGNNLEE
-2473 AKDVSYNVDD
+2473 AAD
-2483 GTSFVIDRQAPVIE
+2483 GTSFVIDRQAPVIEVTYNDNSENKVKDHYYKGNREATVTVKDISLLYANTVENTGKEIKVSGITETVMATDIAGNEVKSPVQTGNWKLDNSTKVFSKKITFQADAIYTFEVNGTDICENTSEYKDEKSDITYKAADGTSFVLDRQAPVIE

-2533 IQNVAVGADNTGITG
+2533 IQNVAVGADNTGITQV
-2548 IGYSITAKDEKDAAV
+2548 GYSITAKDEKDAAV

-2588 IIFTGDAI
+2588 IIFTGNAI
-2596 YTFSV
+2596 YTFEVS
-2601 NGTDIC
+2601 GTDIC
-2607 GNKSELKDEKS
+2607 GNTSEYKDEKS
-2618 DIVYQAAD
+2618 DITYNAAD

-2693 NITLTAKDAAGND
+2693 SIMLTAKDAAGND
-2706 INAMTQSGWSFADG
+2706 IDAITESGWSFANG
-2720 TYRYVI
+2720 TYTYVI
-2726 TYGEAAGSKVDAIF
+2726 TYGEADENKVDAIF

-2777 PVVTIAYNNSS
+2777 PVVTIAYNDSS

-2828 TVGNRMNVMLTAKDA
+2828 TVGNRMNIMLTAKDA

-2887 NDIYT
+2887 NDIYN
-2892 RRASISYQDS
+2892 RDALISYKNSEGD
-2902 KGIVVT
+2902 VT

-2970 TVRNRMNITLTAKNA
+2970 TVRNRMNITLTAKNV
-2985 AGNDIDA
+2985 AGNDITA

-3008 ITYGEAGGNKVDA
+3008 LTYGEAGGSKVDA

-3027 SGTDIYGRRIS
+3027 SGTDIYGRRTS

-3104 DVLTPQERISLKITA
+3104 DVLTPQERINLEITA

-3124 NALTGEKAQSESNWS
+3124 NVLTGEKAQNESSWS
-3139 FANGKYTRTI
+3139 FANGKYTKTI

-3156 YDFAISG
+3156 YDFKVSG
-3163 SDIFAHTTLDEA
+3163 ADIFEHTASDED
-3175 VGYNTT
+3175 VKYSTE

-3196 SLAYSDSNR
+3196 SLTYSDNDK
-3205 TYYKGSRQ
+3205 TYYKGSRR
-3213 AVLTMTDLSMIY
+3213 AVLTLTDLSMVY
-3225 NDRILSG
+3225 NDRVLSSG
-3232 TSLYLND
+3232 TLYLND
-3239 AQTDGTKSDSVK
+3239 AQADSAKGDSVK
-3251 TTIRLRNDDAASDLN
+3251 TSIYLRNDDTASDLN
-3266 NAGNAYYT
+3266 NAGNVYYT

-3286 RTILYTG
+3286 RTINYTG
-3293 EAHYTF
+3293 EAHYRF
-3299 AIAGTDRCGNTADIA
+3299 AVAGTDRCGNTADIN
-3314 YNGNMDAGE
+3314 YNGSSDAGE

-3573 IEPEITVAPVQQP
+3573 IAPEITVTPVQQP

-3605 TNGTYSGLKNVH
+3605 TNGTYSGLRNVH

-3754 STGSAANGDENV
+3754 RSGLAANGDETV

-3843 HNFETGRFTITT
+3843 HNFETGRFIITT

-3903 QAAAFTEQNFYVDKT
+3903 QAEAFTEQNFYVDKT

-4059 YYIREI
+4059 YYIREA
-4065 GDNIVIY
+4065 DENIVIY

-4078 LTEYVVELNGKV
+4078 LTDYVVELNGKV
-4090 LEESKDYTVEKSGGN
+4090 LEEGKDYTIEKSGGN
-4105 GEWYVKKY
+4105 GEWYIKKY
-4113 IINKDLFEE
+4113 IINRDLFEE
-4122 EGEYKIVIHTKDSV
+4122 EGEYKIVIHTKDSA

-4206 YPVAYK
+4206 YPVSYE
-4212 GSTLTDEL
+4212 GSSLTDEL
-4220 DKNNGNITFAIPEG
+4220 DRNSGNITFAIPEG
-4234 TGMSVVIHCSD
+4234 TGMSVVINCSD
-4245 VAGNEMKELKYTN
+4245 VAGNAMKELTYTN

>member
-45 EADRKTIKLNFTL
+45 ESVRKTIKLNFTL

-150 TLMNISPDD
+150 TLTNISPDD

-170 TDQTPVLLASKT
+170 TDQTPVLLASST
-182 LDTTVGEADITVNAN
+182 LDTTVDAADITVNAN

-221 TVVPV
+221 TVFPV

-243 ETINVGSAIDRT
+243 EMINVGSATDGA
-255 NTVFEKTVTKN
+255 NPAFENTVTKN

-295 YTVGSENTPEKLE
+295 YTVGSENTPEELE

-321 ESDLEENETVKGTVT
+321 GLDLEENETVKGTVT

-370 AAYKVTVQVT
+370 AEYKVTVQV
-380 KNTSYKEKEYIIFDR
+380 KESTSYKEKEYSIFDG

-444 SVNKSEFKYGDKI
+444 SVNKSEFKYGDEI
-457 KISAAIA
+457 KISAAI
-464 KDTFTDDELQSNEI
+464 KEGTFTDDELQSNEI

-536 TAGKANSGNVFNN
+536 TAGKADSENVFNN
-549 DISSDNI
+549 GISSYDI

-563 SIKLESYLKAG
+563 SIQLKDYLKDG
-574 YSIKQIKLE
+574 YSIKQIDLG
-583 KTPDSEKISLKGTE
+583 KTPDSEKISLNDGTK
-597 LKIPEEYTGKITVEY
+597 LKIPAEYTGIISVKYI
-612 TLTSDIYEIP
+612 LTSDIYEIP
-622 DNTSLTLNVKY
+622 ANTSLTLNVKY

-647 EVYSNN
+647 EVYSNKE
-653 DGYQPKVTI
+653 GYQPKVTI
-662 PAGYTYKSISF
+662 PDGYTYKSISF

-722 TVDTKNPII
+722 TVDTKNPEI
-731 NFDDPLKKAD
+731 NFDDPLKEAD
-741 TVYANESVE
+741 TVYANASVE
-750 AKLSVEESNKDK
+750 AKLSVEESNKGT
-762 VSIEVSVDGKKTGK
+762 VSIKVSVDGSETDEK
-776 TLDSDFK
+776 TLDSDSK
-783 WTETFALAENE
+783 WAETFALAENE
-794 TQKIISIHVEITDK
+794 TQKIISIHVEITDLA
-808 VGNSSSSDRK
+808 GNSSSSDRK

-829 IKDSEE
+829 ITDSEE

-848 HYAKRT
+848 YYAKRT

-924 MDNFQYKDLAGNVS
+924 MDNNFQYKDLAGNVS

-973 SSIKFFAT
+973 STIKFFAT

-995 NGTISDNRNATFS
+995 NGTISDNRNAIFS

-1057 NVTLDKERKDNTYYI
+1057 NVTLDKKTPDDTYYI

-1104 DLDKV
+1104 ALDKD

-1123 TLNFSIKEKNFD
+1123 TLNFSIKEKNFH

-1145 VKETG
+1145 VEETG

-1168 ELKSVDKEEHVYEI
+1168 ELKSVDKEEDVYEI

-1213 PDNNR
+1213 PDNNG

-1238 NTDTLKESIKQGI
+1238 NTDTLKERIKNGI
-1251 TAVNMAGEPLTDAFE
+1251 TAVNMAGEPLTNAFE

-1289 NLEYNDAA
+1289 NLEYSDETE
-1297 KNSANVSYVQ
+1297 NSAKVSYVQ
-1307 GEESVKNT
+1307 GRKSVENT
-1315 FVIDRTAPEVTV
+1315 FVIDNTAPEITV
-1327 TYDKYNS
+1327 TYNKYNS
-1334 ETPHY
+1334 ATPHY

-1361 KSKEQSLAVSEIE
+1361 KSKGQPLAVSEIG
-1374 TKITESNPLAD
+1374 TMITESNPLAD
-1385 ADGKKDMHTEGE
+1385 ADGKEEMHTEGE
-1397 WSYAENTYTRTVDF
+1397 WSYEDNKYTRTVDF
-1411 EKDGIYI
+1411 K
-1418 LEITGADKLGN
+1418 
-1429 EIKNVVYQ
+1429 
-1437 AKEENQKEKTTIT
+1437 
-1450 DGSSFVI
+1450 
-1457 DRTAPEVT
+1457 
-1465 VTYDKYNSETPHY
+1465 
-1478 YKEARSATIE
+1478 
-1488 VKDLSYIYYEQNKSK
+1488 
-1503 EQSLAVSEIET
+1503 
-1514 KITESNPLADA
+1514 
-1525 DGKKD
+1525 
-1530 MHTEGEWS
+1530 
-1538 YAENTYTR
+1538 
-1546 TVDFEKDGI
+1546 KDGI

-1562 ADKLGNEIKNV
+1562 ADKLGNKIENV
-1573 VYQAKKEN
+1573 VYQAQEEN

-1594 VIDGTAPEITVTY
+1594 VIDG
-1607 NKYNSE
+1607 
-1613 TPHYYKE
+1613 
-1620 ARSATIE
+1620 
-1627 VKDLSYIYYEQNKSK
+1627 
-1642 EQSLA
+1642 
-1647 VSEIETK
+1647 
-1654 ITESNP
+1654 
-1660 LADADG
+1660 
-1666 KKDMHTEGEWSYAE
+1666 
-1680 NTYTRT
+1680 
-1686 VDFEKDGIYI
+1686 
-1696 LEITGADKFGNEI
+1696 
-1709 KNVVYQAQEENQ
+1709 
-1721 EEKTTITNGSSFVID
+1721 
-1736 RTAPQVTVTYS
+1736 TAPQVTVTYS

-1803 DIGNTDAELKAEGY
+1803 DIDNTDAELKAEGY

-1989 AAFCVDKVA
+1989 AEFCVDKVA

-2033 ADNFVVDSVKYKKV
+2033 ADNFGVDSVKYKKV

-2144 NHFVSENTVV
+2144 NHFVNENTVV

-2205 TAYEEAAVIDRQA
+2205 TAYEETAVIDRQA

-2548 IGYSITAKDEKDAAV
+2548 IGYSITAKDEKDITV

-2596 YTFSV
+2596 YTFEV

-2607 GNKSELKDEKS
+2607 GNTSEYKDEKS
-2618 DIVYQAAD
+2618 DITYNAAD

-2740 TSAFSGNDIYNN
+2740 TSAFSGNDIYTRR
-2752 DALISYKNSEG
+2752 ASISYQDSKG
-2763 DVTDYES
+2763 IVVTDYES

-2777 PVVTIAYNNSS
+2777 PVVTIAYNDSS

-2828 TVGNRMNVMLTAKDA
+2828 TVGNRMNIMLTAKDA

-2863 RYVITYGEA
+2863 R
-2872 GGNKVDAIFTSAFSG
+2872 
-2887 NDIYT
+2887 
-2892 RRASISYQDS
+2892 
-2902 KGIVVT
+2902 
-2908 DYESFV
+2908 
-2914 IDREAPVVTIEYDDS
+2914 
-2929 NKLQD
+2929 
-2934 HYYSDTRTAAITV
+2934 
-2947 KDISYVYENQQAK
+2947 
-2960 QGKVTESDVY
+2960 
-2970 TVRNRMNITLTAKNA
+2970 
-2985 AGNDIDA
+2985 
-2992 VTESG
+2992 
-2997 WNFADGAYHYV
+2997 YV

-3104 DVLTPQERISLKITA
+3104 DVLTPQERINLEITA

-3299 AIAGTDRCGNTADIA
+3299 AIAGTDRCGNTADIN
-3314 YNGNMDAGE
+3314 YNGSSDAGE

-3558 SDGVILDITAPDVES
+3558 SDGVILDITTPDVES
-3573 IEPEITVAPVQQP
+3573 IAPEITVTPVQQP

-3754 STGSAANGDENV
+3754 RSGLAANGDETV

-4090 LEESKDYTVEKSGGN
+4090 LEEGKDYTIEKSGGN

-4122 EGEYKIVIHTKDSV
+4122 EDEYKIVIHTKDSA

-4289 GSAVIILRRRKLS
+4289 GSAVIILRRKLS

>member
-37 EDSTGESQ
+37 EEALMKKTADVTLKFQWKNAETDAYAQDLRFYLYEKTDGGYVEASKAD
-45 EADRKTIKLNFTL
+45 ADREIIYEYEETGTDAPESTKTDGTDKDGDSEENELAVQAENAGQIAIRITKNPNECTVKITGLDSDKEYAYEVKDETVGTDKKLRSVFAKLNTSENEQEIRLAEDYSSEAKVTIQAYIALPDEYKKAEEVITWNIYSVIGEGENRTPGKLLSFGKDNKVTVVKSSVKDVKIEDITEIYSEYAVEFEGENINSVFYVDSSDLNEEQYIYTL
-58 GGNDENSAT
+58 GT
-67 NESEEKNDST
+67 ESEPRELDAIDLEAPVITASPIEVENGNKLLTVDNDNRIYTYANPGDGNKITRTYTITDANITQNNLSKSSFLVNGEKTTVSWSENNNNGSFSCAYDFT
-77 GEENTTPEDVQ
+77 GEENTVKITCADSYGNETTYTETVR
-88 LLNDESEHII
+88 I
-98 FTLYQ
+98 
-103 ITTEN
+103 ITTAPVVN
-108 GLEKKVSATYPDSVK
+108 ISFSDSGLYSKDTGEYYYNSRTVAITLESGYAEDDLSDLKTAIIKGIKVK
-123 DNTETQS
+123 DYNGNDISLSYDSDKSKEETFYENYFTITDIKENNKIIGFEVSFNKDCFYEMTLEYTDRSNNTCTAYKTAPDEKLVFYIDTTAPEV
-130 DDSITAKIEKSSDAD
+130 TAKLTLRNYKGENKVYNSLGENPYYSTGLPLVESQLQPAKIMLEAKD
-145 NKYTV
+145 NGSGVNAGYYYDSETIMTPGDLQKIHISEWVEYT
-150 TLMNISPDD
+150 
-159 SYVYTLQNQKT
+159 K
-170 TDQTPVLLASKT
+170 
-182 LDTTVGEADITVNAN
+182 EADIT
-197 NTDTV
+197 
-202 AVKGWVTQNVSND
+202 
-215 PVSVTY
+215 
-221 TVVPV
+221 
-226 IKNGENNVILT
+226 E
-237 DDVLYT
+237 
-243 ETINVGSAIDRT
+243 
-255 NTVFEKTVTKN
+255 
-266 DDIKGYAV
+266 
-274 KFEGDDIKT
+274 EG
-283 KLVTANLTDDTG
+283 N
-295 YTVGSENTPEKLE
+295 
-308 AKAIDLYADFGIG
+308 
-321 ESDLEENETVKGTVT
+321 
-336 IKKKNENDEYDVI
+336 
-349 NTSQE
+349 
-354 QSLVG
+354 
-359 SIKLG
+359 
-364 TVQDED
+364 
-370 AAYKVTVQVT
+370 
-380 KNTSYKEKEYIIFDR
+380 
-395 TLDKKSITSAK
+395 
-406 DTPGNRSYM
+406 
-415 INDNAKAEK
+415 
-424 KVELNADNGN
+424 
-434 VDISITDKES
+434 
-444 SVNKSEFKYGDKI
+444 
-457 KISAAIA
+457 
-464 KDTFTDDELQSNEI
+464 
-478 QNLTPTII
+478 
-486 LQYKESEAE
+486 
-495 NWKDI
+495 
-500 TSEDGGYLLN
+500 
-510 YVGTYQIT
+510 
-518 VSYKETPYSK
+518 
-528 AAEITKSF
+528 
-536 TAGKANSGNVFNN
+536 
-549 DISSDNI
+549 
-556 ITSTNEQ
+556 
-563 SIKLESYLKAG
+563 
-574 YSIKQIKLE
+574 
-583 KTPDSEKISLKGTE
+583 
-597 LKIPEEYTGKITVEY
+597 
-612 TLTSDIYEIP
+612 
-622 DNTSLTLNVKY
+622 
-633 GEITDKLISNVKNT
+633 
-647 EVYSNN
+647 
-653 DGYQPKVTI
+653 
-662 PAGYTYKSISF
+662 
-673 AAEKSSDADNIV
+673 
-685 YDENKKEISVPGGT
+685 
-699 EATYTCIFYLTK
+699 
-711 DDKIYQKTEKI
+711 
-722 TVDTKNPII
+722 
-731 NFDDPLKKAD
+731 
-741 TVYANESVE
+741 
-750 AKLSVEESNKDK
+750 
-762 VSIEVSVDGKKTGK
+762 
-776 TLDSDFK
+776 
-783 WTETFALAENE
+783 
-794 TQKIISIHVEITDK
+794 H
-808 VGNSSSSDRK
+808 
-818 IVLDKIKPVLE
+818 
-829 IKDSEE
+829 
-835 SGDNEYKKPGDSY
+835 
-848 HYAKRT
+848 
-854 VLITVTEDNS
+854 
-864 FNEEDF
+864 
-870 CEQLKKAI
+870 
-878 QVKIKGEDFK
+878 
-888 FITTDADSKQYYTIT
+888 
-903 DTKEPDKK
+903 
-911 VYKIE
+911 
-916 FTGDAYYK
+916 
-924 MDNFQYKDLAGNVS
+924 
-938 ESSVSIKEFVIDNTK
+938 
-953 PTADQMDLSYFQAT
+953 
-967 DVNAQT
+967 
-973 SSIKFFAT
+973 
-981 KALKAELQYATILN
+981 
-995 NGTISDNRNATFS
+995 
-1008 LTGVQDNLLKVTV
+1008 
-1021 SYALENTLIE
+1021 
-1031 SKSNNDWEKLNWM
+1031 
-1044 PITPEFVDSNGNY
+1044 
-1057 NVTLDKERKDNTYYI
+1057 YI
-1072 YYKLEDDAGNVSY
+1072 YYKVVDNTGNVGY
-1085 YDGLG
+1085 YNGLG
-1090 LAWDNTLPVITVEQ
+1090 FVMDNTAPVISMSVKDKTDKNAFWNGTEDVYTSGKDVTLKVDISDANLDTKTKKVTITKDGNIVTDYTVEQ
-1104 DLDKV
+1104 SDKNEETAFIELAGADKQTHKYVVTVECTDEAGNPASLTKTIIIDKTAPCVTIDFKAVNGNGLDVSETTNYTSVGITFTLSEEDSYSEDGFKTAV
-1109 EVATEATLYKSDDV
+1109 EAVFKNVENVKFPEVANNADGTHSIFVKLENDGIYKLNGFEYEDKCGNKVVVDNSDQLKTSFTIDNTAPKGEIGIWLNKNEKASEAAKKDALVGTEGRFKLSNITDKTAGIVSNELGAYIEYKLTNSSIEQKSLENVTDWDVENIESD
-1123 TLNFSIKEKNFD
+1123 N
-1135 DVTLSVKKDG
+1135 SVKIQVPDKDG
-1145 VKETG
+1145 QYYIYFKIT
-1150 VTWKDP
+1150 
-1156 WNNNN
+1156 
-1161 DIWTNSL
+1161 
-1168 ELKSVDKEEHVYEI
+1168 
-1182 EVACKDKAGNKT
+1182 DKAGNYCYK
-1194 TWTST
+1194 
-1199 IYIDRKC
+1199 D
-1206 PEIKVEY
+1206 
-1213 PDNNR
+1213 
-1218 NGLYF
+1218 
-1223 SKNTEIKIRANDLTL
+1223 ATL
-1238 NTDTLKESIKQGI
+1238 
-1251 TAVNMAGEPLTDAFE
+1251 
-1266 ISEWNTKDN
+1266 
-1275 QYIVT
+1275 
-1280 FKNEAIYTI
+1280 
-1289 NLEYNDAA
+1289 
-1297 KNSANVSYVQ
+1297 
-1307 GEESVKNT
+1307 
-1315 FVIDRTAPEVTV
+1315 VIDRTAPE
-1327 TYDKYNS
+1327 
-1334 ETPHY
+1334 
-1339 YKEARSATIEVKDLS
+1339 
-1354 YIYYEQN
+1354 
-1361 KSKEQSLAVSEIE
+1361 
-1374 TKITESNPLAD
+1374 IT
-1385 ADGKKDMHTEGE
+1385 M
-1397 WSYAENTYTRTVDF
+1397 
-1411 EKDGIYI
+1411 
-1418 LEITGADKLGN
+1418 
-1429 EIKNVVYQ
+1429 
-1437 AKEENQKEKTTIT
+1437 
-1450 DGSSFVI
+1450 
-1457 DRTAPEVT
+1457 
-1465 VTYDKYNSETPHY
+1465 
-1478 YKEARSATIE
+1478 
-1488 VKDLSYIYYEQNKSK
+1488 
-1503 EQSLAVSEIET
+1503 
-1514 KITESNPLADA
+1514 
-1525 DGKKD
+1525 
-1530 MHTEGEWS
+1530 
-1538 YAENTYTR
+1538 
-1546 TVDFEKDGI
+1546 
-1555 YTLEITG
+1555 
-1562 ADKLGNEIKNV
+1562 
-1573 VYQAKKEN
+1573 
-1581 QEEKTTITDGSSF
+1581 
-1594 VIDGTAPEITVTY
+1594 
-1607 NKYNSE
+1607 
-1613 TPHYYKE
+1613 
-1620 ARSATIE
+1620 
-1627 VKDLSYIYYEQNKSK
+1627 
-1642 EQSLA
+1642 
-1647 VSEIETK
+1647 
-1654 ITESNP
+1654 
-1660 LADADG
+1660 
-1666 KKDMHTEGEWSYAE
+1666 
-1680 NTYTRT
+1680 
-1686 VDFEKDGIYI
+1686 
-1696 LEITGADKFGNEI
+1696 
-1709 KNVVYQAQEENQ
+1709 
-1721 EEKTTITNGSSFVID
+1721 
-1736 RTAPQVTVTYS
+1736 
-1747 PNNSNPHYKE
+1747 
-1757 NRTATIEVKDLS
+1757 
-1769 YIYYDE
+1769 
-1775 SKKDGEIY
+1775 
-1783 LNRQDAALKTQV
+1783 
-1795 IVKNVDNT
+1795 
-1803 DIGNTDAELKAEGY
+1803 
-1817 YTDQKWAEKKDSHS
+1817 
-1831 YKKTITYTGN
+1831 
-1841 AHYHFSFSSMKDICG
+1841 
-1856 NAVDDEKRYT
+1856 
-1866 ADFWIDKAIPEIRV
+1866 
-1880 SYDNNDVKNES
+1880 
-1891 YFNKN
+1891 
-1896 RIATIEIQDSASSFN
+1896 
-1911 ATKVKINI
+1911 NI
-1919 TARDKDGHDVKDAY
+1919 
-1933 TISSSEWETTSN
+1933 
-1945 ADKTVHRNR
+1945 
-1954 ITFNTSAYY
+1954 
-1963 TFNVT
+1963 
-1968 YENEAGSTA
+1968 
-1977 KDIQFADEVQAG
+1977 
-1989 AAFCVDKVA
+1989 
-1998 PTGTLQMKTYKWT
+1998 
-2011 ELIKNPEAI
+2011 PEAI
-2020 LSYKEKIEFTAES
+2020 LTKGNNELVYNDTVEVKTNISESNISSKTIKIFKNGEIWEKDTDINELSKTITLEAVKDESTKYEIVIECEDKAGNSSSQSKVIIIDKKAPVITENFTGKQKKQDNTYYYEEAALTISINEANSLNKDKFLEAVTSSIASSSKNAMEIGELSENDNKITINFKGDAKYTLKVIDYTDDCGNKATVTVTPEITEFTIDNTLPTASSFSVSTFKNGKGEESETIKEWSPEKILSESIIENPYYSYTDQDGKYASYTLGGISDNLSGIQKVEYNITSTIYTDEEKIGTLKDWKDATADVKDNSLNIKLEKEKAGI
-2033 ADNFVVDSVKYKKV
+2033 NY
-2047 LKVLDKNSYT
+2047 
-2057 ADELESWTWTKYKE
+2057 
-2071 AITEAPNQ
+2071 
-2079 DFTIYLRIEDN
+2079 IYYRLTDN
-2090 AGNVTYINS
+2090 AGNVRYYSGVGIVIDVTAPKITYTYVKENKT
-2099 QGIILDDI
+2099 DN
-2107 APEIEF
+2107 ENKTYE
-2113 SYDITE
+2113 E
-2119 KFADNSTHTK
+2119 KKPKISEPK
-2129 TFNAAEIVLTMKITE
+2129 TFETNV
-2144 NHFVSENTVV
+2144 VV
-2154 KINDAVKSGLTWTA
+2154 KIQVKEVNLENTTVKVQKDNNAEVNYDNLTWKGVDDTSDTRTA
-2168 SDEDERMWT
+2168 DLKFASTKEGERNQYTITT
-2177 SSITL
+2177 SVTDKAGNQQEHTEIVIIDRKSPEITL
-2182 TAGDNKAESYK
+2182 TADNIDNKKAPHYYDGERSIFVKIVEQDSLDKGAFREAIVKGISVKDITDSVITGTKRTDAEGTQAVSIVDKNKKVLYTISEWKEVDEKTGGYTVTFKADAMYTVDLSYSDLCGNPAN
-2193 VSVSTKDTAGNE
+2193 VTA
-2205 TAYEEAAVIDRQA
+2205 ADDIRSFVIDSQA
-2218 PVITLTYDQTE
+2218 PVIEVTYNDNSE
-2229 NAGELHYYNKARSAE
+2229 NKVKDHYYKGNREATVTVKDISLLYANTVENTGKE
-2244 IQVDEIYSL
+2244 IKVS
-2253 DKDAF
+2253 
-2258 RQAIIDGI
+2258 GI
-2266 NATDINNENVSLKEI
+2266 TETVTATDIEGKEVTNPVQTDAWELDTEKNVFSQKI
-2281 TDDSGLIKA
+2281 TF
-2290 VGVKDG
+2290 
-2296 QVYYTISTWNELQN
+2296 Q
-2310 TYTVTFSADAI
+2310 ADAI
-2321 YSVGVKYTDK
+2321 YTFEVNGTDICE
-2331 SGNTN
+2331 NT
-2336 SDVKFANEVKDGAS
+2336 S
-2350 FVIDTQKPVISVE
+2350 E
-2363 YKDEDSSKTGKTHYY
+2363 YKDEKS
-2378 KGKRQAEIT
+2378 
-2387 LQDLSYLY
+2387 
-2395 ENTVQKVSIPAP
+2395 
-2407 ARNKMSSGINDLNLA
+2407 
-2422 VDLNGADITAQ
+2422 DITYKA
-2433 IQKGEWLFDTNKY
+2433 
-2446 TRVVTFEDDAIYE
+2446 A
-2459 FGLSGWDICKNQID
+2459 
-2473 AKDVSYNVDD
+2473 D

-2548 IGYSITAKDEKDAAV
+2548 IGYSITAKDEKDITV

-2596 YTFSV
+2596 YTFEV

-2607 GNKSELKDEKS
+2607 GNTSEYKDEKS
-2618 DIVYQAAD
+2618 DITYQAAD

-2639 TVEYNDSSKLQDH
+2639 TIEYNDSSKLQDH

-2693 NITLTAKDAAGND
+2693 NIT
-2706 INAMTQSGWSFADG
+2706 
-2720 TYRYVI
+2720 
-2726 TYGEAAGSKVDAIF
+2726 
-2740 TSAFSGNDIYNN
+2740 
-2752 DALISYKNSEG
+2752 
-2763 DVTDYES
+2763 
-2770 FVIDREA
+2770 
-2777 PVVTIAYNNSS
+2777 
-2788 KKQEHYYS
+2788 
-2796 DTRTASL
+2796 
-2803 TVYDLSYVYE
+2803 
-2813 NELAKQADETKTDVD
+2813 
-2828 TVGNRMNVMLTAKDA
+2828 LTAKDA

-2985 AGNDIDA
+2985 AGNDITA

-3027 SGTDIYGRRIS
+3027 SGTDIYGRRTS

-3104 DVLTPQERISLKITA
+3104 DVLTPQERINLEITA

-3139 FANGKYTRTI
+3139 FANGKYTKTI

-3213 AVLTMTDLSMIY
+3213 AVLTLTDLSMIY

-3573 IEPEITVAPVQQP
+3573 IAPEITVTPVQQP

-4122 EGEYKIVIHTKDSV
+4122 EGEYKIVIHTKDSA

>member
-37 EDSTGESQ
+37 EEALMKKTADVTLKFQWKNAETDAYAQDLRFYLYEKTDGGYVEASKTD
-45 EADRKTIKLNFTL
+45 ADREIIYEYEETGTDAPESTKTDGTDKDGDSEENELAVQAENAGQIAIRITKNQNECTVKITGLDSDKEYAYEVKDETVGTDKKLRSVFAKLNTSENEQEIRLTEDYSSKAKVTIQAYIALPDEYKKAEEAITWNIYSVVGERENRTRGKLLLSSSEDNKVTVVKSNVKDIKIEDITEIYSEYAVEFKGENINSVFYVDSSDLNEEQYIYTL
-58 GGNDENSAT
+58 GT
-67 NESEEKNDST
+67 ESEPRELDAIDLEAPVITASPIEVENGNKLLTVDNDNRIYTYANPGDGNKITRTYTITDANITQNNLSKSSFLVNGEKTTVSWSENNNNGSFSCAYDFT
-77 GEENTTPEDVQ
+77 GEENTVKITCADSYGNETTYTETVR
-88 LLNDESEHII
+88 I
-98 FTLYQ
+98 
-103 ITTEN
+103 ITTAPVVN
-108 GLEKKVSATYPDSVK
+108 ISFSDSGLYSKDTGEYYYNSRTVAITLESGYAEDDLSDLKTAIIKGIKVK
-123 DNTETQS
+123 DYNGKDISLSYDSDKSKEETFYENYFTITDIKENNKIIGFEVSFNKDCFYEMTLEYTDRSNNTCTAYKTAPDEKLVFYIDTTAPEV
-130 DDSITAKIEKSSDAD
+130 TAKLTLRNYKGENKVYNSLGENPYYSTGLPLVESQLQPAKIMLEAKD
-145 NKYTV
+145 NGSGVNAGYYYDSETIMTPGDLQKI
-150 TLMNISPDD
+150 NISEW
-159 SYVYTLQNQKT
+159 VEYTK
-170 TDQTPVLLASKT
+170 
-182 LDTTVGEADITVNAN
+182 EADIT
-197 NTDTV
+197 
-202 AVKGWVTQNVSND
+202 
-215 PVSVTY
+215 
-221 TVVPV
+221 
-226 IKNGENNVILT
+226 E
-237 DDVLYT
+237 
-243 ETINVGSAIDRT
+243 
-255 NTVFEKTVTKN
+255 
-266 DDIKGYAV
+266 
-274 KFEGDDIKT
+274 EG
-283 KLVTANLTDDTG
+283 N
-295 YTVGSENTPEKLE
+295 
-308 AKAIDLYADFGIG
+308 
-321 ESDLEENETVKGTVT
+321 
-336 IKKKNENDEYDVI
+336 
-349 NTSQE
+349 
-354 QSLVG
+354 
-359 SIKLG
+359 
-364 TVQDED
+364 
-370 AAYKVTVQVT
+370 
-380 KNTSYKEKEYIIFDR
+380 
-395 TLDKKSITSAK
+395 
-406 DTPGNRSYM
+406 
-415 INDNAKAEK
+415 
-424 KVELNADNGN
+424 
-434 VDISITDKES
+434 
-444 SVNKSEFKYGDKI
+444 
-457 KISAAIA
+457 
-464 KDTFTDDELQSNEI
+464 
-478 QNLTPTII
+478 
-486 LQYKESEAE
+486 
-495 NWKDI
+495 
-500 TSEDGGYLLN
+500 
-510 YVGTYQIT
+510 
-518 VSYKETPYSK
+518 
-528 AAEITKSF
+528 
-536 TAGKANSGNVFNN
+536 
-549 DISSDNI
+549 
-556 ITSTNEQ
+556 
-563 SIKLESYLKAG
+563 
-574 YSIKQIKLE
+574 
-583 KTPDSEKISLKGTE
+583 
-597 LKIPEEYTGKITVEY
+597 
-612 TLTSDIYEIP
+612 
-622 DNTSLTLNVKY
+622 
-633 GEITDKLISNVKNT
+633 
-647 EVYSNN
+647 
-653 DGYQPKVTI
+653 
-662 PAGYTYKSISF
+662 
-673 AAEKSSDADNIV
+673 
-685 YDENKKEISVPGGT
+685 
-699 EATYTCIFYLTK
+699 
-711 DDKIYQKTEKI
+711 
-722 TVDTKNPII
+722 
-731 NFDDPLKKAD
+731 
-741 TVYANESVE
+741 
-750 AKLSVEESNKDK
+750 
-762 VSIEVSVDGKKTGK
+762 
-776 TLDSDFK
+776 
-783 WTETFALAENE
+783 
-794 TQKIISIHVEITDK
+794 H
-808 VGNSSSSDRK
+808 
-818 IVLDKIKPVLE
+818 
-829 IKDSEE
+829 
-835 SGDNEYKKPGDSY
+835 
-848 HYAKRT
+848 
-854 VLITVTEDNS
+854 
-864 FNEEDF
+864 
-870 CEQLKKAI
+870 
-878 QVKIKGEDFK
+878 
-888 FITTDADSKQYYTIT
+888 
-903 DTKEPDKK
+903 
-911 VYKIE
+911 
-916 FTGDAYYK
+916 
-924 MDNFQYKDLAGNVS
+924 
-938 ESSVSIKEFVIDNTK
+938 
-953 PTADQMDLSYFQAT
+953 
-967 DVNAQT
+967 
-973 SSIKFFAT
+973 
-981 KALKAELQYATILN
+981 
-995 NGTISDNRNATFS
+995 
-1008 LTGVQDNLLKVTV
+1008 
-1021 SYALENTLIE
+1021 
-1031 SKSNNDWEKLNWM
+1031 
-1044 PITPEFVDSNGNY
+1044 
-1057 NVTLDKERKDNTYYI
+1057 YI
-1072 YYKLEDDAGNVSY
+1072 YYKVVDNTGNVGY
-1085 YDGLG
+1085 YNGLG
-1090 LAWDNTLPVITVEQ
+1090 FVMDNTAPVISMSVKDKTDKNAFWNGTEDVYTSGKDVTLKVDISDANLDTKTKKVTITKDGNIVTDYTVEQ
-1104 DLDKV
+1104 SDKNEETAFIELAGADKQTHKYVVTVECTDEAGNPASLTKTIIIDKTAPCVTIDFKAVNGNGLDVSETTNYTSVGITFTLSEEDSYSEDGFKTAV
-1109 EVATEATLYKSDDV
+1109 EAVFKNVENLKFPEVANNADGTHSIFVKLENDGIYKLNGFEYEDKCGNKVVVDNSDQLKTSFTIDNTAPKGEIGIWLNKNEKASEAAKKDALVGTEGRFKLSNITDKTAGIVSNELGAYIEYKLTNSSIEQKSLENVTDWDVENIESD
-1123 TLNFSIKEKNFD
+1123 N
-1135 DVTLSVKKDG
+1135 SVKIQVPDKDG
-1145 VKETG
+1145 QYYIYFKIT
-1150 VTWKDP
+1150 
-1156 WNNNN
+1156 
-1161 DIWTNSL
+1161 
-1168 ELKSVDKEEHVYEI
+1168 
-1182 EVACKDKAGNKT
+1182 DKAGNYCYK
-1194 TWTST
+1194 
-1199 IYIDRKC
+1199 D
-1206 PEIKVEY
+1206 
-1213 PDNNR
+1213 
-1218 NGLYF
+1218 
-1223 SKNTEIKIRANDLTL
+1223 ATL
-1238 NTDTLKESIKQGI
+1238 
-1251 TAVNMAGEPLTDAFE
+1251 
-1266 ISEWNTKDN
+1266 
-1275 QYIVT
+1275 
-1280 FKNEAIYTI
+1280 
-1289 NLEYNDAA
+1289 
-1297 KNSANVSYVQ
+1297 
-1307 GEESVKNT
+1307 
-1315 FVIDRTAPEVTV
+1315 VIDRTAPE
-1327 TYDKYNS
+1327 
-1334 ETPHY
+1334 
-1339 YKEARSATIEVKDLS
+1339 
-1354 YIYYEQN
+1354 
-1361 KSKEQSLAVSEIE
+1361 
-1374 TKITESNPLAD
+1374 IT
-1385 ADGKKDMHTEGE
+1385 M
-1397 WSYAENTYTRTVDF
+1397 
-1411 EKDGIYI
+1411 
-1418 LEITGADKLGN
+1418 
-1429 EIKNVVYQ
+1429 
-1437 AKEENQKEKTTIT
+1437 
-1450 DGSSFVI
+1450 
-1457 DRTAPEVT
+1457 
-1465 VTYDKYNSETPHY
+1465 
-1478 YKEARSATIE
+1478 
-1488 VKDLSYIYYEQNKSK
+1488 
-1503 EQSLAVSEIET
+1503 
-1514 KITESNPLADA
+1514 
-1525 DGKKD
+1525 
-1530 MHTEGEWS
+1530 
-1538 YAENTYTR
+1538 
-1546 TVDFEKDGI
+1546 
-1555 YTLEITG
+1555 
-1562 ADKLGNEIKNV
+1562 
-1573 VYQAKKEN
+1573 
-1581 QEEKTTITDGSSF
+1581 
-1594 VIDGTAPEITVTY
+1594 
-1607 NKYNSE
+1607 
-1613 TPHYYKE
+1613 
-1620 ARSATIE
+1620 
-1627 VKDLSYIYYEQNKSK
+1627 
-1642 EQSLA
+1642 
-1647 VSEIETK
+1647 
-1654 ITESNP
+1654 
-1660 LADADG
+1660 
-1666 KKDMHTEGEWSYAE
+1666 
-1680 NTYTRT
+1680 
-1686 VDFEKDGIYI
+1686 
-1696 LEITGADKFGNEI
+1696 
-1709 KNVVYQAQEENQ
+1709 
-1721 EEKTTITNGSSFVID
+1721 
-1736 RTAPQVTVTYS
+1736 
-1747 PNNSNPHYKE
+1747 
-1757 NRTATIEVKDLS
+1757 
-1769 YIYYDE
+1769 
-1775 SKKDGEIY
+1775 
-1783 LNRQDAALKTQV
+1783 
-1795 IVKNVDNT
+1795 
-1803 DIGNTDAELKAEGY
+1803 
-1817 YTDQKWAEKKDSHS
+1817 
-1831 YKKTITYTGN
+1831 
-1841 AHYHFSFSSMKDICG
+1841 
-1856 NAVDDEKRYT
+1856 
-1866 ADFWIDKAIPEIRV
+1866 
-1880 SYDNNDVKNES
+1880 
-1891 YFNKN
+1891 
-1896 RIATIEIQDSASSFN
+1896 
-1911 ATKVKINI
+1911 NI
-1919 TARDKDGHDVKDAY
+1919 
-1933 TISSSEWETTSN
+1933 
-1945 ADKTVHRNR
+1945 
-1954 ITFNTSAYY
+1954 
-1963 TFNVT
+1963 
-1968 YENEAGSTA
+1968 
-1977 KDIQFADEVQAG
+1977 
-1989 AAFCVDKVA
+1989 
-1998 PTGTLQMKTYKWT
+1998 
-2011 ELIKNPEAI
+2011 PEAI
-2020 LSYKEKIEFTAES
+2020 LTKGNNELVYNDTVEVKTNISESNISSKTIKIFKNGEIWEKDTDINELSKTITLEAVKDESTKYEIVIECEDKAGNSSSQSKVIIIDKKAPVITENFTGKQKKQDNTYYYEEAALTISINEANSLNKDKFLEAVTSSIASSSKNAMEIGELSENDNKITINFKGDAKYTLKVIDYTDDCGNKATVTVTPEITEFTIDNTLPTASSFSVSTFKNGKGEESETIKEWSPEKILSESIIENPYYSYTDQDGKYASYTLGGISDNLSGIQKVEYNITSTIYTNEEKIGTLKDWKDATADVKDNSLNIKLEKEKAGI
-2033 ADNFVVDSVKYKKV
+2033 NY
-2047 LKVLDKNSYT
+2047 
-2057 ADELESWTWTKYKE
+2057 
-2071 AITEAPNQ
+2071 
-2079 DFTIYLRIEDN
+2079 IYYRLTDN
-2090 AGNVTYINS
+2090 AGNVRYYSGVGIVIDVTAPKITYTYVKENKT
-2099 QGIILDDI
+2099 DN
-2107 APEIEF
+2107 ENKTYE
-2113 SYDITE
+2113 E
-2119 KFADNSTHTK
+2119 KKPKISEPK
-2129 TFNAAEIVLTMKITE
+2129 TFETNV
-2144 NHFVSENTVV
+2144 VV
-2154 KINDAVKSGLTWTA
+2154 KIQVKEVNLENTTVKVKKDDDNAEVNYDNLTWKGVDNTSDTRTA
-2168 SDEDERMWT
+2168 DLNFASTDKGERNQYT
-2177 SSITL
+2177 ITTNVTDKAGNQQKHEEIVIIDRKSPEITL
-2182 TAGDNKAESYK
+2182 TADNNDNKKAPHYYDGERSIFVKIVEQDSLDKGAFREAIVKGISVKDITDSVITGTKRTDAEGTQAVSIVDKNNKVLYTISEWKEVDEKTGGYTVTFKADAMYTVDLSY
-2193 VSVSTKDTAGNE
+2193 SDLCGNTANV
-2205 TAYEEAAVIDRQA
+2205 TAADDIRSFVIDSQA
-2218 PVITLTYDQTE
+2218 PVIEVTYNDNSE
-2229 NAGELHYYNKARSAE
+2229 NKVKDHYYKGNREATVTAKDISLLYANTVENTGKE
-2244 IQVDEIYSL
+2244 IKVS
-2253 DKDAF
+2253 
-2258 RQAIIDGI
+2258 GI
-2266 NATDINNENVSLKEI
+2266 TETVRATDIAGNEVKSPVQTGNWKLDNSTKVFSKKI
-2281 TDDSGLIKA
+2281 TF
-2290 VGVKDG
+2290 
-2296 QVYYTISTWNELQN
+2296 Q
-2310 TYTVTFSADAI
+2310 ADAI
-2321 YSVGVKYTDK
+2321 YTFEVNGRDICE
-2331 SGNTN
+2331 NT
-2336 SDVKFANEVKDGAS
+2336 S
-2350 FVIDTQKPVISVE
+2350 E
-2363 YKDEDSSKTGKTHYY
+2363 YKDEKS
-2378 KGKRQAEIT
+2378 
-2387 LQDLSYLY
+2387 
-2395 ENTVQKVSIPAP
+2395 
-2407 ARNKMSSGINDLNLA
+2407 
-2422 VDLNGADITAQ
+2422 DITYKA
-2433 IQKGEWLFDTNKY
+2433 
-2446 TRVVTFEDDAIYE
+2446 A
-2459 FGLSGWDICKNQID
+2459 
-2473 AKDVSYNVDD
+2473 D
-2483 GTSFVIDRQAPVIE
+2483 GTSFVLDRQAPVIE

-2533 IQNVAVGADNTGITG
+2533 IQNVAVGADKTGITR

-2777 PVVTIAYNNSS
+2777 PVVTIAYNDSS

-2828 TVGNRMNVMLTAKDA
+2828 TVGNRMNIMLTAKDA

-2947 KDISYVYENQQAK
+2947 KDISYVYENQQAE

-3205 TYYKGSRQ
+3205 TYYRGSRQ

-3286 RTILYTG
+3286 RTINYTG
-3293 EAHYTF
+3293 EAHYRF
-3299 AIAGTDRCGNTADIA
+3299 AVAGTDRCGNTADIN
-3314 YNGNMDAGE
+3314 YNGSSDAGE

-3547 EDRSGNVTYVS
+3547 EDRSGNVTYLS

-3573 IEPEITVAPVQQP
+3573 IAPEITVTPVQQP

-3727 RNFNPDDVQITLT
+3727 RNFNPDDVLITLT

-3754 STGSAANGDENV
+3754 STGSVANGDENV

-4122 EGEYKIVIHTKDSV
+4122 EGEYKIVIHTKDSA

-4206 YPVAYK
+4206 YPVSYK
-4212 GSTLTDEL
+4212 GNELTDEL
-4220 DKNNGNITFAIPEG
+4220 DKNDGNITFAIPEG

-4258 IVVSTSGLTIFL
+4258 LVVSTSGLTIFL

>member
-27 SFISV
+27 SFILV

-45 EADRKTIKLNFTL
+45 EPDRKTIKLNFTL

-170 TDQTPVLLASKT
+170 TDQTLVLLASKT

-274 KFEGDDIKT
+274 KFEGNDIKT

-295 YTVGSENTPEKLE
+295 YTVGSENTPEELE
-308 AKAIDLYADFGIG
+308 AKTTLKAD
-321 ESDLEENETVKGTVT
+321 N
-336 IKKKNENDEYDVI
+336 I
-349 NTSQE
+349 NIEISKAE
-354 QSLVG
+354 
-359 SIKLG
+359 
-364 TVQDED
+364 
-370 AAYKVTVQVT
+370 
-380 KNTSYKEKEYIIFDR
+380 
-395 TLDKKSITSAK
+395 DKKSTEEQEY
-406 DTPGNRSYM
+406 TPSY
-415 INDNAKAEK
+415 N
-424 KVELNADNGN
+424 
-434 VDISITDKES
+434 
-444 SVNKSEFKYGDKI
+444 DKI
-457 KISAAIA
+457 KIA
-464 KDTFTDDELQSNEI
+464 
-478 QNLTPTII
+478 
-486 LQYKESEAE
+486 
-495 NWKDI
+495 
-500 TSEDGGYLLN
+500 
-510 YVGTYQIT
+510 V
-518 VSYKETPYSK
+518 
-528 AAEITKSF
+528 
-536 TAGKANSGNVFNN
+536 
-549 DISSDNI
+549 
-556 ITSTNEQ
+556 
-563 SIKLESYLKAG
+563 
-574 YSIKQIKLE
+574 
-583 KTPDSEKISLKGTE
+583 SLKGTDSILSE
-597 LKIPEEYTGKITVEY
+597 KEQNEVKNKLKVNLQYNSSTTNEHETWDNVEKNVESEYYTIDKTNKYRIEVSLDNSEYALLPSNVTKDFIPKLLQGSVPFANTVVYNMESGYTTEILAKEAEQDIDLKQYLDKNVTISEVNVTLNKLDDSAKGLSILPQNQLKVPAYYTGVIEVDYTVKR
-612 TLTSDIYEIP
+612 TGYE
-622 DNTSLTLNVKY
+622 DAKAVLNINVGY
-633 GEITDKLISNVKNT
+633 GQLIDEMLSGNLNTDKIYSNVKGYQA
-647 EVYSNN
+647 EIKPA
-653 DGYQPKVTI
+653 DGYTLYVLE
-662 PAGYTYKSISF
+662 YS
-673 AAEKSSDADNIV
+673 
-685 YDENKKEISVPGGT
+685 DENAPILSDTSKKFNVNVNDIIEFPENDLEKKEYRIYAVDEKNKAIYSKDITINVDTAINAAKIEVNPAD
-699 EATYTCIFYLTK
+699 ETYGDRTVRITVDQDIDTKDCLRSIVQAINVK
-711 DDKIYQKTEKI
+711 DDKNDLTE
-722 TVDTKNPII
+722 
-731 NFDDPLKKAD
+731 
-741 TVYANESVE
+741 
-750 AKLSVEESNKDK
+750 
-762 VSIEVSVDGKKTGK
+762 
-776 TLDSDFK
+776 
-783 WTETFALAENE
+783 
-794 TQKIISIHVEITDK
+794 
-808 VGNSSSSDRK
+808 SSD
-818 IVLDKIKPVLE
+818 
-829 IKDSEE
+829 
-835 SGDNEYKKPGDSY
+835 
-848 HYAKRT
+848 
-854 VLITVTEDNS
+854 
-864 FNEEDF
+864 
-870 CEQLKKAI
+870 QAI
-878 QVKIKGEDFK
+878 QFNSENKYIYSDDKNE
-888 FITTDADSKQYYTIT
+888 YYTIT
-903 DTKEPDKK
+903 LSSDNQKY
-911 VYKIE
+911 VYEIN
-916 FTGDAYYK
+916 FTGSAKYTI
-924 MDNFQYKDLAGNVS
+924 N
-938 ESSVSIKEFVIDNTK
+938 
-953 PTADQMDLSYFQAT
+953 DLSYTDQVGNESESVSLDEFIVDKIAPVAT
-967 DVNAQT
+967 GFEWKAYNFNGVESSGT
-973 SSIKFFAT
+973 SSFSSNI
-981 KALKAELQYATILN
+981 ERQSVYATYLRSMDEEN
-995 NGTISDNRNATFS
+995 KDKTTTFS
-1008 LTGVQDNLLKVTV
+1008 LTGVEDSLSGIKEVFYYFSTEIINNNTTFEAVSWNDGSVNDNATITV
-1021 SYALENTLIE
+1021 AIDKDSRIE
-1031 SKSNNDWEKLNWM
+1031 
-1044 PITPEFVDSNGNY
+1044 
-1057 NVTLDKERKDNTYYI
+1057 DNSYYI
-1072 YYKLEDDAGNVSY
+1072 YYKLVDTAGNVGY
-1085 YDGLG
+1085 YNGVGVELV
-1090 LAWDNTLPVITVEQ
+1090 WDNTAPKVSMTYYSTDGSESSQEFTDETLLTGKDVKVGVKIEDANLYTKGIT
-1104 DLDKV
+1104 
-1109 EVATEATLYKSDDV
+1109 
-1123 TLNFSIKEKNFD
+1123 I
-1135 DVTLSVKKDG
+1135 KKDG
-1145 VKETG
+1145 VKDTDTEA
-1150 VTWKDP
+1150 
-1156 WNNNN
+1156 
-1161 DIWTNSL
+1161 
-1168 ELKSVDKEEHVYEI
+1168 EI
-1182 EVACKDKAGNKT
+1182 KWDGNKT
-1194 TWTST
+1194 TITLKAESGVTHEYEVTVKCADEAGNLASLTKTIIIDKTAPVLNATFDGKEKNGAAESEKYYEKATLTITASDDKSFNWEKFKQAVDTAVSSFKAKDKDGNSVENAIIVNYPQDGKGQAVITFGQEAKYTLVKSISYTDECGNTKELDLTKIKNEFTIDNTAPTISPKLYIRKYNESTCTEVTEGITNYST
-1199 IYIDRKC
+1199 ILSESGTI
-1206 PEIKVEY
+1206 ESQIKVEAS
-1213 PDNNR
+1213 DIIS
-1218 NGLYF
+1218 GI
-1223 SKNTEIKIRANDLTL
+1223 SKIYYCDSKTSIEESKI
-1238 NTDTLKESIKQGI
+1238 
-1251 TAVNMAGEPLTDAFE
+1251 
-1266 ISEWNTKDN
+1266 KDN
-1275 QYIVT
+1275 IT
-1280 FKNEAIYTI
+1280 DW
-1289 NLEYNDAA
+1289 LEY
-1297 KNSANVSYVQ
+1297 K
-1307 GEESVKNT
+1307 GETNITEEGN
-1315 FVIDRTAPEVTV
+1315 
-1327 TYDKYNS
+1327 
-1334 ETPHY
+1334 H
-1339 YKEARSATIEVKDLS
+1339 
-1354 YIYYEQN
+1354 YIYY
-1361 KSKEQSLAVSEIE
+1361 K
-1374 TKITESNPLAD
+1374 
-1385 ADGKKDMHTEGE
+1385 
-1397 WSYAENTYTRTVDF
+1397 
-1411 EKDGIYI
+1411 
-1418 LEITGADKLGN
+1418 
-1429 EIKNVVYQ
+1429 VV
-1437 AKEENQKEKTTIT
+1437 
-1450 DGSSFVI
+1450 
-1457 DRTAPEVT
+1457 
-1465 VTYDKYNSETPHY
+1465 
-1478 YKEARSATIE
+1478 
-1488 VKDLSYIYYEQNKSK
+1488 
-1503 EQSLAVSEIET
+1503 
-1514 KITESNPLADA
+1514 
-1525 DGKKD
+1525 
-1530 MHTEGEWS
+1530 
-1538 YAENTYTR
+1538 
-1546 TVDFEKDGI
+1546 
-1555 YTLEITG
+1555 
-1562 ADKLGNEIKNV
+1562 
-1573 VYQAKKEN
+1573 
-1581 QEEKTTITDGSSF
+1581 
-1594 VIDGTAPEITVTY
+1594 
-1607 NKYNSE
+1607 
-1613 TPHYYKE
+1613 
-1620 ARSATIE
+1620 
-1627 VKDLSYIYYEQNKSK
+1627 
-1642 EQSLA
+1642 
-1647 VSEIETK
+1647 
-1654 ITESNP
+1654 
-1660 LADADG
+1660 
-1666 KKDMHTEGEWSYAE
+1666 
-1680 NTYTRT
+1680 
-1686 VDFEKDGIYI
+1686 
-1696 LEITGADKFGNEI
+1696 
-1709 KNVVYQAQEENQ
+1709 
-1721 EEKTTITNGSSFVID
+1721 
-1736 RTAPQVTVTYS
+1736 
-1747 PNNSNPHYKE
+1747 
-1757 NRTATIEVKDLS
+1757 
-1769 YIYYDE
+1769 
-1775 SKKDGEIY
+1775 
-1783 LNRQDAALKTQV
+1783 
-1795 IVKNVDNT
+1795 
-1803 DIGNTDAELKAEGY
+1803 
-1817 YTDQKWAEKKDSHS
+1817 
-1831 YKKTITYTGN
+1831 
-1841 AHYHFSFSSMKDICG
+1841 
-1856 NAVDDEKRYT
+1856 
-1866 ADFWIDKAIPEIRV
+1866 
-1880 SYDNNDVKNES
+1880 
-1891 YFNKN
+1891 
-1896 RIATIEIQDSASSFN
+1896 
-1911 ATKVKINI
+1911 
-1919 TARDKDGHDVKDAY
+1919 
-1933 TISSSEWETTSN
+1933 
-1945 ADKTVHRNR
+1945 
-1954 ITFNTSAYY
+1954 
-1963 TFNVT
+1963 
-1968 YENEAGSTA
+1968 
-1977 KDIQFADEVQAG
+1977 
-1989 AAFCVDKVA
+1989 
-1998 PTGTLQMKTYKWT
+1998 
-2011 ELIKNPEAI
+2011 
-2020 LSYKEKIEFTAES
+2020 
-2033 ADNFVVDSVKYKKV
+2033 
-2047 LKVLDKNSYT
+2047 
-2057 ADELESWTWTKYKE
+2057 
-2071 AITEAPNQ
+2071 
-2079 DFTIYLRIEDN
+2079 DN
-2090 AGNVTYINS
+2090 AGNVGYYNGLGFVMDNTVPEISMSVKDGTDKNAFWNEAKDVYTSGTDVTLVAVVSDVNLDANAKKVTIKKDGAKVQDTEAKIEWDGNNTT
-2099 QGIILDDI
+2099 IILKADLGKTHEYEVTVECADEAGNPASLTKTIIIDKTAPVLDAKFEGTKKNGAAESEKYYKEATLTITASDDKSFNWENFKKAVSTAVSSFTAKDKDGNSVEKAI
-2107 APEIEF
+2107 IVNYDEDNKSSAKITFVKDANYSLKEISYTDDCGNKATVTVTPEITEF
-2113 SYDITE
+2113 TIDNTLPTASSFSVSTFKNGKGEESETIKEWSPEKILSESIIENPYYSYTDQDGKYASYTLGGISDNLSGIQKVEYNITSTIYTDEE
-2119 KFADNSTHTK
+2119 KIGTLKDWKDATADVKDNSLNIKLEKEKAGINYIYYRLTDNAGNVRYYSGVGIVIDVTAPKITYTYVKENKTDNENKTYEEKKPKISEPK
-2129 TFNAAEIVLTMKITE
+2129 TFETNI
-2144 NHFVSENTVV
+2144 VV
-2154 KINDAVKSGLTWTA
+2154 KIQVKEVNLENTTVKVQKDNNAEVNYDNLTWKGVDDTSDTRTA
-2168 SDEDERMWT
+2168 DLKFASTKEGERNQYTITT
-2177 SSITL
+2177 SVTDKAGNQQEHTEIVIIDRKSPEITL
-2182 TAGDNKAESYK
+2182 TADNIDNKKAPHYYDGERSIFVKIVEQDSLDKGAFREAIVKGISVKDITDSVITGTKRTDAEGTQAVSIVDKNNKVLYTISEWKEVDEKTGGYTVTFKADAMYTVDLSYSDLCGNPAN
-2193 VSVSTKDTAGNE
+2193 VTA
-2205 TAYEEAAVIDRQA
+2205 ADDIRSFVIDSQA
-2218 PVITLTYDQTE
+2218 PVIEVTYNDNSE
-2229 NAGELHYYNKARSAE
+2229 NKVKDHYYKGNREATVTVKDIGLLYANTVRNTGKE
-2244 IQVDEIYSL
+2244 INVS
-2253 DKDAF
+2253 
-2258 RQAIIDGI
+2258 GI
-2266 NATDINNENVSLKEI
+2266 TETVTATDIEGKEVTNPVQTDAWELDTEKNVFSQKI
-2281 TDDSGLIKA
+2281 TF
-2290 VGVKDG
+2290 
-2296 QVYYTISTWNELQN
+2296 QE
-2310 TYTVTFSADAI
+2310 DAI
-2321 YSVGVKYTDK
+2321 YTFGVSGTDIC
-2331 SGNTN
+2331 GNN
-2336 SDVKFANEVKDGAS
+2336 LEDADYKAADGTS
-2350 FVIDTQKPVISVE
+2350 FVIDTQAPVIEVTYNDNSENKVKDHYYKGNREATVTVKDISLLYANTVENTGKEIKVSGITETVRATDIAGNEVKSPVQTGNWQLDNSTKVFSKKITFQADAIYTFEVNGTDICENTSE
-2363 YKDEDSSKTGKTHYY
+2363 YKDEKS
-2378 KGKRQAEIT
+2378 
-2387 LQDLSYLY
+2387 
-2395 ENTVQKVSIPAP
+2395 
-2407 ARNKMSSGINDLNLA
+2407 
-2422 VDLNGADITAQ
+2422 DITYKA
-2433 IQKGEWLFDTNKY
+2433 
-2446 TRVVTFEDDAIYE
+2446 A
-2459 FGLSGWDICKNQID
+2459 
-2473 AKDVSYNVDD
+2473 D

-2548 IGYSITAKDEKDAAV
+2548 IGYSITAKDEKDITV

-2596 YTFSV
+2596 YTFEV

-2607 GNKSELKDEKS
+2607 GNTSEYKDEKS
-2618 DIVYQAAD
+2618 DITYQAAD

-2639 TVEYNDSSKLQDH
+2639 TIEYNDSSKLQDH

-2706 INAMTQSGWSFADG
+2706 IDAVTQSGWSFTDG

-2777 PVVTIAYNNSS
+2777 PVVTIAYNDSS

-2828 TVGNRMNVMLTAKDA
+2828 TVGNRMNIMLTAKDA

-2947 KDISYVYENQQAK
+2947 KDISYVYENQQAE
-2960 QGKVTESDVY
+2960 QSKVTESDVY

-2985 AGNDIDA
+2985 AGNDITA

-3104 DVLTPQERISLKITA
+3104 DVLTPQERINLEITA

-3432 AGNVMNTV
+3432 TGNVMNTV

-3558 SDGVILDITAPDVES
+3558 SDGVILDITTPDVES
-3573 IEPEITVAPVQQP
+3573 IAPEITVAPVQQP

-3754 STGSAANGDENV
+3754 RSGLAANGDETV

-4122 EGEYKIVIHTKDSV
+4122 EGEYKIVIHTKDSA

>member
-37 EDSTGESQ
+37 EDSTGGSQ
-45 EADRKTIKLNFTL
+45 ETDRKTITLNFTL
-58 GGNDENSAT
+58 QNENSSTDAEKT
-67 NESEEKNDST
+67 TTTEEETTTAEEGTTAEEETTT
-77 GEENTTPEDVQ
+77 GTDDVQ
-88 LLNDESEHII
+88 MLNGDGEKII

-103 ITTEN
+103 ITEQ
-108 GLEKKVSATYPDSVK
+108 GLEKKISATYPDSVESG
-123 DNTETQS
+123 NLEQNEEN
-130 DDSITAKIEKSSDAD
+130 ITAKIEKGNEE
-145 NKYTV
+145 NKYKV
-150 TLMNISPDD
+150 TLENINPNEN
-159 SYVYTLQNQKT
+159 YIYTLQNQED
-170 TDQTPVLLASKT
+170 TDSMPILLASKALET
-182 LDTTVGEADITVNAN
+182 TESSYDVSVIIYENTDIITVKGWIKQEFSDDAIDVTYTIYPIIKKQNTDGTESEIILTEDEAKLAEGSISVSKNIEETENLSATVEKRDGVIGYAVKFKGNNKTELVETSSDDNVKYVIGSKDEPKKLVDKVELTEDSIEIQISKADDTTKEAYEPSYNDKIKMKASLNDSVSSLTEEEKNEVNGKLKVRLEYKVDGNGWTEVNIDSEDQTYTIYEMTQYRVMVSLKDSEYAKISSEIEIKTFTPKTLTGSSVEFTDKVKNVENQYITDLKAKAEEQEIDLKSYIKQDSSVGIKAELIELSDKISITDGKLKIPAYYIGKVGVKYTVTQTGYKDATADLYINIAYAELDDTMLSESIDTKTVYSNKEGHRAIIQATDGYDLYVLKYSDGSAPELSSSTDEKVNDGDGKITLSENTSRSENYRIYATDRNKIIYSKDVVI

-202 AVKGWVTQNVSND
+202 APTVSIIPD
-215 PVSVTY
+215 
-221 TVVPV
+221 
-226 IKNGENNVILT
+226 KFEENN
-237 DDVLYT
+237 YQ
-243 ETINVGSAIDRT
+243 
-255 NTVFEKTVTKN
+255 EKTVYVTISGEDNFDSEGCLKAIVASITVNDGKN
-266 DDIKGYAV
+266 D
-274 KFEGDDIKT
+274 
-283 KLVTANLTDDTG
+283 L
-295 YTVGSENTPEKLE
+295 
-308 AKAIDLYADFGIG
+308 
-321 ESDLEENETVKGTVT
+321 
-336 IKKKNENDEYDVI
+336 
-349 NTSQE
+349 
-354 QSLVG
+354 
-359 SIKLG
+359 
-364 TVQDED
+364 
-370 AAYKVTVQVT
+370 
-380 KNTSYKEKEYIIFDR
+380 
-395 TLDKKSITSAK
+395 
-406 DTPGNRSYM
+406 
-415 INDNAKAEK
+415 
-424 KVELNADNGN
+424 
-434 VDISITDKES
+434 
-444 SVNKSEFKYGDKI
+444 
-457 KISAAIA
+457 
-464 KDTFTDDELQSNEI
+464 
-478 QNLTPTII
+478 
-486 LQYKESEAE
+486 
-495 NWKDI
+495 
-500 TSEDGGYLLN
+500 
-510 YVGTYQIT
+510 
-518 VSYKETPYSK
+518 SK
-528 AAEITKSF
+528 AAE
-536 TAGKANSGNVFNN
+536 N
-549 DISSDNI
+549 DIKFNENKYTYQIGDNSYYT
-556 ITSTNEQ
+556 ITFSQNEY
-563 SIKLESYLKAG
+563 K
-574 YSIKQIKLE
+574 
-583 KTPDSEKISLKGTE
+583 
-597 LKIPEEYTGKITVEY
+597 YTILFSGSAK
-612 TLTSDIYEIP
+612 YEI
-622 DNTSLTLNVKY
+622 
-633 GEITDKLISNVKNT
+633 
-647 EVYSNN
+647 
-653 DGYQPKVTI
+653 
-662 PAGYTYKSISF
+662 
-673 AAEKSSDADNIV
+673 
-685 YDENKKEISVPGGT
+685 
-699 EATYTCIFYLTK
+699 K
-711 DDKIYQKTEKI
+711 DFSY
-722 TVDTKNPII
+722 
-731 NFDDPLKKAD
+731 
-741 TVYANESVE
+741 
-750 AKLSVEESNKDK
+750 
-762 VSIEVSVDGKKTGK
+762 
-776 TLDSDFK
+776 
-783 WTETFALAENE
+783 
-794 TQKIISIHVEITDK
+794 TDK
-808 VGNSSSSDRK
+808 VGNSSSS
-818 IVLDKIKPVLE
+818 LSL
-829 IKDSEE
+829 
-835 SGDNEYKKPGDSY
+835 N
-848 HYAKRT
+848 
-854 VLITVTEDNS
+854 
-864 FNEEDF
+864 
-870 CEQLKKAI
+870 
-878 QVKIKGEDFK
+878 K
-888 FITTDADSKQYYTIT
+888 FIVDEIAPTASGFEWMAYNLTDNT
-903 DTKEPDKK
+903 DTGSNTFSTSIENRKSVYAAYLEDLTKK
-911 VYKIE
+911 
-916 FTGDAYYK
+916 
-924 MDNFQYKDLAGNVS
+924 
-938 ESSVSIKEFVIDNTK
+938 
-953 PTADQMDLSYFQAT
+953 
-967 DVNAQT
+967 T
-973 SSIKFFAT
+973 S
-981 KALKAELQYATILN
+981 
-995 NGTISDNRNATFS
+995 FS
-1008 LTGVQDNLLKVTV
+1008 LTGVEDNLSGIDNVYYFLSTEIVTDGFD
-1021 SYALENTLIE
+1021 SIE
-1031 SKSNNDWEKLNWM
+1031 WKAGSIDNNGTVKIELDNNNKLDDG
-1044 PITPEFVDSNGNY
+1044 I
-1057 NVTLDKERKDNTYYI
+1057 YYI
-1072 YYKLEDDAGNVSY
+1072 YYKLADKAGNVSY
-1085 YDGLG
+1085 YNGVGMKLVM
-1090 LAWDNTLPVITVEQ
+1090 DNTAPKVAFTFEAKNENGLNVSETTNYTSVNIRFTLTEKDSYDENAFKSAVQKVFENCENVTIGEVDANLDGRYSISVALTNDGTYNLQTFKYADKSGNECVVADGSGELKLSFTIDNVAPTVNPTLLVKKYGESEYKKEENSGTVNYSATVQIEATDAVSGINTIYYYESDDEITDLKTITGWKEYSAELEITTEGKHYIYYKVIDNAGNVTLGSVVDFET
-1104 DLDKV
+1104 DITSPEISMKIDSNLSGFWNTDTSVYTTGANEVPV
-1109 EVATEATLYKSDDV
+1109 EVTISDSN
-1123 TLNFSIKEKNFD
+1123 LNSKKI
-1135 DVTLSVKKDG
+1135 SVKKDG
-1145 VKETG
+1145 SELTDDEISKIITWNGNKATINLKATENETHKYTITANAEDKAG
-1150 VTWKDP
+1150 
-1156 WNNNN
+1156 NL
-1161 DIWTNSL
+1161 NSL
-1168 ELKSVDKEEHVYEI
+1168 TKTVIIDKTAPTLTAAFKGTEKPGAAKDEKYYKEATLTITASDADSFNWNKFQEAVNKALGTFMAEDKAGNKVENAITVDYYEKKHQIVIEFKGEANYELTDIIYKDDCENSTTVTLKSPFTIDNTSPTAGAFIVNTFKNGDTDITESEITDWKSSSVLENRMVNNLYYSYTNQDGKYAYYKLKDISDNLSGMQKVEYVLTDKVCTDETDIAALTGWNKKDVIDNSIIVNVEKEGINYIYYRLTDNAGNVRYYNGVGIVIDVTAPVISYTYVDNSNNKADTKVTGTNTFAENVSAKIAITDKTLDTTAITVQKDNGEEKIYNALEWTTEPENDTKTAVLKFADTKEGKRNKYTI
-1182 EVACKDKAGNKT
+1182 KTTSTDKAGNKT
-1194 TWTST
+1194 EHKEDVV
-1199 IYIDRKC
+1199 IDRKS
-1206 PEIKVEY
+1206 PKITLTS
-1213 PDNNR
+1213 DNNENKKADHYY
-1218 NGLYF
+1218 NGERSIFVSIVEEDSLNKSAF
-1223 SKNTEIKIRANDLTL
+1223 RTKIMDGITVKDITDASMAAEKPEDTAITESVSVMDKEKNVIYKISAWN
-1238 NTDTLKESIKQGI
+1238 EEKQGY
-1251 TAVNMAGEPLTDAFE
+1251 E
-1266 ISEWNTKDN
+1266 
-1275 QYIVT
+1275 VT
-1280 FKNEAIYTI
+1280 FEADAIYTI
-1289 NLEYNDAA
+1289 NIIYFDLCGNE
-1297 KNSANVSYVQ
+1297 ANV
-1307 GEESVKNT
+1307 
-1315 FVIDRTAPEVTV
+1315 
-1327 TYDKYNS
+1327 
-1334 ETPHY
+1334 
-1339 YKEARSATIEVKDLS
+1339 
-1354 YIYYEQN
+1354 
-1361 KSKEQSLAVSEIE
+1361 
-1374 TKITESNPLAD
+1374 
-1385 ADGKKDMHTEGE
+1385 
-1397 WSYAENTYTRTVDF
+1397 
-1411 EKDGIYI
+1411 
-1418 LEITGADKLGN
+1418 
-1429 EIKNVVYQ
+1429 
-1437 AKEENQKEKTTIT
+1437 
-1450 DGSSFVI
+1450 
-1457 DRTAPEVT
+1457 
-1465 VTYDKYNSETPHY
+1465 
-1478 YKEARSATIE
+1478 
-1488 VKDLSYIYYEQNKSK
+1488 
-1503 EQSLAVSEIET
+1503 
-1514 KITESNPLADA
+1514 
-1525 DGKKD
+1525 
-1530 MHTEGEWS
+1530 
-1538 YAENTYTR
+1538 
-1546 TVDFEKDGI
+1546 
-1555 YTLEITG
+1555 
-1562 ADKLGNEIKNV
+1562 
-1573 VYQAKKEN
+1573 
-1581 QEEKTTITDGSSF
+1581 
-1594 VIDGTAPEITVTY
+1594 
-1607 NKYNSE
+1607 
-1613 TPHYYKE
+1613 
-1620 ARSATIE
+1620 
-1627 VKDLSYIYYEQNKSK
+1627 
-1642 EQSLA
+1642 
-1647 VSEIETK
+1647 
-1654 ITESNP
+1654 
-1660 LADADG
+1660 
-1666 KKDMHTEGEWSYAE
+1666 
-1680 NTYTRT
+1680 
-1686 VDFEKDGIYI
+1686 
-1696 LEITGADKFGNEI
+1696 
-1709 KNVVYQAQEENQ
+1709 
-1721 EEKTTITNGSSFVID
+1721 
-1736 RTAPQVTVTYS
+1736 QV
-1747 PNNSNPHYKE
+1747 N
-1757 NRTATIEVKDLS
+1757 
-1769 YIYYDE
+1769 
-1775 SKKDGEIY
+1775 
-1783 LNRQDAALKTQV
+1783 
-1795 IVKNVDNT
+1795 
-1803 DIGNTDAELKAEGY
+1803 
-1817 YTDQKWAEKKDSHS
+1817 
-1831 YKKTITYTGN
+1831 
-1841 AHYHFSFSSMKDICG
+1841 
-1856 NAVDDEKRYT
+1856 
-1866 ADFWIDKAIPEIRV
+1866 
-1880 SYDNNDVKNES
+1880 
-1891 YFNKN
+1891 
-1896 RIATIEIQDSASSFN
+1896 
-1911 ATKVKINI
+1911 
-1919 TARDKDGHDVKDAY
+1919 
-1933 TISSSEWETTSN
+1933 
-1945 ADKTVHRNR
+1945 
-1954 ITFNTSAYY
+1954 
-1963 TFNVT
+1963 
-1968 YENEAGSTA
+1968 
-1977 KDIQFADEVQAG
+1977 
-1989 AAFCVDKVA
+1989 
-1998 PTGTLQMKTYKWT
+1998 
-2011 ELIKNPEAI
+2011 
-2020 LSYKEKIEFTAES
+2020 
-2033 ADNFVVDSVKYKKV
+2033 
-2047 LKVLDKNSYT
+2047 
-2057 ADELESWTWTKYKE
+2057 
-2071 AITEAPNQ
+2071 
-2079 DFTIYLRIEDN
+2079 
-2090 AGNVTYINS
+2090 
-2099 QGIILDDI
+2099 DDI
-2107 APEIEF
+2107 
-2113 SYDITE
+2113 
-2119 KFADNSTHTK
+2119 
-2129 TFNAAEIVLTMKITE
+2129 
-2144 NHFVSENTVV
+2144 
-2154 KINDAVKSGLTWTA
+2154 
-2168 SDEDERMWT
+2168 
-2177 SSITL
+2177 
-2182 TAGDNKAESYK
+2182 
-2193 VSVSTKDTAGNE
+2193 
-2205 TAYEEAAVIDRQA
+2205 
-2218 PVITLTYDQTE
+2218 
-2229 NAGELHYYNKARSAE
+2229 
-2244 IQVDEIYSL
+2244 
-2253 DKDAF
+2253 
-2258 RQAIIDGI
+2258 
-2266 NATDINNENVSLKEI
+2266 
-2281 TDDSGLIKA
+2281 
-2290 VGVKDG
+2290 
-2296 QVYYTISTWNELQN
+2296 
-2310 TYTVTFSADAI
+2310 
-2321 YSVGVKYTDK
+2321 
-2331 SGNTN
+2331 
-2336 SDVKFANEVKDGAS
+2336 AS
-2350 FVIDTQKPVISVE
+2350 FVIDSKAPTVMVTYQNDNQVKEYYYNGSRDMTISVQSLSYTYAKRYGDDSEKEKPV
-2363 YKDEDSSKTGKTHYY
+2363 
-2378 KGKRQAEIT
+2378 
-2387 LQDLSYLY
+2387 
-2395 ENTVQKVSIPAP
+2395 
-2407 ARNKMSSGINDLNLA
+2407 SGISWTRTVTDIDNYQSPTKTNST
-2422 VDLNGADITAQ
+2422 DITWNYDEKNNIFATETM
-2433 IQKGEWLFDTNKY
+2433 KNDKDG
-2446 TRVVTFEDDAIYE
+2446 IYE
-2459 FGLSGWDICKNQID
+2459 FTIEGKNKCESAISVTYQANKSD
-2473 AKDVSYNVDD
+2473 KPEAVND
-2483 GTSFVIDRQAPVIE
+2483 GTSFVIDTQAPVMEVTYDDTNKVSDHYYKGNREATVTVKDISLLYANTVRNTGKEINVSGIIETVTATDIEGKEVTNPVQTGAWGLDTEKNVFSQKITFQADAIYTFGVSGTDICGNKSELKDEKSDIEYQAADGTSFVIDTQAPVIE
-2497 VTYNDNSENKEKDH
+2497 VTYDDTNKVSDHYYKGNREATVSVKDISLLYANTVENTEKGIHVSGITETVTATDIEGKEVTNPVQTDAWELDTEKNVFSQKITFQADAIYTFGVSGTDICGNLLNADGTTYRKADGRSFVIDTQAPVIEVTYHDNDANKTADH
-2511 YYKGDRKATVT
+2511 YYKGDREATLT
-2522 VKDLSCIYENT
+2522 VKDLSFIYENT
-2533 IQNVAVGADNTGITG
+2533 IQNVEVGAENTGLMQV
-2548 IGYSITAKDEKDAAV
+2548 GYSIIANDVKGETISDNASGWKQDSIWTYDAAEH
-2563 SDNKSGWVSDG
+2563 
-2574 NWSYDSDKRQYTRD
+2574 QYTRD

-2607 GNKSELKDEKS
+2607 GNTSEYKDEKS
-2618 DIVYQAAD
+2618 DITYQAAD

-2706 INAMTQSGWSFADG
+2706 IDAVTQSGWSFTDG

-2777 PVVTIAYNNSS
+2777 PVVTIAYNDSS

-2828 TVGNRMNVMLTAKDA
+2828 TVGNRMNIMLTAKDA

-2947 KDISYVYENQQAK
+2947 KDISYVYENQQAE
-2960 QGKVTESDVY
+2960 QSKVTESDVY

-2985 AGNDIDA
+2985 AGNDITA

-3081 DRTAVITV
+3081 DRTAAITV

-3104 DVLTPQERISLKITA
+3104 DVLTPQERINLEITA

-3573 IEPEITVAPVQQP
+3573 IAPEITVTPVQQP

-4090 LEESKDYTVEKSGGN
+4090 LEEGKDYTIEKSGGN

-4122 EGEYKIVIHTKDSV
+4122 EDEYKIVIHTKDSA

>member
-37 EDSTGESQ
+37 EEALMKKTADVTLKFQWKNAETDAYAQDLRFYLYEKTDGGYVEASKTD
-45 EADRKTIKLNFTL
+45 ADREIIYEYEETGTDAPESTKTDGTDKDGDSEENELAVQAENAGQIAIRITKNPNECTVKITGLDSDKEYAYEVKDETVGTDKKLRSVFAKLNTSENEQEIRLAEDYSSEAKVTIQAYIALPDEYKKAEEVITWNIYSVIGEGENRTPGKLLSFGKDNKVTVVKSSVKDVKIEDITEIYSEYAVEFEGENINSVFYVDSSDLNEEQYIYTL
-58 GGNDENSAT
+58 GT
-67 NESEEKNDST
+67 ESEPRELDAIDLEAPVITASPTEVENGNKLLTVDNNNRIYTYANPGDGNKITRTYTIIDANITQDNLSKSSFLVNGEETTVSWSKNNDNNSFSCAYDFT
-77 GEENTTPEDVQ
+77 GEENTVKITCTDSYGNEITYTETVK
-88 LLNDESEHII
+88 I
-98 FTLYQ
+98 
-103 ITTEN
+103 ITTAPVVN
-108 GLEKKVSATYPDSVK
+108 ISFSDSGLYSKDTGEYYYNSRTAAITLESGYAEDDLSDLKTAIIKGIKVK
-123 DNTETQS
+123 DYNGNDISLSYDSDKSQEETFYENYFTITDITDTKNDNKIIGFEVSFKKDCFYEMTLEYTDRSNNTCKAYKTAPDEKLVFYIDTTAPEV
-130 DDSITAKIEKSSDAD
+130 TAKLTLRNYKGENKVYNSLGENPYYSTGLPLVESQLQPAKIMLEAKD
-145 NKYTV
+145 NGSGVNAGYYYDSETIMTPGDLQKIHISEWVEYT
-150 TLMNISPDD
+150 
-159 SYVYTLQNQKT
+159 K
-170 TDQTPVLLASKT
+170 
-182 LDTTVGEADITVNAN
+182 EADITEEGNHYIYYKVVD
-197 NTDTV
+197 NT
-202 AVKGWVTQNVSND
+202 GNVGYYNGLGFVMD
-215 PVSVTY
+215 NTA
-221 TVVPV
+221 PV
-226 IKNGENNVILT
+226 ISMSVKDKTDKNAFWNGTE
-237 DDVLYT
+237 DVYT
-243 ETINVGSAIDRT
+243 SGKD
-255 NTVFEKTVTKN
+255 VTLKV
-266 DDIKGYAV
+266 DISDANL
-274 KFEGDDIKT
+274 DTKT
-283 KLVTANLTDDTG
+283 K
-295 YTVGSENTPEKLE
+295 K
-308 AKAIDLYADFGIG
+308 
-321 ESDLEENETVKGTVT
+321 VT
-336 IKKKNENDEYDVI
+336 IKKDGAK
-349 NTSQE
+349 
-354 QSLVG
+354 
-359 SIKLG
+359 
-364 TVQDED
+364 VQDTEAKIEWD
-370 AAYKVTVQVT
+370 GNKTTITLKAESGVTHEYEVTVECADEAGNPASLT
-380 KNTSYKEKEYIIFDR
+380 K
-395 TLDKKSITSAK
+395 
-406 DTPGNRSYM
+406 
-415 INDNAKAEK
+415 
-424 KVELNADNGN
+424 
-434 VDISITDKES
+434 
-444 SVNKSEFKYGDKI
+444 
-457 KISAAIA
+457 
-464 KDTFTDDELQSNEI
+464 
-478 QNLTPTII
+478 TII
-486 LQYKESEAE
+486 IDKTAP
-495 NWKDI
+495 
-500 TSEDGGYLLN
+500 
-510 YVGTYQIT
+510 T
-518 VSYKETPYSK
+518 VSMTYH
-528 AAEITKSF
+528 
-536 TAGKANSGNVFNN
+536 
-549 DISSDNI
+549 
-556 ITSTNEQ
+556 
-563 SIKLESYLKAG
+563 
-574 YSIKQIKLE
+574 
-583 KTPDSEKISLKGTE
+583 TE
-597 LKIPEEYTGKITVEY
+597 G
-612 TLTSDIYEIP
+612 
-622 DNTSLTLNVKY
+622 
-633 GEITDKLISNVKNT
+633 
-647 EVYSNN
+647 
-653 DGYQPKVTI
+653 
-662 PAGYTYKSISF
+662 
-673 AAEKSSDADNIV
+673 
-685 YDENKKEISVPGGT
+685 
-699 EATYTCIFYLTK
+699 
-711 DDKIYQKTEKI
+711 
-722 TVDTKNPII
+722 
-731 NFDDPLKKAD
+731 
-741 TVYANESVE
+741 
-750 AKLSVEESNKDK
+750 
-762 VSIEVSVDGKKTGK
+762 
-776 TLDSDFK
+776 
-783 WTETFALAENE
+783 
-794 TQKIISIHVEITDK
+794 
-808 VGNSSSSDRK
+808 
-818 IVLDKIKPVLE
+818 
-829 IKDSEE
+829 
-835 SGDNEYKKPGDSY
+835 
-848 HYAKRT
+848 
-854 VLITVTEDNS
+854 
-864 FNEEDF
+864 
-870 CEQLKKAI
+870 
-878 QVKIKGEDFK
+878 
-888 FITTDADSKQYYTIT
+888 
-903 DTKEPDKK
+903 
-911 VYKIE
+911 
-916 FTGDAYYK
+916 
-924 MDNFQYKDLAGNVS
+924 S
-938 ESSVSIKEFVIDNTK
+938 ESSQEF
-953 PTADQMDLSYFQAT
+953 T
-967 DVNAQT
+967 DET
-973 SSIKFFAT
+973 
-981 KALKAELQYATILN
+981 L
-995 NGTISDNRNATFS
+995 
-1008 LTGVQDNLLKVTV
+1008 LTGKDVKVGVKIEDANLYTKG
-1021 SYALENTLIE
+1021 
-1031 SKSNNDWEKLNWM
+1031 
-1044 PITPEFVDSNGNY
+1044 IT
-1057 NVTLDKERKDNTYYI
+1057 I
-1072 YYKLEDDAGNVSY
+1072 
-1085 YDGLG
+1085 
-1090 LAWDNTLPVITVEQ
+1090 
-1104 DLDKV
+1104 
-1109 EVATEATLYKSDDV
+1109 
-1123 TLNFSIKEKNFD
+1123 
-1135 DVTLSVKKDG
+1135 KKDG
-1145 VKETG
+1145 VKDTDTEAEIKWDENTNNATITLKAESG
-1150 VTWKDP
+1150 VTHEYEVTVKCADEAGNSASLTKTIIIDKTAPEGEIGIELKKNEKASEAAKKDALVGTEGSFKLS
-1156 WNNNN
+1156 NITDKTAGIVSNESGAY
-1161 DIWTNSL
+1161 IEYKLTKSSIEQKSL
-1168 ELKSVDKEEHVYEI
+1168 ENVTDWDAKKIGSDNSVEI
-1182 EVACKDKAGNKT
+1182 KVPDEDGQYYIYFKITDKAGNYCYK
-1194 TWTST
+1194 
-1199 IYIDRKC
+1199 D
-1206 PEIKVEY
+1206 
-1213 PDNNR
+1213 
-1218 NGLYF
+1218 
-1223 SKNTEIKIRANDLTL
+1223 ATL
-1238 NTDTLKESIKQGI
+1238 
-1251 TAVNMAGEPLTDAFE
+1251 
-1266 ISEWNTKDN
+1266 
-1275 QYIVT
+1275 
-1280 FKNEAIYTI
+1280 
-1289 NLEYNDAA
+1289 
-1297 KNSANVSYVQ
+1297 
-1307 GEESVKNT
+1307 
-1315 FVIDRTAPEVTV
+1315 VIDRTAPEIKMDIPEAILTKGNNELVYNNTV
-1327 TYDKYNS
+1327 KVETNISESNISSKTIRIFKNGKIWEEDTDINELSKTITLEVVKNESTEYEIVIECEDKAGNPTSLTKTIIIDKTAPVLKAVFDGKEKEGAAES
-1334 ETPHY
+1334 EKY
-1339 YKEARSATIEVKDLS
+1339 YKEATLTITASDDKSFNLTKFQSTIEDVIKKFTAKDKNDNLITGAITVNYPKDQDGKDQAVITFGQEANYTLVESISYTDDCGNIGKLDLTKIKNEFTIDNTLPTASSFSVSTFKNGKGDKSETIKEWSPEGILEESIIKNPYYSYIDKNGKYASYTLGGISDNLSAIQKVEYNITSAIYKDEEIGKLKDWKDATADVKDNSLNIKLEKEGTN
-1354 YIYYEQN
+1354 YIYYR
-1361 KSKEQSLAVSEIE
+1361 L
-1374 TKITESNPLAD
+1374 T
-1385 ADGKKDMHTEGE
+1385 
-1397 WSYAENTYTRTVDF
+1397 
-1411 EKDGIYI
+1411 
-1418 LEITGADKLGN
+1418 
-1429 EIKNVVYQ
+1429 
-1437 AKEENQKEKTTIT
+1437 
-1450 DGSSFVI
+1450 
-1457 DRTAPEVT
+1457 
-1465 VTYDKYNSETPHY
+1465 
-1478 YKEARSATIE
+1478 
-1488 VKDLSYIYYEQNKSK
+1488 
-1503 EQSLAVSEIET
+1503 
-1514 KITESNPLADA
+1514 
-1525 DGKKD
+1525 
-1530 MHTEGEWS
+1530 
-1538 YAENTYTR
+1538 
-1546 TVDFEKDGI
+1546 
-1555 YTLEITG
+1555 
-1562 ADKLGNEIKNV
+1562 
-1573 VYQAKKEN
+1573 
-1581 QEEKTTITDGSSF
+1581 
-1594 VIDGTAPEITVTY
+1594 
-1607 NKYNSE
+1607 
-1613 TPHYYKE
+1613 
-1620 ARSATIE
+1620 
-1627 VKDLSYIYYEQNKSK
+1627 
-1642 EQSLA
+1642 
-1647 VSEIETK
+1647 
-1654 ITESNP
+1654 
-1660 LADADG
+1660 
-1666 KKDMHTEGEWSYAE
+1666 
-1680 NTYTRT
+1680 
-1686 VDFEKDGIYI
+1686 
-1696 LEITGADKFGNEI
+1696 
-1709 KNVVYQAQEENQ
+1709 
-1721 EEKTTITNGSSFVID
+1721 
-1736 RTAPQVTVTYS
+1736 
-1747 PNNSNPHYKE
+1747 
-1757 NRTATIEVKDLS
+1757 
-1769 YIYYDE
+1769 
-1775 SKKDGEIY
+1775 
-1783 LNRQDAALKTQV
+1783 
-1795 IVKNVDNT
+1795 
-1803 DIGNTDAELKAEGY
+1803 
-1817 YTDQKWAEKKDSHS
+1817 
-1831 YKKTITYTGN
+1831 
-1841 AHYHFSFSSMKDICG
+1841 
-1856 NAVDDEKRYT
+1856 
-1866 ADFWIDKAIPEIRV
+1866 
-1880 SYDNNDVKNES
+1880 
-1891 YFNKN
+1891 
-1896 RIATIEIQDSASSFN
+1896 
-1911 ATKVKINI
+1911 
-1919 TARDKDGHDVKDAY
+1919 
-1933 TISSSEWETTSN
+1933 
-1945 ADKTVHRNR
+1945 
-1954 ITFNTSAYY
+1954 
-1963 TFNVT
+1963 
-1968 YENEAGSTA
+1968 
-1977 KDIQFADEVQAG
+1977 
-1989 AAFCVDKVA
+1989 
-1998 PTGTLQMKTYKWT
+1998 
-2011 ELIKNPEAI
+2011 
-2020 LSYKEKIEFTAES
+2020 
-2033 ADNFVVDSVKYKKV
+2033 
-2047 LKVLDKNSYT
+2047 
-2057 ADELESWTWTKYKE
+2057 
-2071 AITEAPNQ
+2071 
-2079 DFTIYLRIEDN
+2079 DN
-2090 AGNVTYINS
+2090 AGNVRYYSGVGIVIDVTAPVITYTYVKENKK
-2099 QGIILDDI
+2099 DN
-2107 APEIEF
+2107 ENKTYE
-2113 SYDITE
+2113 E
-2119 KFADNSTHTK
+2119 KKPKISEPK
-2129 TFNAAEIVLTMKITE
+2129 TFETNVAVKIQVE
-2144 NHFVSENTVV
+2144 EVNLENTTV
-2154 KINDAVKSGLTWTA
+2154 KVQKDNNAEVNYDNLTWTVDGDTRTRTAYLNFA
-2168 SDEDERMWT
+2168 STDKGERNQYT
-2177 SSITL
+2177 ITTNVTDKAGNQQKHEEIVIIDRKSPEITL
-2182 TAGDNKAESYK
+2182 TADNNDNKKASHYYDGERSIFVKIVEQDSLDKRAFREAIVNGISVKDITDSGITGTKQTDAEVTQAVSIVDKNNKVLYTISEWKEVDEKTGGYTVTFKADAMYTVDLSYSDLCGNTANVTAADDTRSFVIDSQAPVIEVTYNDNSENKVKDHYYKGNREATVTVKDISLLYANTVENTGKEIK
-2193 VSVSTKDTAGNE
+2193 VSGITETVRATDIAGNE
-2205 TAYEEAAVIDRQA
+2205 VKSPVQTGNWELDNSTKVFSKKITFQADAIYTFEVNGTDICENTSEYKDEKSDITYKAADGTSFVIDRQA
-2218 PVITLTYDQTE
+2218 PVIEVTYNDNSE
-2229 NAGELHYYNKARSAE
+2229 NKVKDHYYKGNREATVTVKDIGLLYANTVRNTGKE
-2244 IQVDEIYSL
+2244 INVS
-2253 DKDAF
+2253 
-2258 RQAIIDGI
+2258 GI
-2266 NATDINNENVSLKEI
+2266 TETVTATDIEGKEVTNPVQTDAWELDTEKNVFSQKI
-2281 TDDSGLIKA
+2281 TF
-2290 VGVKDG
+2290 
-2296 QVYYTISTWNELQN
+2296 Q
-2310 TYTVTFSADAI
+2310 ADAI
-2321 YSVGVKYTDK
+2321 YTFGVSGTDICGNK
-2331 SGNTN
+2331 SELKDEK
-2336 SDVKFANEVKDGAS
+2336 SDIVYQAADGTS
-2350 FVIDTQKPVISVE
+2350 FVIDTQAPVIEVTYDDTNKVSDHYYKGNREATVSVKDISLLYANTVENTGKEIKVSGITETVRATDIAGNEVKSPVQTGNWELDNSTKVFSKKITFQADAIYTFEVNGTDICENTSE
-2363 YKDEDSSKTGKTHYY
+2363 YKDEKS
-2378 KGKRQAEIT
+2378 
-2387 LQDLSYLY
+2387 
-2395 ENTVQKVSIPAP
+2395 
-2407 ARNKMSSGINDLNLA
+2407 
-2422 VDLNGADITAQ
+2422 DITYKA
-2433 IQKGEWLFDTNKY
+2433 
-2446 TRVVTFEDDAIYE
+2446 A
-2459 FGLSGWDICKNQID
+2459 
-2473 AKDVSYNVDD
+2473 D

-2596 YTFSV
+2596 YTFEV

-2607 GNKSELKDEKS
+2607 GNTSEYKDEKS
-2618 DIVYQAAD
+2618 DITYQAAD

-2639 TVEYNDSSKLQDH
+2639 TIEYNDSSKLQDH

-2706 INAMTQSGWSFADG
+2706 IDAVTESGWSFANG
-2720 TYRYVI
+2720 TYTYAI
-2726 TYGEAAGSKVDAIF
+2726 TYGEADENKVDAIF
-2740 TSAFSGNDIYNN
+2740 TSAFSGNDIYNR

-2777 PVVTIAYNNSS
+2777 PVVTIAYNDSS

-2828 TVGNRMNVMLTAKDA
+2828 TVGNRMNIMLTAKDA

-2947 KDISYVYENQQAK
+2947 KDISYVYENQQAE

-2985 AGNDIDA
+2985 AGNDITA

-3299 AIAGTDRCGNTADIA
+3299 AIAGTDRCGNTADIN
-3314 YNGNMDAGE
+3314 YNGSSDAGE

-3505 YKTARTTAMTVSELN
+3505 YKTARTTAMTASELN
-3520 ALGSSEWTAYSPF
+3520 ALSSSEWTAYSPF

-3573 IEPEITVAPVQQP
+3573 IAPEITVAPVQQP

-3754 STGSAANGDENV
+3754 RSGLAANGDENV

-4122 EGEYKIVIHTKDSV
+4122 EGEYKIVIHTKDSA